1 MLKHSSSSMVTTSSN
16 LHSRESSE
24 GRKKLTESLRRPHA
38 SRLSSASQYH
48 ERHKTYTEK
57 LSHDI
62 VQTVFSRG
70 KQGHSISYT
79 MNALPTSR
87 SRLLFSSENQTS
99 TGYIIGFPTR
109 SLKET
114 SSLSSKFVRLQV
126 TSLYHKHTSSV
137 SLAKEKPELLTS
149 PIRKGTHTKI
159 FSHSSSTP
167 LLDVGGGL
175 SVFSTGTS
183 VPQFVRPSVGFMTT
197 SKASNLRTTSIGL
210 KVSLHTGVTPRPRE
224 VNNPTISFGY
234 ETISSQVDRKSVLA
248 SFSKETIEQ
257 PVSIYSRQ
265 ELVPSSKLIR
275 AERTSSHQ
283 YPVDVMG
290 LKSRER
296 KHPSVTLSSA
306 SEFRTEPSI
315 LLTTPL
321 KRVPSS
327 SRETL
332 NSSMIDI
339 RRIELRLEGYSD
351 ITLQSRKKT
360 ILLTK
365 NFSASHDSLPFEIT
379 ETLRPGSS
387 STMNVLPSR
396 PTSSKV
402 MHETSV
408 LELSANTTLSQMLKI
423 RSESKSVSSTL
434 HLLLPPWQTLTD
446 YLFLHG
452 SSKPIPQTS
461 KLMSSQIT
469 DSRKIDASYN
479 MSKLHFLPLRS
490 SPVSIATSSQTFA
503 RTSLLKPQFQSTF
516 SIEKNMGYKS
526 AFSISG
532 IYESPIVTR
541 KNSDDFASSTSSSLF
556 SLSYMKLSQP
566 LKRNPMTDSPSEKGS
581 LSKTKIAVISQR
593 LARTS
598 PTNPSGLF
606 SSAKESKSLSLSQED
621 YPFFKVT
628 DFLSFGQETK
638 SQAAITSKQHFS
650 ESSTQATMPL
660 VASSFNTSILPSASS
675 AARIISSPLS
685 DISGGS
691 LSSKEIKSSISL
703 GLTSVTETEAMAMSY
718 SKSSLLLRQI
728 LFSVMSSELTLSSPS
743 TLSSQ
748 YRGVTSAMPGKVGEH
763 MQSSFYPKSSSTK
776 KVKETANL
784 ARGYKLHTFSS
795 QFSSQANIKATFIHL
810 ESLGSHFP
818 EQLFP
823 SPTSIDF
830 TSTKNM
836 EEKIGTL
843 NYLKYPLQK
852 RDTLTSKHV
861 SLTSMP
867 ERSLTEVLLH
877 SLKTPLLQSV
887 LISRHLQLSSSLRK
901 EHVASKKFFA
911 TPAVYPSSQQF
922 FLGRYDK
929 GRISNTGSLTFSP
942 SSQHIPSSIPHLNSP
957 EHVGVT
963 TNFLYFSRTSSS
975 HNEALPLISPQA
987 SPSSMSKV
995 LGGLPISST
1004 LKEEASRGFKDSLR
1018 MFSLSLSSIGDNS
1031 ISKDERSVIPTFSYA
1046 EIVSPLKDQ
1055 ELSLERLPTKKA
1067 ESTINLRGYSE
1078 SSSKQPFL
1086 SLKSSY
1092 RSGLPQSLTLFS
1104 KQDNSAPQTKSQL
1117 SFSIASPS
1125 VVSLGSGSAA
1135 RSYAAARRWEQ
1146 DSVSRPL
1153 LLPKSP
1159 SLSPTQLSR
1168 TKTPKSQTLMVHSFS
1183 ASSSTKFTTFS
1194 LSPDVIAV
1202 RDKTALESSVKY
1214 RTGDTLTKIP
1224 TLRPYSFL
1232 IEAQGSSI
1240 VKNFKTSELEQEI
1253 LLSTVQF
1260 KLVSKTEIATEAKE
1274 PPRISFSI
1282 RPMPSIISPQSSLHP
1297 GVRIMRLCNDSFK
1310 TMYEMPSFP
1319 PSKTTSEIN
1328 VEYTSSLLQH
1338 LSLKFSPDST
1348 SSADAQSIGGQLHSS
1363 SMQHITLS
1371 NIPQSSSHVQ
1381 LDTVKSIVGS
1391 LKMAPSWETDES
1403 PVAARF
1409 NSTQISIAIFSE
1421 NLLRFSSS
1429 KQVLASASRPSNSS
1443 LRHEVRASV
1452 NKAHSIKSSPA
1463 GQRTIPLSQQ
1473 LSSAVKEQDI
1483 TNRVYSIASLSWKAK
1498 LMAENSVSPKP
1509 YSRVDETLSLP
1520 SSPVLPNSTVKS
1532 TLSTRESFDI
1542 FSSRHGVSTSYV
1554 QGSSN
1559 PISEITRCMEDST
1572 KPIPVR
1578 HAKPLSLA
1586 SMISSSPDM
1595 QSTRSL
1601 LVSSTTLSSRN
1612 HTVMISSRLTSEK
1625 PITSL
1630 QKLKT
1635 LSIRR
1640 ENVILES
1647 SSLSGTQF
1655 HSKKPKDSL
1664 RGFSPSRHEAFPP
1677 SQQRRSSLKE
1687 DGMKSPMDNSIKMLS
1702 HEVMLLSLSYGQEWL
1717 ESSNLPVSST
1727 SDKQTQSFSSTHSF
1741 PSTSSSAEKI
1751 LQSTTAT
1758 THTTNPEGTRKWC
1771 YKVSFAVFSIFK
1783 KISGNCWHF
1792 EFRLIFCRSQSFI
1805 IQQANKQ
1812 SLGCR

>member
-1 MLKHSSSSMVTTSSN
+1 MVTTSSN

-57 LSHDI
+57 LSQDI

-70 KQGHSISYT
+70 KQGYSISYT
-79 MNALPTSR
+79 INTLPTSR
-87 SRLLFSSENQTS
+87 SRLLFSSVNQTS
-99 TGYIIGFPTR
+99 TGYIIGLLTR

-114 SSLSSKFVRLQV
+114 SSLSSKFVRQQV
-126 TSLYHKHTSSV
+126 TSFYRKHTSSI
-137 SLAKEKPELLTS
+137 SLVKEKPELLTS

-159 FSHSSSTP
+159 FSRSSSTP
-167 LLDVGGGL
+167 LLDAGGGL

-183 VPQFVRPSVGFMTT
+183 VPASYEIVRPSVGFMAT

-210 KVSLHTGVTPRPRE
+210 KVSLHTGVTPRPKE

-248 SFSKETIEQ
+248 SFRKETIEQ

-265 ELVPSSKLIR
+265 ELVPSSKLSR
-275 AERTSSHQ
+275 AERTSSYQ

-290 LKSRER
+290 LKSREG

-321 KRVPSS
+321 KRIPSS

-408 LELSANTTLSQMLKI
+408 LELSTNTTLSQILEI
-423 RSESKSVSSTL
+423 RSESTSVSSTL

-469 DSRKIDASYN
+469 DSRKMDASHN
-479 MSKLHFLPLRS
+479 ISKLHFLPLRS
-490 SPVSIATSSQTFA
+490 SLVNIATSSQQFA
-503 RTSLLKPQFQSTF
+503 RTALLKPQFQSTF
-516 SIEKNMGYKS
+516 LIEKNTGYKS

-541 KNSDDFASSTSSSLF
+541 KNSNDFASSTSSSLF

-566 LKRNPMTDSPSEKGS
+566 LKRNPMTDSLSEKGS
-581 LSKTKIAVISQR
+581 LSKTKIAVISER

-606 SSAKESKSLSLSQED
+606 SSANESKPLSLSQED
-621 YPFFKVT
+621 YPLIKVT
-628 DFLSFGQETK
+628 EFLSSGQETK
-638 SQAAITSKQHFS
+638 SQAAITSKQHFP

-691 LSSKEIKSSISL
+691 LSNKEIKSSISL
-703 GLTSVTETEAMAMSY
+703 GLTSITETEAMAMSY
-718 SKSSLLLRQI
+718 SKSSLLLRRI
-728 LFSVMSSELTLSSPS
+728 LFSVMSSELTPSSPS

-748 YRGVTSAMPGKVGEH
+748 YRGVTSAMPGEVGEH

-776 KVKETANL
+776 KVKETVNL
-784 ARGYKLHTFSS
+784 ARGYKFHTLSS
-795 QFSSQANIKATFIHL
+795 HFSSQANIKATFIHL
-810 ESLGSHFP
+810 VSLASHIP

-830 TSTKNM
+830 TSTKTM
-836 EEKIGTL
+836 EENIGTL

-867 ERSLTEVLLH
+867 ERSL
-877 SLKTPLLQSV
+877 
-887 LISRHLQLSSSLRK
+887 QLSSSLQK
-901 EHVASKKFFA
+901 DHLASKKFFA
-911 TPAVYPSSQQF
+911 TPAVYPSSRQF

-963 TNFLYFSRTSSS
+963 TTLLYSSRTSSS
-975 HNEALPLISPQA
+975 HNEALPLISPRA
-987 SPSSMSKV
+987 SPSSMSK
-995 LGGLPISST
+995 
-1004 LKEEASRGFKDSLR
+1004 FK
-1018 MFSLSLSSIGDNS
+1018 DNS
-1031 ISKDERSVIPTFSYA
+1031 ISKDERSAIPTFSYA
-1046 EIVSPLKDQ
+1046 EIFSSLKDQ
-1055 ELSLERLPTKKA
+1055 ELSPERLPTKKA
-1067 ESTINLRGYSE
+1067 DSSINLRGYSE

-1086 SLKSSY
+1086 SSSY
-1092 RSGLPQSLTLFS
+1092 RSGLPQSLTLLS
-1104 KQDNSAPQTKSQL
+1104 KQDNLAPQTKSQM
-1117 SFSIASPS
+1117 SFLIASPS

-1135 RSYAAARRWEQ
+1135 SNYAAARRWEQ

-1153 LLPKSP
+1153 LLSKSP

-1168 TKTPKSQTLMVHSFS
+1168 TKTSKSQTLMVHSFS
-1183 ASSSTKFTTFS
+1183 DSSSTKFTTSS

-1202 RDKTALESSVKY
+1202 RDKTAVESSVKDQ
-1214 RTGDTLTKIP
+1214 TGDTLTKIP

-1253 LLSTVQF
+1253 LLSTVQ
-1260 KLVSKTEIATEAKE
+1260 LVSKTEIAPEAKE

-1282 RPMPSIISPQSSLHP
+1282 RPMPSIISPHSSLHP
-1297 GVRIMRLCNDSFK
+1297 GAGITRLCNDSFK
-1310 TMYEMPSFP
+1310 TMNEMPSSP

-1328 VEYTSSLLQH
+1328 VESTSSLLQH
-1338 LSLKFSPDST
+1338 LSLKFSPDPT
-1348 SSADAQSIGGQLHSS
+1348 SSADAQSIAGQLHSS

-1371 NIPQSSSHVQ
+1371 NIPPSSSPVQ
-1381 LDTVKSIVGS
+1381 LDTVKSAVGS

-1403 PVAARF
+1403 HVAARF

-1421 NLLRFSSS
+1421 NLSCFSSS
-1429 KQVLASASRPSNSS
+1429 KQVLAPASRPLSSS
-1443 LRHEVRASV
+1443 LKHEVRASV
-1452 NKAHSIKSSPA
+1452 NKAHSMKSSPA

-1473 LSSAVKEQDI
+1473 LSSVVKEQDI
-1483 TNRVYSIASLSWKAK
+1483 TNRVYSVASLSWKPK
-1498 LMAENSVSPKP
+1498 LMAENSVSLKL
-1509 YSRVDETLSLP
+1509 YSREDETLSLP
-1520 SSPVLPNSTVKS
+1520 SSPVLPNSKVKS
-1532 TLSTRESFDI
+1532 TLSLRESFGI
-1542 FSSRHGVSTSYV
+1542 FSSRHGVSTSYA

-1559 PISEITRCMEDST
+1559 PISEITRGMEDST

-1595 QSTRSL
+1595 QSMRSL

-1612 HTVMISSRLTSEK
+1612 HTGMISSRLTSEK

-1630 QKLKT
+1630 PKLKT

-1640 ENVILES
+1640 ENVMLVS

-1655 HSKKPKDSL
+1655 HSKKRKNSL

-1687 DGMKSPMDNSIKMLS
+1687 DGMTSPMDYSVKILS

-1727 SDKQTQSFSSTHSF
+1727 SGKQTQSCSSTHFF

-1751 LQSTTAT
+1751 LQSTSAT

-1771 YKVSFAVFSIFK
+1771 YRVSFAVFPIFK
-1783 KISGNCWHF
+1783 KLAEIVSI
-1792 EFRLIFCRSQSFI
+1792 LSSD
-1805 IQQANKQ
+1805 
-1812 SLGCR
+1812 

>member
-1 MLKHSSSSMVTTSSN
+1 MVTTSSN

-57 LSHDI
+57 LSQDI

-70 KQGHSISYT
+70 KQGYSISYT
-79 MNALPTSR
+79 INTLPTSR
-87 SRLLFSSENQTS
+87 SRLLFSSVNQTS
-99 TGYIIGFPTR
+99 TGYIIGLLTR

-126 TSLYHKHTSSV
+126 TSFYRKHTSSM
-137 SLAKEKPELLTS
+137 SLVKEKPELLTS

-159 FSHSSSTP
+159 FSRSSSTP

-183 VPQFVRPSVGFMTT
+183 VPASYEIVRPSVGFMAT

-210 KVSLHTGVTPRPRE
+210 KVSLHTGVTPRPKE

-265 ELVPSSKLIR
+265 ELVPSSKLSR

-290 LKSRER
+290 LKSREG

-321 KRVPSS
+321 KSIPSS

-351 ITLQSRKKT
+351 ITLQSRKQT

-365 NFSASHDSLPFEIT
+365 NFSASHDSLPFDIT

-408 LELSANTTLSQMLKI
+408 LELSTNTTLSQILEI
-423 RSESKSVSSTL
+423 RSESTSVSSTL

-461 KLMSSQIT
+461 KLMSSRIT
-469 DSRKIDASYN
+469 DSRKMDASYN
-479 MSKLHFLPLRS
+479 ISKLHFLPLRS
-490 SPVSIATSSQTFA
+490 SLVNIATSSQQFA
-503 RTSLLKPQFQSTF
+503 RTALLKPKFQSTF
-516 SIEKNMGYKS
+516 LIEKNMGYKS

-541 KNSDDFASSTSSSLF
+541 KNSNDFASSTSSSLF

-566 LKRNPMTDSPSEKGS
+566 LKRNPMTDSLSEKGS
-581 LSKTKIAVISQR
+581 LSKTKIAVISER

-606 SSAKESKSLSLSQED
+606 SSANESKPLSLSQED
-621 YPFFKVT
+621 YPLIKVT
-628 DFLSFGQETK
+628 EFLSSGQETK
-638 SQAAITSKQHFS
+638 SQAAITSKQHFP

-691 LSSKEIKSSISL
+691 LSNKEIKSSISL
-703 GLTSVTETEAMAMSY
+703 GLTSITETEAMAMSY
-718 SKSSLLLRQI
+718 SKSSLLLRRI
-728 LFSVMSSELTLSSPS
+728 LFSVMSSELTPSSPS

-748 YRGVTSAMPGKVGEH
+748 YRGVTSAMPGEVGEH

-776 KVKETANL
+776 KVKETVNL
-784 ARGYKLHTFSS
+784 ARGYKFHTLSS
-795 QFSSQANIKATFIHL
+795 HFSSQANIKATFIHL
-810 ESLGSHFP
+810 VSLASHIP

-830 TSTKNM
+830 TSTKTM
-836 EEKIGTL
+836 EENIGTL

-867 ERSLTEVLLH
+867 ERSL
-877 SLKTPLLQSV
+877 
-887 LISRHLQLSSSLRK
+887 QLSSSLQK
-901 EHVASKKFFA
+901 DHLASKKFFA
-911 TPAVYPSSQQF
+911 TPAVYPSSRQF

-963 TNFLYFSRTSSS
+963 TTLLYSSRTSSS

-987 SPSSMSKV
+987 SPSSMSK
-995 LGGLPISST
+995 
-1004 LKEEASRGFKDSLR
+1004 FK
-1018 MFSLSLSSIGDNS
+1018 DNS
-1031 ISKDERSVIPTFSYA
+1031 ISKDERSAIPTVSYA
-1046 EIVSPLKDQ
+1046 EIFSSLKDQ
-1055 ELSLERLPTKKA
+1055 ELSPERLPTKKA
-1067 ESTINLRGYSE
+1067 DSSINLRGYSE

-1086 SLKSSY
+1086 SSSY
-1092 RSGLPQSLTLFS
+1092 RSGLPQSLTLLS
-1104 KQDNSAPQTKSQL
+1104 KQDNLAPQTKSQM
-1117 SFSIASPS
+1117 SFLIASPS

-1135 RSYAAARRWEQ
+1135 SNYAAARRWEQ

-1153 LLPKSP
+1153 LLSKSP

-1168 TKTPKSQTLMVHSFS
+1168 TKTSKSQTLMVHSFS
-1183 ASSSTKFTTFS
+1183 DSSSTKFTTSS

-1202 RDKTALESSVKY
+1202 RDKTAVESSVKDQ
-1214 RTGDTLTKIP
+1214 TGDTLTKIP

-1253 LLSTVQF
+1253 LLSTVQ
-1260 KLVSKTEIATEAKE
+1260 LVSKTEIAPEAKE

-1282 RPMPSIISPQSSLHP
+1282 RPMPSIIAPHSSLHP
-1297 GVRIMRLCNDSFK
+1297 GAGITRLCNDSFK
-1310 TMYEMPSFP
+1310 TMNEMPSSP

-1328 VEYTSSLLQH
+1328 VESTSSLLQH
-1338 LSLKFSPDST
+1338 LPLKFSPDPT
-1348 SSADAQSIGGQLHSS
+1348 SSADAQSIAGQLHSS

-1371 NIPQSSSHVQ
+1371 NIPPSSSPVQ
-1381 LDTVKSIVGS
+1381 LDTVKSAVGS

-1403 PVAARF
+1403 HVAARF

-1421 NLLRFSSS
+1421 NLSCFSSS
-1429 KQVLASASRPSNSS
+1429 KQVLASASRPLSSS
-1443 LRHEVRASV
+1443 LKHEVRASV
-1452 NKAHSIKSSPA
+1452 NKAHSMKSSPA

-1483 TNRVYSIASLSWKAK
+1483 TNRVYSVASLSWKPK
-1498 LMAENSVSPKP
+1498 LMAENSVSLKL
-1509 YSRVDETLSLP
+1509 YSREDETLSLP
-1520 SSPVLPNSTVKS
+1520 SSPVLPNSKVKS
-1532 TLSTRESFDI
+1532 TLSLRESFGI

-1554 QGSSN
+1554 QGIPN
-1559 PISEITRCMEDST
+1559 PISEITRGMEDST

-1595 QSTRSL
+1595 QSMRSL

-1612 HTVMISSRLTSEK
+1612 HTGMISSRLTSEK

-1630 QKLKT
+1630 PKLKT

-1640 ENVILES
+1640 ENVILVS

-1655 HSKKPKDSL
+1655 HSKTRKNSL

-1687 DGMKSPMDNSIKMLS
+1687 DGMTSPMDYSVKMLS

-1727 SDKQTQSFSSTHSF
+1727 SDMQTQSCSSTHFF

-1758 THTTNPEGTRKWC
+1758 THTTNPEGTRK
-1771 YKVSFAVFSIFK
+1771 
-1783 KISGNCWHF
+1783 
-1792 EFRLIFCRSQSFI
+1792 
-1805 IQQANKQ
+1805 
-1812 SLGCR
+1812 

>member
-57 LSHDI
+57 LSQDI

-70 KQGHSISYT
+70 KQGYSISYT
-79 MNALPTSR
+79 INTLPTSR
-87 SRLLFSSENQTS
+87 SRLLFSSVNQTS
-99 TGYIIGFPTR
+99 TGYIIGLLTR
-109 SLKET
+109 ILKET
-114 SSLSSKFVRLQV
+114 SSLSSKFVHQQV
-126 TSLYHKHTSSV
+126 TSFYRKHTSSI
-137 SLAKEKPELLTS
+137 SLVKEKPELLTS

-159 FSHSSSTP
+159 FSRSSSTP

-183 VPQFVRPSVGFMTT
+183 VPASYEIVRPSVGFMAT

-210 KVSLHTGVTPRPRE
+210 KVSLHTGVTPRPKE

-248 SFSKETIEQ
+248 SFRKETIEQ

-265 ELVPSSKLIR
+265 ELVPSSKLSR

-290 LKSRER
+290 LKSREG

-321 KRVPSS
+321 KSIPSS

-408 LELSANTTLSQMLKI
+408 LELSTNTTLSQILEI
-423 RSESKSVSSTL
+423 RSESTSVSSTL

-469 DSRKIDASYN
+469 DSRKMDASYN
-479 MSKLHFLPLRS
+479 ISKLHFLPLRS
-490 SPVSIATSSQTFA
+490 SLVNIATSSQQFA
-503 RTSLLKPQFQSTF
+503 RTALLKPQFQSTF
-516 SIEKNMGYKS
+516 LIEKNTGYKS

-541 KNSDDFASSTSSSLF
+541 KNSNDFASSTSSSLF

-566 LKRNPMTDSPSEKGS
+566 LKRNPMTDSLSEKGS
-581 LSKTKIAVISQR
+581 LSKTKIAVISER

-606 SSAKESKSLSLSQED
+606 SSANESKPLSLSQED
-621 YPFFKVT
+621 YPLIKVT
-628 DFLSFGQETK
+628 EFLSSGQETK
-638 SQAAITSKQHFS
+638 SQAAITSKQHFP
-650 ESSTQATMPL
+650 ESSTQATTPL

-691 LSSKEIKSSISL
+691 LSNKEIKSSISL
-703 GLTSVTETEAMAMSY
+703 GLTSITETEAMAMSY
-718 SKSSLLLRQI
+718 SKSSLLLRRI
-728 LFSVMSSELTLSSPS
+728 LFSVMSSELTPSSPS

-748 YRGVTSAMPGKVGEH
+748 YRGVTSAMPGEVGEH

-776 KVKETANL
+776 KVKETVNL
-784 ARGYKLHTFSS
+784 ARGYKFHTLSS
-795 QFSSQANIKATFIHL
+795 HFSSQANIKATFIHL
-810 ESLGSHFP
+810 VSLASHIP

-830 TSTKNM
+830 TSTKTM
-836 EEKIGTL
+836 EENIGTL

-867 ERSLTEVLLH
+867 ERSL
-877 SLKTPLLQSV
+877 
-887 LISRHLQLSSSLRK
+887 QLSSSLQK
-901 EHVASKKFFA
+901 DHLASKKFFA
-911 TPAVYPSSQQF
+911 TPAVYPSSRQF

-963 TNFLYFSRTSSS
+963 TTLLYSSRTSSS

-987 SPSSMSKV
+987 SPSSMSK
-995 LGGLPISST
+995 
-1004 LKEEASRGFKDSLR
+1004 FK
-1018 MFSLSLSSIGDNS
+1018 DNS
-1031 ISKDERSVIPTFSYA
+1031 ISKDERSAIPTFSYA
-1046 EIVSPLKDQ
+1046 EIFSSLKDQ
-1055 ELSLERLPTKKA
+1055 ELSPERLPTKQA
-1067 ESTINLRGYSE
+1067 DSSINLRGYSE

-1086 SLKSSY
+1086 SSSY
-1092 RSGLPQSLTLFS
+1092 RSGLPQSLTLLS
-1104 KQDNSAPQTKSQL
+1104 KQDNLAPQTKSQM
-1117 SFSIASPS
+1117 SFLIASPS

-1135 RSYAAARRWEQ
+1135 SNYAAARRWEQ

-1153 LLPKSP
+1153 LLSKSP

-1168 TKTPKSQTLMVHSFS
+1168 TKTSKSQTLMVHSFS
-1183 ASSSTKFTTFS
+1183 DSSPTKFTTSS

-1202 RDKTALESSVKY
+1202 RDKTAVESSVKDQ
-1214 RTGDTLTKIP
+1214 TGDTLTKIP

-1253 LLSTVQF
+1253 LLSTVQ
-1260 KLVSKTEIATEAKE
+1260 LVSKTEIAPEAKE

-1282 RPMPSIISPQSSLHP
+1282 RPMPSIIAPHSSLHP
-1297 GVRIMRLCNDSFK
+1297 GAGITRLCNDSFK
-1310 TMYEMPSFP
+1310 TMNEMPSSP

-1328 VEYTSSLLQH
+1328 VESTSSLLQH
-1338 LSLKFSPDST
+1338 LSLKFSPDPT
-1348 SSADAQSIGGQLHSS
+1348 SSADAQSIAGQLHSS

-1371 NIPQSSSHVQ
+1371 NIPPSSSPAQ
-1381 LDTVKSIVGS
+1381 LDTVKSAVGS

-1403 PVAARF
+1403 HVDARF

-1421 NLLRFSSS
+1421 NLSRFSSS
-1429 KQVLASASRPSNSS
+1429 KQVLASASRPLSSS
-1443 LRHEVRASV
+1443 LKHEVRASV
-1452 NKAHSIKSSPA
+1452 NKAHSMKSSPA

-1483 TNRVYSIASLSWKAK
+1483 TNRVYSVASLSWKPK
-1498 LMAENSVSPKP
+1498 LMAENSVSLKL
-1509 YSRVDETLSLP
+1509 YSREDETLSLP
-1520 SSPVLPNSTVKS
+1520 SSPVLPNSKVKS
-1532 TLSTRESFDI
+1532 TLSLRESFGI

-1554 QGSSN
+1554 QGIPN
-1559 PISEITRCMEDST
+1559 PISEITRGMEDST

-1595 QSTRSL
+1595 QSMRSL

-1612 HTVMISSRLTSEK
+1612 HTGMISSRLTSEK

-1630 QKLKT
+1630 PKLKT

-1640 ENVILES
+1640 ENVILVS

-1655 HSKKPKDSL
+1655 HSKTRKNSL

-1687 DGMKSPMDNSIKMLS
+1687 DGMTSPMDYSVKILS

-1727 SDKQTQSFSSTHSF
+1727 SDKQTQSCSSTHFF
-1741 PSTSSSAEKI
+1741 PSTSSSAAKI

-1758 THTTNPEGTRKWC
+1758 THTTNPEGTRK
-1771 YKVSFAVFSIFK
+1771 
-1783 KISGNCWHF
+1783 
-1792 EFRLIFCRSQSFI
+1792 
-1805 IQQANKQ
+1805 
-1812 SLGCR
+1812 

>member
-57 LSHDI
+57 LSQDI

-70 KQGHSISYT
+70 KQGYSISYT
-79 MNALPTSR
+79 INTLPTSR
-87 SRLLFSSENQTS
+87 SRLLFSSVNQTS
-99 TGYIIGFPTR
+99 TGYIIGLLTR

-114 SSLSSKFVRLQV
+114 SSLSSKFVRQQV
-126 TSLYHKHTSSV
+126 TSFYRKHTSSIFLV
-137 SLAKEKPELLTS
+137 KEKPELLTS
-149 PIRKGTHTKI
+149 PIRKDTHTKI
-159 FSHSSSTP
+159 FSRSSSTP

-183 VPQFVRPSVGFMTT
+183 VPASYKIVRPSVGFMAT

-210 KVSLHTGVTPRPRE
+210 KVSLHTGVTPRPKE

-248 SFSKETIEQ
+248 SFRKETIEQ

-265 ELVPSSKLIR
+265 ELVPSSKLSR

-290 LKSRER
+290 LKSREG

-321 KRVPSS
+321 KSIPSS

-387 STMNVLPSR
+387 SIMNVLPSR

-408 LELSANTTLSQMLKI
+408 LELSTNTTLSQILEI
-423 RSESKSVSSTL
+423 RSESTSVSSTL

-469 DSRKIDASYN
+469 DSRKMDASYN
-479 MSKLHFLPLRS
+479 ISKLHFLPLRS
-490 SPVSIATSSQTFA
+490 SLVNIATSSQQFA
-503 RTSLLKPQFQSTF
+503 RTALLKPQFQSTF
-516 SIEKNMGYKS
+516 LIEKNTGYKS

-532 IYESPIVTR
+532 IYESSIVTR
-541 KNSDDFASSTSSSLF
+541 KNSNDFASSTSSSLF

-566 LKRNPMTDSPSEKGS
+566 LKRNPMTDSLSEKGS
-581 LSKTKIAVISQR
+581 LSKTKIAVISER

-606 SSAKESKSLSLSQED
+606 SSANESKPLSLSQED
-621 YPFFKVT
+621 YPLIKVT
-628 DFLSFGQETK
+628 EFLSSGQETK
-638 SQAAITSKQHFS
+638 SQAAITSKQHFP

-691 LSSKEIKSSISL
+691 LSNKEIKSSISL
-703 GLTSVTETEAMAMSY
+703 GLTSITETEAMAMSY
-718 SKSSLLLRQI
+718 SKSSLLLRRI
-728 LFSVMSSELTLSSPS
+728 LFSVMSSELTPSSPS

-748 YRGVTSAMPGKVGEH
+748 YRGVTSAMPGEVGEH

-776 KVKETANL
+776 KVKETVNL
-784 ARGYKLHTFSS
+784 ARGYKFHTLSS
-795 QFSSQANIKATFIHL
+795 HFSSQANIKATFIHL
-810 ESLGSHFP
+810 VSLASHIP

-830 TSTKNM
+830 TSTKTM
-836 EEKIGTL
+836 EENIGTL

-867 ERSLTEVLLH
+867 ERSL
-877 SLKTPLLQSV
+877 
-887 LISRHLQLSSSLRK
+887 QLSSSLQK
-901 EHVASKKFFA
+901 DHLASKKFFA
-911 TPAVYPSSQQF
+911 TPAVYPSSRQF

-963 TNFLYFSRTSSS
+963 TTMLYSSRTSSS

-987 SPSSMSKV
+987 SPSSMSK
-995 LGGLPISST
+995 
-1004 LKEEASRGFKDSLR
+1004 FK
-1018 MFSLSLSSIGDNS
+1018 DNS
-1031 ISKDERSVIPTFSYA
+1031 ISKDERSAIPTFSYA
-1046 EIVSPLKDQ
+1046 EIFSSLKDQ
-1055 ELSLERLPTKKA
+1055 ELSPERLPTKKA
-1067 ESTINLRGYSE
+1067 DSSINLRGYSE

-1086 SLKSSY
+1086 SSSY
-1092 RSGLPQSLTLFS
+1092 RSGLPQSLTLLS
-1104 KQDNSAPQTKSQL
+1104 KQDNLAPQTKSQM
-1117 SFSIASPS
+1117 SFLIASPS

-1135 RSYAAARRWEQ
+1135 SNYAAARRWEQ

-1153 LLPKSP
+1153 LLSKSP

-1168 TKTPKSQTLMVHSFS
+1168 TKTSKSQTLMVHSFS
-1183 ASSSTKFTTFS
+1183 DSSSTKFTTSS

-1202 RDKTALESSVKY
+1202 RDKTAVESSVKDQ
-1214 RTGDTLTKIP
+1214 TGDTLTKIP

-1253 LLSTVQF
+1253 LLSTVQ
-1260 KLVSKTEIATEAKE
+1260 LVSKTEIAPEAKE

-1282 RPMPSIISPQSSLHP
+1282 RPMPSIIAPHSSLHP
-1297 GVRIMRLCNDSFK
+1297 GAGITRLCNDSFK
-1310 TMYEMPSFP
+1310 TMNEMPSSP

-1328 VEYTSSLLQH
+1328 VESTSSLLQH
-1338 LSLKFSPDST
+1338 LSLKFSPDPT
-1348 SSADAQSIGGQLHSS
+1348 SSADAQSIAGQLHSS

-1371 NIPQSSSHVQ
+1371 NIPPSSSPVQ
-1381 LDTVKSIVGS
+1381 LDTVKSAVGS

-1403 PVAARF
+1403 HVAARF

-1421 NLLRFSSS
+1421 NLSRFSSS
-1429 KQVLASASRPSNSS
+1429 KQVLASASRPLSSS
-1443 LRHEVRASV
+1443 LKHEVRASV
-1452 NKAHSIKSSPA
+1452 NKAHSMKSSPA

-1483 TNRVYSIASLSWKAK
+1483 TNRVYSVASLSWKPK
-1498 LMAENSVSPKP
+1498 LMAENSVSLKL
-1509 YSRVDETLSLP
+1509 YSREDETLSLP
-1520 SSPVLPNSTVKS
+1520 SSPVLPNSKVKS
-1532 TLSTRESFDI
+1532 TLSLRESFGI

-1554 QGSSN
+1554 QGIPN
-1559 PISEITRCMEDST
+1559 PISEITRGMEDST
-1572 KPIPVR
+1572 KLIPVR

-1586 SMISSSPDM
+1586 SIISSSPDM
-1595 QSTRSL
+1595 QSMRSL

-1612 HTVMISSRLTSEK
+1612 HTGMISSRLTSEK

-1630 QKLKT
+1630 PKLKT

-1640 ENVILES
+1640 ENVILVS

-1655 HSKKPKDSL
+1655 HSKTRKNSL

-1687 DGMKSPMDNSIKMLS
+1687 DGMTSPMDYSVKMLS

-1727 SDKQTQSFSSTHSF
+1727 SDKQTQSCSSTHFF
-1741 PSTSSSAEKI
+1741 PSTSSSAAKI

-1758 THTTNPEGTRKWC
+1758 THTTNPEGTRK
-1771 YKVSFAVFSIFK
+1771 
-1783 KISGNCWHF
+1783 
-1792 EFRLIFCRSQSFI
+1792 
-1805 IQQANKQ
+1805 
-1812 SLGCR
+1812 

>member
-57 LSHDI
+57 LSQDI

-70 KQGHSISYT
+70 KQGYSISYT
-79 MNALPTSR
+79 INALPTSR
-87 SRLLFSSENQTS
+87 SRLLFSSVNQTS
-99 TGYIIGFPTR
+99 TGYIIGLLTR

-114 SSLSSKFVRLQV
+114 SSLSSKFVRQQV
-126 TSLYHKHTSSV
+126 TSFYRKHTSSI
-137 SLAKEKPELLTS
+137 SLVKEKPELLTS

-159 FSHSSSTP
+159 FSRSSSTP

-183 VPQFVRPSVGFMTT
+183 VPASYEIVRPSVGFMAT

-210 KVSLHTGVTPRPRE
+210 KVSLHTGVTPRPKE

-248 SFSKETIEQ
+248 SFRKETVEQ

-265 ELVPSSKLIR
+265 ELVPSSKLSR

-290 LKSRER
+290 LKSREG

-321 KRVPSS
+321 KSIPSS

-339 RRIELRLEGYSD
+339 RRIELRQEGYSD

-408 LELSANTTLSQMLKI
+408 LELSTNTTLSQILEI
-423 RSESKSVSSTL
+423 RSESTSVSSTL

-469 DSRKIDASYN
+469 DSRKMDASYN
-479 MSKLHFLPLRS
+479 ISKLHFLPLRS
-490 SPVSIATSSQTFA
+490 SLVNIATSSQQFA
-503 RTSLLKPQFQSTF
+503 RTALLKPQFQSTF
-516 SIEKNMGYKS
+516 LIEKNTGYKS

-541 KNSDDFASSTSSSLF
+541 KNSNDFASSTSSSLF

-566 LKRNPMTDSPSEKGS
+566 LKRNPMTDSLSEKGS
-581 LSKTKIAVISQR
+581 LSKTKIAVISER

-598 PTNPSGLF
+598 PTNPSGPF
-606 SSAKESKSLSLSQED
+606 SSANESKPLSLSQED
-621 YPFFKVT
+621 YPLIKVT
-628 DFLSFGQETK
+628 EFLSSGQETK
-638 SQAAITSKQHFS
+638 SQAAITSKQHFP

-691 LSSKEIKSSISL
+691 LSNKEIKSSISL
-703 GLTSVTETEAMAMSY
+703 GLTSITETEAMAMSY
-718 SKSSLLLRQI
+718 SKSSLLLRRI
-728 LFSVMSSELTLSSPS
+728 LFSVMSSELTPSSPS

-748 YRGVTSAMPGKVGEH
+748 YRGVTSAMPGEVGEH

-776 KVKETANL
+776 KVKETVNL
-784 ARGYKLHTFSS
+784 ARGYKFHTLSS
-795 QFSSQANIKATFIHL
+795 HFSSQANIKATFIHL
-810 ESLGSHFP
+810 VSLASHIP

-830 TSTKNM
+830 TSTKTM
-836 EEKIGTL
+836 EENIGTL
-843 NYLKYPLQK
+843 NYLKCPLQK

-867 ERSLTEVLLH
+867 ERSL
-877 SLKTPLLQSV
+877 
-887 LISRHLQLSSSLRK
+887 QLSSSLQK
-901 EHVASKKFFA
+901 DHLASKKFFA
-911 TPAVYPSSQQF
+911 TPAVYPSSRQF

-963 TNFLYFSRTSSS
+963 TTLLYSSRTSSS

-987 SPSSMSKV
+987 SPSSMSK
-995 LGGLPISST
+995 
-1004 LKEEASRGFKDSLR
+1004 FK
-1018 MFSLSLSSIGDNS
+1018 DNS
-1031 ISKDERSVIPTFSYA
+1031 ISKDERSAIPTFSYA
-1046 EIVSPLKDQ
+1046 EIFSSLKDQ
-1055 ELSLERLPTKKA
+1055 ELSPERLPTKKA
-1067 ESTINLRGYSE
+1067 DSSINLRGYSE
-1078 SSSKQPFL
+1078 SSSKKPFL
-1086 SLKSSY
+1086 SSSY
-1092 RSGLPQSLTLFS
+1092 RSGLPQSLTLLS
-1104 KQDNSAPQTKSQL
+1104 KQDNLAPQTKSQM
-1117 SFSIASPS
+1117 SFLIASPS

-1135 RSYAAARRWEQ
+1135 SNYAAARRWEQ

-1153 LLPKSP
+1153 LLSKSP
-1159 SLSPTQLSR
+1159 SLSPMQLSR
-1168 TKTPKSQTLMVHSFS
+1168 TKTSKSQTLMVHSFS
-1183 ASSSTKFTTFS
+1183 DSSSTKFTTSS
-1194 LSPDVIAV
+1194 LSPDVITV
-1202 RDKTALESSVKY
+1202 RDKTAVESSVKDQ
-1214 RTGDTLTKIP
+1214 TGDTLTKIP

-1253 LLSTVQF
+1253 LLSTVQ
-1260 KLVSKTEIATEAKE
+1260 LVSKTEIAPEAKE

-1282 RPMPSIISPQSSLHP
+1282 RPMPSIIAPHSSLHP
-1297 GVRIMRLCNDSFK
+1297 GAGITRLCNDSFK
-1310 TMYEMPSFP
+1310 TMNEMPSSP

-1328 VEYTSSLLQH
+1328 VESTSSLLQH
-1338 LSLKFSPDST
+1338 LSLKFSPDPT
-1348 SSADAQSIGGQLHSS
+1348 SSADAQSIAGQLHSS
-1363 SMQHITLS
+1363 SMHHITLS
-1371 NIPQSSSHVQ
+1371 NIPPSSSPVQ
-1381 LDTVKSIVGS
+1381 LDTVKSAVGS

-1403 PVAARF
+1403 HVAARF

-1421 NLLRFSSS
+1421 NLSRFSSS
-1429 KQVLASASRPSNSS
+1429 KQVLASASRPLSSS
-1443 LRHEVRASV
+1443 LKHEVRASV
-1452 NKAHSIKSSPA
+1452 NKAHSMKSSPA

-1483 TNRVYSIASLSWKAK
+1483 TNRVYSVASLSWKPK
-1498 LMAENSVSPKP
+1498 LMAENSVSLKL
-1509 YSRVDETLSLP
+1509 YSRKDETLSLP
-1520 SSPVLPNSTVKS
+1520 SSPVLPNSKVKS
-1532 TLSTRESFDI
+1532 TLSLRESFGI

-1554 QGSSN
+1554 QGIPN
-1559 PISEITRCMEDST
+1559 PISEITRGMEDST

-1595 QSTRSL
+1595 QSMRSL

-1612 HTVMISSRLTSEK
+1612 HTGMISSRLTSEK

-1630 QKLKT
+1630 PKLKT

-1640 ENVILES
+1640 ENVILVS

-1655 HSKKPKDSL
+1655 HSKTRKNSL
-1664 RGFSPSRHEAFPP
+1664 GGFSPSRHEAFPP
-1677 SQQRRSSLKE
+1677 SQQLRSSLKE
-1687 DGMKSPMDNSIKMLS
+1687 DGMTSPMDYSVKMLS

-1727 SDKQTQSFSSTHSF
+1727 SDKQTQSCSSTHFF
-1741 PSTSSSAEKI
+1741 PSTSSSAAKI
-1751 LQSTTAT
+1751 LPSTTAT
-1758 THTTNPEGTRKWC
+1758 THTTNPEGTRK
-1771 YKVSFAVFSIFK
+1771 
-1783 KISGNCWHF
+1783 
-1792 EFRLIFCRSQSFI
+1792 
-1805 IQQANKQ
+1805 
-1812 SLGCR
+1812 

>member
-1 MLKHSSSSMVTTSSN
+1 MRKHSSSSMVTTSSN

-57 LSHDI
+57 LSQDI

-70 KQGHSISYT
+70 KQGYSISYT
-79 MNALPTSR
+79 INTLPTSR
-87 SRLLFSSENQTS
+87 SRLLFSSVNQTS
-99 TGYIIGFPTR
+99 TGYIIGLLTR

-114 SSLSSKFVRLQV
+114 SSLSSKFVRQQV
-126 TSLYHKHTSSV
+126 TSFYRKHTSSI
-137 SLAKEKPELLTS
+137 SLVKEKPELLTS

-159 FSHSSSTP
+159 FSRSSSTP

-183 VPQFVRPSVGFMTT
+183 VPASYEIVRPSVGFMAT

-210 KVSLHTGVTPRPRE
+210 KVSLHTGVTPRPKE
-224 VNNPTISFGY
+224 VNNLTISFGY

-248 SFSKETIEQ
+248 SFRKETIEQ

-265 ELVPSSKLIR
+265 ELVPSSKLSR

-290 LKSRER
+290 LKSREG

-321 KRVPSS
+321 KSIPSS

-408 LELSANTTLSQMLKI
+408 LELSTNTTLSQILEI
-423 RSESKSVSSTL
+423 RSESTSVSSTL

-469 DSRKIDASYN
+469 DSRKMDASYN
-479 MSKLHFLPLRS
+479 ISKLHFLPLRS
-490 SPVSIATSSQTFA
+490 SLVNIATSSQQFA
-503 RTSLLKPQFQSTF
+503 RTALLKPQFQSTF
-516 SIEKNMGYKS
+516 LIEKNTGYKS

-541 KNSDDFASSTSSSLF
+541 KNSNDFASSTSSSLF

-566 LKRNPMTDSPSEKGS
+566 LKRNPMTDSLSEKGS
-581 LSKTKIAVISQR
+581 LSKTKIAVISER

-606 SSAKESKSLSLSQED
+606 SSANESKPLSLSQED
-621 YPFFKVT
+621 YPLIKVT
-628 DFLSFGQETK
+628 EFLSSGQETK
-638 SQAAITSKQHFS
+638 SQAAITSKQHFP

-691 LSSKEIKSSISL
+691 LSNKEIKSSISL
-703 GLTSVTETEAMAMSY
+703 GLTSITETEAMAMSY
-718 SKSSLLLRQI
+718 SKSSLLLRRI
-728 LFSVMSSELTLSSPS
+728 LFSVMSSELTPSSPS

-748 YRGVTSAMPGKVGEH
+748 YRGVTSAMPGEVGEH

-776 KVKETANL
+776 KVKETVNL
-784 ARGYKLHTFSS
+784 ARGYKFHTLSS
-795 QFSSQANIKATFIHL
+795 HFSSQANIKATFIHL
-810 ESLGSHFP
+810 VSLASHIP

-830 TSTKNM
+830 TSTKTM
-836 EEKIGTL
+836 EENIGTL

-867 ERSLTEVLLH
+867 ERSL
-877 SLKTPLLQSV
+877 
-887 LISRHLQLSSSLRK
+887 QLSSSLQK
-901 EHVASKKFFA
+901 DHLASKKFFA
-911 TPAVYPSSQQF
+911 TPAVYPSSRQF

-963 TNFLYFSRTSSS
+963 TTLLYSSRTSSS

-987 SPSSMSKV
+987 SPSSMSK
-995 LGGLPISST
+995 
-1004 LKEEASRGFKDSLR
+1004 FK
-1018 MFSLSLSSIGDNS
+1018 DNS
-1031 ISKDERSVIPTFSYA
+1031 ISKDERSAIPTFSYA
-1046 EIVSPLKDQ
+1046 EIFSSLKDQ
-1055 ELSLERLPTKKA
+1055 ELSPERLPTKKA
-1067 ESTINLRGYSE
+1067 DSSINLRGYSE

-1086 SLKSSY
+1086 SSSY
-1092 RSGLPQSLTLFS
+1092 RSGLPQSLTLLS
-1104 KQDNSAPQTKSQL
+1104 KQDNLAPQTKSQM
-1117 SFSIASPS
+1117 SFLIASPS

-1135 RSYAAARRWEQ
+1135 SNYAAARRWEQ

-1153 LLPKSP
+1153 LLSKSP

-1168 TKTPKSQTLMVHSFS
+1168 TKTSKSQTLMVHSFS
-1183 ASSSTKFTTFS
+1183 DSSSTKFTTPS

-1202 RDKTALESSVKY
+1202 RDKTAVESSVKDQ
-1214 RTGDTLTKIP
+1214 TGDTLTKIP

-1253 LLSTVQF
+1253 LLSTVQ
-1260 KLVSKTEIATEAKE
+1260 LVSKTEIAPEAKE

-1282 RPMPSIISPQSSLHP
+1282 RPMPSIISPHSSLHP
-1297 GVRIMRLCNDSFK
+1297 GAGITRLCNDSFK
-1310 TMYEMPSFP
+1310 TMNEMPSSP

-1328 VEYTSSLLQH
+1328 VESTSSLLQH
-1338 LSLKFSPDST
+1338 LSLKFSPDPT
-1348 SSADAQSIGGQLHSS
+1348 SSADAQSIAGQLHSS

-1371 NIPQSSSHVQ
+1371 NIPPSSSPVQ
-1381 LDTVKSIVGS
+1381 LDTVKSAVGS

-1403 PVAARF
+1403 HVAARF

-1421 NLLRFSSS
+1421 NLSCFSSS
-1429 KQVLASASRPSNSS
+1429 KQVLASASRPLSSS
-1443 LRHEVRASV
+1443 LKHEVRASV
-1452 NKAHSIKSSPA
+1452 NKAHSMKSSPA

-1473 LSSAVKEQDI
+1473 LSSVVKEQDI
-1483 TNRVYSIASLSWKAK
+1483 TNRVYSVASLSWKPK
-1498 LMAENSVSPKP
+1498 LMAENSVSLKL
-1509 YSRVDETLSLP
+1509 YSREDETLSLP
-1520 SSPVLPNSTVKS
+1520 SSPVLPNSKVKS
-1532 TLSTRESFDI
+1532 TLSLRESFGI
-1542 FSSRHGVSTSYV
+1542 FSSRHGVSSSYA

-1559 PISEITRCMEDST
+1559 PISEITRGMEDST

-1595 QSTRSL
+1595 QSMRSL

-1612 HTVMISSRLTSEK
+1612 HTGMISFRLTSEK

-1630 QKLKT
+1630 PKLKT

-1640 ENVILES
+1640 ENVILVS

-1655 HSKKPKDSL
+1655 HSKKRKNSL

-1687 DGMKSPMDNSIKMLS
+1687 DGMTSPMDYSVKMLS

-1727 SDKQTQSFSSTHSF
+1727 SGKQTQSCSSTHFF

-1771 YKVSFAVFSIFK
+1771 YRVSFAVFPIFK
-1783 KISGNCWHF
+1783 KLAEIVSI
-1792 EFRLIFCRSQSFI
+1792 LSSD
-1805 IQQANKQ
+1805 
-1812 SLGCR
+1812 

>member
-1 MLKHSSSSMVTTSSN
+1 MVTTSSN

-24 GRKKLTESLRRPHA
+24 GRKKLTQSLRRPHA

-57 LSHDI
+57 LSQDI

-79 MNALPTSR
+79 MITLPTSR

-126 TSLYHKHTSSV
+126 TSFYHKHTSSV

-159 FSHSSSTP
+159 FSRSSSTP

-183 VPQFVRPSVGFMTT
+183 VPASYEIVRPSVGFMTT
-197 SKASNLRTTSIGL
+197 SKASNLRTTSIRL

-265 ELVPSSKLIR
+265 ELVPSSKLSR

-290 LKSRER
+290 LKSREG

-321 KRVPSS
+321 KSIPSS

-402 MHETSV
+402 MHETSE
-408 LELSANTTLSQMLKI
+408 LELSANTTLSQILKI

-469 DSRKIDASYN
+469 DSRKMDASYN
-479 MSKLHFLPLRS
+479 ISKLHFLPLRS
-490 SPVSIATSSQTFA
+490 SLVNIATSSQQFA
-503 RTSLLKPQFQSTF
+503 RTALLKPQFQSTF
-516 SIEKNMGYKS
+516 LIEKNTGYKS

-541 KNSDDFASSTSSSLF
+541 KNSNDFASSTSSSLF

-566 LKRNPMTDSPSEKGS
+566 LKRNPMTDSLSEKGS
-581 LSKTKIAVISQR
+581 LSKTKIAVISER

-606 SSAKESKSLSLSQED
+606 SSANESKPLSLSQED
-621 YPFFKVT
+621 YPLIKVT
-628 DFLSFGQETK
+628 EFLSSGQETK
-638 SQAAITSKQHFS
+638 SQAAITSKQHFP

-691 LSSKEIKSSISL
+691 LSNKEIKSSISL
-703 GLTSVTETEAMAMSY
+703 GLTSITETEAMAMSY
-718 SKSSLLLRQI
+718 SKSSLLLRRI
-728 LFSVMSSELTLSSPS
+728 LFSVMSSELTPSSPS

-748 YRGVTSAMPGKVGEH
+748 YRGVTSAMPGEVGEH

-776 KVKETANL
+776 KVKETVNL
-784 ARGYKLHTFSS
+784 ARGYKFHTLSS
-795 QFSSQANIKATFIHL
+795 HFSSQANIKATFIHL
-810 ESLGSHFP
+810 VSLASHIP

-830 TSTKNM
+830 TSTKTM
-836 EEKIGTL
+836 EENIGTL

-867 ERSLTEVLLH
+867 ERSL
-877 SLKTPLLQSV
+877 
-887 LISRHLQLSSSLRK
+887 QLSSSLQK
-901 EHVASKKFFA
+901 DHLASKKFFA
-911 TPAVYPSSQQF
+911 TPAVYPSSRQF

-963 TNFLYFSRTSSS
+963 TTLLYSSRTSSS

-987 SPSSMSKV
+987 SPSSMSK
-995 LGGLPISST
+995 
-1004 LKEEASRGFKDSLR
+1004 FK
-1018 MFSLSLSSIGDNS
+1018 DNS
-1031 ISKDERSVIPTFSYA
+1031 ISKDERSAIPTFSYA
-1046 EIVSPLKDQ
+1046 EIFSSLKDQ
-1055 ELSLERLPTKKA
+1055 ELSPERLPTKKA
-1067 ESTINLRGYSE
+1067 DSSINLRGYSE

-1086 SLKSSY
+1086 SSSY
-1092 RSGLPQSLTLFS
+1092 RSGLPQSLTLLS
-1104 KQDNSAPQTKSQL
+1104 KQDNLAPQTKSQM
-1117 SFSIASPS
+1117 SFLIASPS

-1135 RSYAAARRWEQ
+1135 SNYAAARRWEQ

-1153 LLPKSP
+1153 LLSKSP
-1159 SLSPTQLSR
+1159 SLSLTQLSR
-1168 TKTPKSQTLMVHSFS
+1168 TKTSKSQTLMVHSFS
-1183 ASSSTKFTTFS
+1183 DSSSTKFTTSS

-1202 RDKTALESSVKY
+1202 RDKTAVESSVKDQ
-1214 RTGDTLTKIP
+1214 TGDTLTKIP

-1232 IEAQGSSI
+1232 LEAQGSSI

-1253 LLSTVQF
+1253 LLSTVQ
-1260 KLVSKTEIATEAKE
+1260 LVSKTEIAPEAKE

-1282 RPMPSIISPQSSLHP
+1282 RPMPSIISPHSSLHP
-1297 GVRIMRLCNDSFK
+1297 GAGITRLCNDSFK
-1310 TMYEMPSFP
+1310 TMNEMPSSP

-1328 VEYTSSLLQH
+1328 VESTSSLLQH
-1338 LSLKFSPDST
+1338 LSLKFSPDPT
-1348 SSADAQSIGGQLHSS
+1348 SSADAQSIAGQLHSS

-1371 NIPQSSSHVQ
+1371 NIPPSSSPVQ
-1381 LDTVKSIVGS
+1381 LDTVKSAVGS

-1403 PVAARF
+1403 HVAARF

-1421 NLLRFSSS
+1421 NLSRFSSS
-1429 KQVLASASRPSNSS
+1429 KQVLASASRPLSSS
-1443 LRHEVRASV
+1443 LKHEVRASV
-1452 NKAHSIKSSPA
+1452 NKAHSMKSSPA

-1483 TNRVYSIASLSWKAK
+1483 TNRVYSVASLSWKPK
-1498 LMAENSVSPKP
+1498 LMAENSVSLKL
-1509 YSRVDETLSLP
+1509 YSREDETLSLP
-1520 SSPVLPNSTVKS
+1520 SSPVLPNSKVKS
-1532 TLSTRESFDI
+1532 KLSLRESFGI

-1554 QGSSN
+1554 QGIPN
-1559 PISEITRCMEDST
+1559 PISEITRGMEDST

-1595 QSTRSL
+1595 QSMRSL

-1640 ENVILES
+1640 ENVILVS

-1655 HSKKPKDSL
+1655 HSKKRKDSL

-1758 THTTNPEGTRKWC
+1758 THTTNPEGTRK
-1771 YKVSFAVFSIFK
+1771 
-1783 KISGNCWHF
+1783 
-1792 EFRLIFCRSQSFI
+1792 
-1805 IQQANKQ
+1805 
-1812 SLGCR
+1812 

>member
-38 SRLSSASQYH
+38 SRLSSAYH

-57 LSHDI
+57 LSQDI

-70 KQGHSISYT
+70 KQGYSISYT
-79 MNALPTSR
+79 INTLPTSR
-87 SRLLFSSENQTS
+87 SRLLFSSVNQTS
-99 TGYIIGFPTR
+99 TGYIIGLLTR

-114 SSLSSKFVRLQV
+114 SSLSSKFVRQQV
-126 TSLYHKHTSSV
+126 TSFYRKHTSSI
-137 SLAKEKPELLTS
+137 SLVKEKPELLTS

-159 FSHSSSTP
+159 FSRSSSTP

-183 VPQFVRPSVGFMTT
+183 VPASYKIVRPSVGFMAT

-210 KVSLHTGVTPRPRE
+210 KVSLHTGVTPRPKE

-248 SFSKETIEQ
+248 SFRKETIEQ

-265 ELVPSSKLIR
+265 ELVPSSKLSR

-290 LKSRER
+290 LKSREG

-321 KRVPSS
+321 KSIPSS

-379 ETLRPGSS
+379 ETLRPSSS

-408 LELSANTTLSQMLKI
+408 LELSTNTTLSQILEI
-423 RSESKSVSSTL
+423 RSESTSVSSTL

-469 DSRKIDASYN
+469 DSRKMDASYN
-479 MSKLHFLPLRS
+479 ISKLHFLPLRS
-490 SPVSIATSSQTFA
+490 SLVNIATSSQQFA
-503 RTSLLKPQFQSTF
+503 RTALLKPQFQSTF
-516 SIEKNMGYKS
+516 LIEKNTGYKS

-541 KNSDDFASSTSSSLF
+541 KNSNDFASSTSSSLF

-566 LKRNPMTDSPSEKGS
+566 LKRNPMTDSLSEKGS
-581 LSKTKIAVISQR
+581 LSKTKIAVISER

-606 SSAKESKSLSLSQED
+606 SSANESKPLSLSQED
-621 YPFFKVT
+621 YPLIKVT
-628 DFLSFGQETK
+628 EFLSSGQETK
-638 SQAAITSKQHFS
+638 SQAAITSKQHFP

-691 LSSKEIKSSISL
+691 LSNKEIKSSISL
-703 GLTSVTETEAMAMSY
+703 GLTSITETEAMAMSY
-718 SKSSLLLRQI
+718 SKSSLLLRRI
-728 LFSVMSSELTLSSPS
+728 LFSVMSSELTPSSPS

-748 YRGVTSAMPGKVGEH
+748 YRGVTSAMPGEVGEH

-776 KVKETANL
+776 KVKETVNL
-784 ARGYKLHTFSS
+784 ARGYKFHTLSS
-795 QFSSQANIKATFIHL
+795 HFSSQANIKATFIHL
-810 ESLGSHFP
+810 VSLASHIP

-830 TSTKNM
+830 TSTKTM
-836 EEKIGTL
+836 EENIGTL

-867 ERSLTEVLLH
+867 ERSL
-877 SLKTPLLQSV
+877 
-887 LISRHLQLSSSLRK
+887 QLSSSLQK
-901 EHVASKKFFA
+901 DHLASKKFFA
-911 TPAVYPSSQQF
+911 TPAVYPSSRQF

-963 TNFLYFSRTSSS
+963 TTLLYSSRTSSS

-987 SPSSMSKV
+987 SPSSMSK
-995 LGGLPISST
+995 
-1004 LKEEASRGFKDSLR
+1004 FK
-1018 MFSLSLSSIGDNS
+1018 DNS
-1031 ISKDERSVIPTFSYA
+1031 ISKDERSAIPTFSYA
-1046 EIVSPLKDQ
+1046 EIFSSLKDQ
-1055 ELSLERLPTKKA
+1055 ELSPERLPTKKA
-1067 ESTINLRGYSE
+1067 DSSINLRGYSE

-1086 SLKSSY
+1086 SSSY
-1092 RSGLPQSLTLFS
+1092 RSGLPQSLTLLS
-1104 KQDNSAPQTKSQL
+1104 KQDNLAPQTKSQM
-1117 SFSIASPS
+1117 SFLIASPS

-1135 RSYAAARRWEQ
+1135 SNYAAARRWEQ

-1153 LLPKSP
+1153 LLSKSP

-1168 TKTPKSQTLMVHSFS
+1168 TKTSKSQTLMVHSFS
-1183 ASSSTKFTTFS
+1183 DSSSTKFTTSS

-1202 RDKTALESSVKY
+1202 RDKTAVESSVKDQ
-1214 RTGDTLTKIP
+1214 TGDTLTKIP

-1253 LLSTVQF
+1253 LLSTVQ
-1260 KLVSKTEIATEAKE
+1260 LVSKTEIAPEAKE

-1282 RPMPSIISPQSSLHP
+1282 RPMPSIISPHSSLHP
-1297 GVRIMRLCNDSFK
+1297 GAGITRLCNDSFK
-1310 TMYEMPSFP
+1310 TMNEMPSSP

-1328 VEYTSSLLQH
+1328 VESTSSLLQH
-1338 LSLKFSPDST
+1338 LSLKFSPDPT
-1348 SSADAQSIGGQLHSS
+1348 SSADAQSIAGQLHSS
-1363 SMQHITLS
+1363 SMQHTTLS
-1371 NIPQSSSHVQ
+1371 NIPPSSSPVQ
-1381 LDTVKSIVGS
+1381 LDTVKSAVGS

-1403 PVAARF
+1403 HVAARF

-1421 NLLRFSSS
+1421 NLSRFSSS
-1429 KQVLASASRPSNSS
+1429 KQVLASASRPLSSS
-1443 LRHEVRASV
+1443 LKHEVRASV
-1452 NKAHSIKSSPA
+1452 NKAHSMKSSPA

-1483 TNRVYSIASLSWKAK
+1483 TNRVYSVASLSWKPN
-1498 LMAENSVSPKP
+1498 LMAENSVSLKL
-1509 YSRVDETLSLP
+1509 YSREDETLSLP
-1520 SSPVLPNSTVKS
+1520 SSPVLPNSKVKS
-1532 TLSTRESFDI
+1532 TLSLRESFGI
-1542 FSSRHGVSTSYV
+1542 FSSRHGVSSSYA

-1559 PISEITRCMEDST
+1559 PISEITRGMEDST

-1595 QSTRSL
+1595 QSMRSL

-1612 HTVMISSRLTSEK
+1612 HTGMISFRLTSEK

-1630 QKLKT
+1630 PKLKT

-1640 ENVILES
+1640 ENVILVS
-1647 SSLSGTQF
+1647 SSPSGTQF
-1655 HSKKPKDSL
+1655 HSKTRKNSL

-1687 DGMKSPMDNSIKMLS
+1687 DGMTSPMDYSVKMLS

-1727 SDKQTQSFSSTHSF
+1727 SGKQTQSCSSTHFF

-1771 YKVSFAVFSIFK
+1771 YRVSFAVFPIFK
-1783 KISGNCWHF
+1783 KLAEIVSI
-1792 EFRLIFCRSQSFI
+1792 LSSD
-1805 IQQANKQ
+1805 
-1812 SLGCR
+1812 

>member
-57 LSHDI
+57 LSQDI

-70 KQGHSISYT
+70 KQGYSISYT
-79 MNALPTSR
+79 INTLPTSR
-87 SRLLFSSENQTS
+87 SRLLFSSVNQTS
-99 TGYIIGFPTR
+99 TGYIIGLLTR

-114 SSLSSKFVRLQV
+114 SSLSSKFVRQQV
-126 TSLYHKHTSSV
+126 TSFYRKHTSSI
-137 SLAKEKPELLTS
+137 SLVKEKPELLTS

-159 FSHSSSTP
+159 FSRSSSTP

-183 VPQFVRPSVGFMTT
+183 VPASYEIVRPSVGFMAT

-210 KVSLHTGVTPRPRE
+210 KVSLHTGVTPRPKE

-248 SFSKETIEQ
+248 SFRKETIEQ

-265 ELVPSSKLIR
+265 ELVPSSKLSR

-290 LKSRER
+290 LKSREG

-321 KRVPSS
+321 KSIPSS

-408 LELSANTTLSQMLKI
+408 LELSTNTTLSQILEI
-423 RSESKSVSSTL
+423 RSESTSVSSTL

-469 DSRKIDASYN
+469 DSRKMDASYN
-479 MSKLHFLPLRS
+479 ISKLHFLPLRS
-490 SPVSIATSSQTFA
+490 SLVNIATSSQQFA
-503 RTSLLKPQFQSTF
+503 RTALLKPQFQSTF
-516 SIEKNMGYKS
+516 LIEKNTGYKS

-532 IYESPIVTR
+532 IYESPMVTR
-541 KNSDDFASSTSSSLF
+541 KNSNDFASSTSSSLF

-566 LKRNPMTDSPSEKGS
+566 LKRNPMTDSLSEKGS
-581 LSKTKIAVISQR
+581 LSKTKIAVISER

-606 SSAKESKSLSLSQED
+606 SSANESKPLSLSQED
-621 YPFFKVT
+621 YPLIKVT
-628 DFLSFGQETK
+628 EFLSSGQETK
-638 SQAAITSKQHFS
+638 SQAAITSKQHFP

-691 LSSKEIKSSISL
+691 LSNKEIKSSISL
-703 GLTSVTETEAMAMSY
+703 GLTSITETEAMAMSY
-718 SKSSLLLRQI
+718 SKSSLLLRRI
-728 LFSVMSSELTLSSPS
+728 LFSVMSSELTPSSPS

-748 YRGVTSAMPGKVGEH
+748 YRGVTSAMPGEVGEH

-776 KVKETANL
+776 KVKETVNL
-784 ARGYKLHTFSS
+784 ARGYKFHTLSS
-795 QFSSQANIKATFIHL
+795 HFSSQANIKATFIHL
-810 ESLGSHFP
+810 VSLASHIP

-830 TSTKNM
+830 TSTKTM
-836 EEKIGTL
+836 EENIGTL

-867 ERSLTEVLLH
+867 ERSL
-877 SLKTPLLQSV
+877 
-887 LISRHLQLSSSLRK
+887 QLSSSLQK
-901 EHVASKKFFA
+901 DHLASKKFFA
-911 TPAVYPSSQQF
+911 TPAVYPSSRQF

-942 SSQHIPSSIPHLNSP
+942 SSQHIPSSIPNLNSP

-963 TNFLYFSRTSSS
+963 TTLLYSSRTSSS

-987 SPSSMSKV
+987 SPSSMSK
-995 LGGLPISST
+995 
-1004 LKEEASRGFKDSLR
+1004 FK
-1018 MFSLSLSSIGDNS
+1018 DNS
-1031 ISKDERSVIPTFSYA
+1031 ISKDERSAIPTFSYA
-1046 EIVSPLKDQ
+1046 EIFSSLKDQ
-1055 ELSLERLPTKKA
+1055 ELSPERLPTKKA
-1067 ESTINLRGYSE
+1067 DSSINLRGYSE

-1086 SLKSSY
+1086 SSSY
-1092 RSGLPQSLTLFS
+1092 RSGLPQSLTLLS
-1104 KQDNSAPQTKSQL
+1104 KQDNLAPQTKSQM
-1117 SFSIASPS
+1117 SFLIASPS

-1135 RSYAAARRWEQ
+1135 SNYAAARRWEQ

-1153 LLPKSP
+1153 LLSKSP

-1168 TKTPKSQTLMVHSFS
+1168 TKTSKSQTLMVHSFS
-1183 ASSSTKFTTFS
+1183 DSSSTKFTTSS

-1202 RDKTALESSVKY
+1202 RDKTAVESSVKDQ
-1214 RTGDTLTKIP
+1214 TGDTLTKIP

-1253 LLSTVQF
+1253 LLSTVQ
-1260 KLVSKTEIATEAKE
+1260 LVSKTEIAPEAKE

-1282 RPMPSIISPQSSLHP
+1282 RPMPSIIAPHSSLHP
-1297 GVRIMRLCNDSFK
+1297 GAGITRLCNNSFK
-1310 TMYEMPSFP
+1310 TMNEMPSSP

-1328 VEYTSSLLQH
+1328 VESTSSLLQH
-1338 LSLKFSPDST
+1338 LSLKFSPDPT
-1348 SSADAQSIGGQLHSS
+1348 SSADAQSIAGQLHSS

-1371 NIPQSSSHVQ
+1371 NIPPSSSPVQ
-1381 LDTVKSIVGS
+1381 LDTVKSAVGS
-1391 LKMAPSWETDES
+1391 LKMAPSWETDKS
-1403 PVAARF
+1403 HVAARF

-1421 NLLRFSSS
+1421 NLSCFSSS
-1429 KQVLASASRPSNSS
+1429 KQVLAPASRPLSSS
-1443 LRHEVRASV
+1443 LKHEVRASV
-1452 NKAHSIKSSPA
+1452 NKAHSMKSSPA

-1473 LSSAVKEQDI
+1473 LSSVVKEQDI
-1483 TNRVYSIASLSWKAK
+1483 TNRVYSVASLSWKPK
-1498 LMAENSVSPKP
+1498 LMAENSVSLKL
-1509 YSRVDETLSLP
+1509 YSREDETLSLP
-1520 SSPVLPNSTVKS
+1520 SSPVLPNSKVKS
-1532 TLSTRESFDI
+1532 TLSLRESFGI

-1554 QGSSN
+1554 QGIPN
-1559 PISEITRCMEDST
+1559 PISEITRGMEDST

-1595 QSTRSL
+1595 QSMRSL

-1612 HTVMISSRLTSEK
+1612 HTGMISFRLTSEK

-1630 QKLKT
+1630 PKLKT

-1640 ENVILES
+1640 ENVILVS

-1655 HSKKPKDSL
+1655 HSKTRKNSL

-1687 DGMKSPMDNSIKMLS
+1687 DGMTSPMDYSVKMLS

-1727 SDKQTQSFSSTHSF
+1727 SDKQTQSCSSTHFF
-1741 PSTSSSAEKI
+1741 PSTSYPAAKI

-1758 THTTNPEGTRKWC
+1758 THTTNPEGTRK
-1771 YKVSFAVFSIFK
+1771 
-1783 KISGNCWHF
+1783 
-1792 EFRLIFCRSQSFI
+1792 
-1805 IQQANKQ
+1805 
-1812 SLGCR
+1812 

>member
-1 MLKHSSSSMVTTSSN
+1 MVTTSSN

-57 LSHDI
+57 LSQDI

-70 KQGHSISYT
+70 KQGYSISYT
-79 MNALPTSR
+79 INTLPTSR
-87 SRLLFSSENQTS
+87 SRLLFSSVNQTS
-99 TGYIIGFPTR
+99 TGYIIGLLTR

-114 SSLSSKFVRLQV
+114 SSLSSKFVRQQV
-126 TSLYHKHTSSV
+126 TSFYRKHTSSI
-137 SLAKEKPELLTS
+137 SLVKEKPELLTS

-159 FSHSSSTP
+159 FSRSSSTP
-167 LLDVGGGL
+167 LLDFGGGL

-183 VPQFVRPSVGFMTT
+183 VPASYEIVRPSVGFMAT

-210 KVSLHTGVTPRPRE
+210 KVSLHTGVTPRPKE

-248 SFSKETIEQ
+248 SFRKETIEQ

-265 ELVPSSKLIR
+265 ELVPSSKLSR

-290 LKSRER
+290 LKSREG

-321 KRVPSS
+321 KSIPSS

-408 LELSANTTLSQMLKI
+408 LELSTNTTLSQILEI
-423 RSESKSVSSTL
+423 RSESTSVSSTL

-469 DSRKIDASYN
+469 DSRKMDASYN
-479 MSKLHFLPLRS
+479 ISKLHFLPLRS
-490 SPVSIATSSQTFA
+490 SLVNIATSSQQFA
-503 RTSLLKPQFQSTF
+503 RTALLKPQFQSTF
-516 SIEKNMGYKS
+516 LIEKNTGYKS

-541 KNSDDFASSTSSSLF
+541 KNSNDFASSTSSSLF

-566 LKRNPMTDSPSEKGS
+566 LKRNPMTDSLSEKGS
-581 LSKTKIAVISQR
+581 LSKTKIAVISER

-606 SSAKESKSLSLSQED
+606 SSANESKPLSFSQED
-621 YPFFKVT
+621 YPLIKVT
-628 DFLSFGQETK
+628 EFLSSGQETK
-638 SQAAITSKQHFS
+638 SQAAITSKQHFP

-675 AARIISSPLS
+675 AARIISSPFS

-691 LSSKEIKSSISL
+691 LSNKEIKSSISL
-703 GLTSVTETEAMAMSY
+703 GLTSITETEAMAMSY
-718 SKSSLLLRQI
+718 SKSSLFLRRI
-728 LFSVMSSELTLSSPS
+728 LFSVMSSELAPSSPS

-748 YRGVTSAMPGKVGEH
+748 YRGVTSAMPGEVGEH

-776 KVKETANL
+776 KVKETVNL
-784 ARGYKLHTFSS
+784 ARGYKFHTLSSHFSA
-795 QFSSQANIKATFIHL
+795 QANIKATFIHL
-810 ESLGSHFP
+810 VSLASHIP

-830 TSTKNM
+830 TSTKTM
-836 EEKIGTL
+836 EENIGTL

-867 ERSLTEVLLH
+867 ERSL
-877 SLKTPLLQSV
+877 
-887 LISRHLQLSSSLRK
+887 QLSSSLQK
-901 EHVASKKFFA
+901 DHLASKKFFA
-911 TPAVYPSSQQF
+911 TPAVYPSSRQF

-963 TNFLYFSRTSSS
+963 TTLLYSSRTSSS

-987 SPSSMSKV
+987 SPSSMSK
-995 LGGLPISST
+995 
-1004 LKEEASRGFKDSLR
+1004 FK
-1018 MFSLSLSSIGDNS
+1018 DNS
-1031 ISKDERSVIPTFSYA
+1031 ISKDERSAIPTFSYA
-1046 EIVSPLKDQ
+1046 EIFSSLKDQ
-1055 ELSLERLPTKKA
+1055 ELSPERLPTKKA
-1067 ESTINLRGYSE
+1067 DSSINLRGYSE

-1086 SLKSSY
+1086 SSSY
-1092 RSGLPQSLTLFS
+1092 RSGLPQSLTLLS
-1104 KQDNSAPQTKSQL
+1104 KQDNLAPQTKSQM
-1117 SFSIASPS
+1117 SFLIASPS

-1135 RSYAAARRWEQ
+1135 SNYAAARRWEQ

-1153 LLPKSP
+1153 LLSKSP

-1168 TKTPKSQTLMVHSFS
+1168 TKTSKSQTLMVHSFS
-1183 ASSSTKFTTFS
+1183 DSSSTKFTTSS

-1202 RDKTALESSVKY
+1202 RDKTAVESSVKDQ
-1214 RTGDTLTKIP
+1214 TGDTLTKIP

-1253 LLSTVQF
+1253 LLSTVQ
-1260 KLVSKTEIATEAKE
+1260 LVSKTEIAPEAKE

-1282 RPMPSIISPQSSLHP
+1282 RPMPSIIAPHSSLHP
-1297 GVRIMRLCNDSFK
+1297 GAGITRLCNDSFK
-1310 TMYEMPSFP
+1310 TMNEMPSSP

-1328 VEYTSSLLQH
+1328 VESTSSLLQH
-1338 LSLKFSPDST
+1338 LSLKFSPDPT
-1348 SSADAQSIGGQLHSS
+1348 SSADAQSIAGQLHSS

-1371 NIPQSSSHVQ
+1371 NIPPSSSPVQ
-1381 LDTVKSIVGS
+1381 LDTVKSAVGS

-1403 PVAARF
+1403 HVAARF

-1421 NLLRFSSS
+1421 NLSRFSSS
-1429 KQVLASASRPSNSS
+1429 KQVLASASWPLSSS
-1443 LRHEVRASV
+1443 LKHEVRASV
-1452 NKAHSIKSSPA
+1452 NKAHSMKSSPA

-1473 LSSAVKEQDI
+1473 MSSAVKEQDI
-1483 TNRVYSIASLSWKAK
+1483 TNRVYSVASLSWKPK
-1498 LMAENSVSPKP
+1498 LMAENSVSLKL
-1509 YSRVDETLSLP
+1509 YSREDETLSLP
-1520 SSPVLPNSTVKS
+1520 SSPVLPNSKVKS
-1532 TLSTRESFDI
+1532 TLSLRESFGI

-1554 QGSSN
+1554 QGIPN
-1559 PISEITRCMEDST
+1559 PISEITRGMEDST

-1586 SMISSSPDM
+1586 SIISSSPDM
-1595 QSTRSL
+1595 QSMRSL

-1612 HTVMISSRLTSEK
+1612 HTGMISSRLTSEK

-1630 QKLKT
+1630 PKLKT

-1640 ENVILES
+1640 ENVILVS

-1655 HSKKPKDSL
+1655 HSKTRKNSL

-1687 DGMKSPMDNSIKMLS
+1687 DGMTSPMDYSVKMLS

-1727 SDKQTQSFSSTHSF
+1727 SDKQTQSCSSTHFF
-1741 PSTSSSAEKI
+1741 PSTSSSAAKI

-1758 THTTNPEGTRKWC
+1758 THTTNPEGTRK
-1771 YKVSFAVFSIFK
+1771 
-1783 KISGNCWHF
+1783 
-1792 EFRLIFCRSQSFI
+1792 
-1805 IQQANKQ
+1805 
-1812 SLGCR
+1812 

>member
-57 LSHDI
+57 LSQDI

-70 KQGHSISYT
+70 KQGYSISYT
-79 MNALPTSR
+79 INTLPTSR
-87 SRLLFSSENQTS
+87 SRLLFSSVNQTS
-99 TGYIIGFPTR
+99 TGYIIGLLTR

-114 SSLSSKFVRLQV
+114 SSLSSKFVRQQV
-126 TSLYHKHTSSV
+126 TSFYRKHTSSI
-137 SLAKEKPELLTS
+137 SLVKEKPELLTS

-159 FSHSSSTP
+159 FSRSSSTP
-167 LLDVGGGL
+167 LLDAGGGL

-183 VPQFVRPSVGFMTT
+183 VPASYEIVRPSVGFMAT

-210 KVSLHTGVTPRPRE
+210 KVSLHTGVTPRPKE

-248 SFSKETIEQ
+248 SFRKETIEQ

-265 ELVPSSKLIR
+265 ELVPSSKLSR

-290 LKSRER
+290 LKSREG

-321 KRVPSS
+321 KSIPSS

-408 LELSANTTLSQMLKI
+408 LELSTNTTLSQILEI
-423 RSESKSVSSTL
+423 RSESTSVSSTL

-461 KLMSSQIT
+461 KLLSSQIT
-469 DSRKIDASYN
+469 DSRKMDASHN
-479 MSKLHFLPLRS
+479 ISKLHFLPLRS
-490 SPVSIATSSQTFA
+490 SLVNIATSSQQFA
-503 RTSLLKPQFQSTF
+503 RTALLKPQFQSTF
-516 SIEKNMGYKS
+516 LIEKNTGYKS

-541 KNSDDFASSTSSSLF
+541 KNSNDFASSTSSSLF

-566 LKRNPMTDSPSEKGS
+566 LKRNPMTDSLSEKGS
-581 LSKTKIAVISQR
+581 LSKTKIAVISER

-606 SSAKESKSLSLSQED
+606 SSANESKPLSLSQED
-621 YPFFKVT
+621 YPLIKVT
-628 DFLSFGQETK
+628 EFLSSGQETK
-638 SQAAITSKQHFS
+638 SQAAITSKQHFP

-691 LSSKEIKSSISL
+691 LSNKEIKSSISL
-703 GLTSVTETEAMAMSY
+703 GLTSITETEAMAMSY
-718 SKSSLLLRQI
+718 SKSSLLLRRI
-728 LFSVMSSELTLSSPS
+728 LFSVMSSELTPSSPS

-748 YRGVTSAMPGKVGEH
+748 YRGVTSAMPGEVGEH

-776 KVKETANL
+776 KVKETVNL
-784 ARGYKLHTFSS
+784 ARGYKFHTLSS
-795 QFSSQANIKATFIHL
+795 HFSSQANIKATFIHL
-810 ESLGSHFP
+810 VSLASHIP

-830 TSTKNM
+830 TSTKTM
-836 EEKIGTL
+836 EENIGTL

-867 ERSLTEVLLH
+867 ERSL
-877 SLKTPLLQSV
+877 
-887 LISRHLQLSSSLRK
+887 QLSSSLQK
-901 EHVASKKFFA
+901 DHLASKKFFA
-911 TPAVYPSSQQF
+911 TPAVYPSSRQF

-957 EHVGVT
+957 ERVGVT
-963 TNFLYFSRTSSS
+963 TTLLYSSRTSSS
-975 HNEALPLISPQA
+975 HNEALPLISPRA
-987 SPSSMSKV
+987 SPSSMSK
-995 LGGLPISST
+995 
-1004 LKEEASRGFKDSLR
+1004 FK
-1018 MFSLSLSSIGDNS
+1018 DNS
-1031 ISKDERSVIPTFSYA
+1031 ISKDERSAIPTFSYA
-1046 EIVSPLKDQ
+1046 EIFSSLKDQ
-1055 ELSLERLPTKKA
+1055 ELSPERLPTKKA
-1067 ESTINLRGYSE
+1067 DSSINLRGYSE

-1086 SLKSSY
+1086 SSSY
-1092 RSGLPQSLTLFS
+1092 RSGLPQSLTLLS
-1104 KQDNSAPQTKSQL
+1104 KQDNLAPQTKSQM
-1117 SFSIASPS
+1117 SFLIASPS

-1135 RSYAAARRWEQ
+1135 SNYAAARRWEQ

-1153 LLPKSP
+1153 LLSKSP

-1168 TKTPKSQTLMVHSFS
+1168 TKTSKSQTLMVHSFS
-1183 ASSSTKFTTFS
+1183 DSSSTKFTTSS

-1202 RDKTALESSVKY
+1202 RDKTAVESSVKDQ
-1214 RTGDTLTKIP
+1214 TGDTLTKIP

-1253 LLSTVQF
+1253 LLSTVQ
-1260 KLVSKTEIATEAKE
+1260 LVSKTEIAPEAKE

-1282 RPMPSIISPQSSLHP
+1282 RPMPSIIAPHSSLHP
-1297 GVRIMRLCNDSFK
+1297 GAGITRLCNDSFK
-1310 TMYEMPSFP
+1310 TMNEMPSSP

-1328 VEYTSSLLQH
+1328 VESTSSLLQH
-1338 LSLKFSPDST
+1338 LSLKFSPDPT
-1348 SSADAQSIGGQLHSS
+1348 SSADAQSIAGQLHSS

-1371 NIPQSSSHVQ
+1371 NIPPSSSPVQ
-1381 LDTVKSIVGS
+1381 LDTVKSAVGS

-1403 PVAARF
+1403 HVAARF

-1421 NLLRFSSS
+1421 NLSRFSSS
-1429 KQVLASASRPSNSS
+1429 KQVLASASRPLSSS
-1443 LRHEVRASV
+1443 LKHDVRASV
-1452 NKAHSIKSSPA
+1452 NKAHSMKSSPA

-1483 TNRVYSIASLSWKAK
+1483 TNRVYSVASLSWKPK
-1498 LMAENSVSPKP
+1498 LMAENSVSLKL
-1509 YSRVDETLSLP
+1509 YSREDETLSLP
-1520 SSPVLPNSTVKS
+1520 SSPVLPNSKVKS
-1532 TLSTRESFDI
+1532 TLSLRESFGI

-1554 QGSSN
+1554 QGIPN
-1559 PISEITRCMEDST
+1559 PISEITRGMEDST

-1595 QSTRSL
+1595 QSMRSL

-1612 HTVMISSRLTSEK
+1612 HTGMISSRLTSEK

-1630 QKLKT
+1630 PKLKT

-1640 ENVILES
+1640 ENVILVS

-1655 HSKKPKDSL
+1655 HSKTRKNSL

-1687 DGMKSPMDNSIKMLS
+1687 DGMTSPMDYSVKILS

-1727 SDKQTQSFSSTHSF
+1727 SDKQTQSCSSTHFF
-1741 PSTSSSAEKI
+1741 PSTSSSAAKI

-1758 THTTNPEGTRKWC
+1758 THTTNPEGTRK
-1771 YKVSFAVFSIFK
+1771 
-1783 KISGNCWHF
+1783 
-1792 EFRLIFCRSQSFI
+1792 
-1805 IQQANKQ
+1805 
-1812 SLGCR
+1812 

>member
-57 LSHDI
+57 LSQDI

-70 KQGHSISYT
+70 KQGYSISYT
-79 MNALPTSR
+79 INTLPTSR
-87 SRLLFSSENQTS
+87 SRLLFSSVNQTS
-99 TGYIIGFPTR
+99 TGYIIGLLTR

-114 SSLSSKFVRLQV
+114 SSLSSKFVRQQV
-126 TSLYHKHTSSV
+126 TSFYRKHTSSI
-137 SLAKEKPELLTS
+137 SLVKEKPELLTS

-159 FSHSSSTP
+159 FSRSSSTP
-167 LLDVGGGL
+167 LLDVGGGF

-183 VPQFVRPSVGFMTT
+183 VPASYEIVRPSVGFMAT

-210 KVSLHTGVTPRPRE
+210 KVSLHTGVTPRPKE

-265 ELVPSSKLIR
+265 ELVPSSKLSR

-290 LKSRER
+290 LKSREG

-321 KRVPSS
+321 KRIPSS

-408 LELSANTTLSQMLKI
+408 LELSTNTTLSQILEI
-423 RSESKSVSSTL
+423 RSESTSVSSTL

-469 DSRKIDASYN
+469 DSRKMDASYN
-479 MSKLHFLPLRS
+479 ISKLHFLPLRS
-490 SPVSIATSSQTFA
+490 SLVNIATSSQQFA
-503 RTSLLKPQFQSTF
+503 RTALLKPKFQSTF
-516 SIEKNMGYKS
+516 LIEKNTGYKS

-541 KNSDDFASSTSSSLF
+541 KNSNDFASSTSSSLF

-566 LKRNPMTDSPSEKGS
+566 LKRNPMTDSLSEKGS
-581 LSKTKIAVISQR
+581 LSKTKIAVISER

-606 SSAKESKSLSLSQED
+606 SSANESKPLSLSQED
-621 YPFFKVT
+621 YPLIKVT
-628 DFLSFGQETK
+628 EFLSSGQETK
-638 SQAAITSKQHFS
+638 SQAAITSKQHFP

-691 LSSKEIKSSISL
+691 LSNKEIKSSISL
-703 GLTSVTETEAMAMSY
+703 GLTSITETEAMAMSY
-718 SKSSLLLRQI
+718 SKSSLLLRRI
-728 LFSVMSSELTLSSPS
+728 LFSVMSSELTPLSPS

-748 YRGVTSAMPGKVGEH
+748 YRGVTSAMPGEVGEH

-776 KVKETANL
+776 KVKETVNL
-784 ARGYKLHTFSS
+784 ARGYKFHTLSS
-795 QFSSQANIKATFIHL
+795 HFSSQANIKATFIHL
-810 ESLGSHFP
+810 VSLASHIP

-830 TSTKNM
+830 TSTKTM
-836 EEKIGTL
+836 EENIGTL

-867 ERSLTEVLLH
+867 ERSL
-877 SLKTPLLQSV
+877 
-887 LISRHLQLSSSLRK
+887 QLSSSLQK
-901 EHVASKKFFA
+901 DHLASKKFFA
-911 TPAVYPSSQQF
+911 TPAVYPSSRQF

-963 TNFLYFSRTSSS
+963 TTLLYSSRTSSS

-987 SPSSMSKV
+987 SPSSMSK
-995 LGGLPISST
+995 
-1004 LKEEASRGFKDSLR
+1004 FK
-1018 MFSLSLSSIGDNS
+1018 DNS
-1031 ISKDERSVIPTFSYA
+1031 ISKDERSAIPTFSYA
-1046 EIVSPLKDQ
+1046 EIFSSLKDQ
-1055 ELSLERLPTKKA
+1055 ELSPERLPTKKA
-1067 ESTINLRGYSE
+1067 DSSINLRGYSE

-1092 RSGLPQSLTLFS
+1092 RSGLPQSLTLLS
-1104 KQDNSAPQTKSQL
+1104 KQDNLAPQTKSQM
-1117 SFSIASPS
+1117 SFLIASPS

-1135 RSYAAARRWEQ
+1135 SNYAAARRWEQ

-1153 LLPKSP
+1153 LLSKSP

-1168 TKTPKSQTLMVHSFS
+1168 TKTSKSQTLMVHSFS
-1183 ASSSTKFTTFS
+1183 DSSSTKFTTSS

-1202 RDKTALESSVKY
+1202 RDKTAVESSVKDQ
-1214 RTGDTLTKIP
+1214 TGDTLTKIP

-1240 VKNFKTSELEQEI
+1240 VKNFKTSELEQEL
-1253 LLSTVQF
+1253 LLSTVQ
-1260 KLVSKTEIATEAKE
+1260 LVSKTEIAPEAKE

-1282 RPMPSIISPQSSLHP
+1282 RPMPSIISPHSSLHP
-1297 GVRIMRLCNDSFK
+1297 GAGITRLCNDSFK
-1310 TMYEMPSFP
+1310 TMNEMPSSP
-1319 PSKTTSEIN
+1319 PSKTTSEVN
-1328 VEYTSSLLQH
+1328 VESTSSLLQH
-1338 LSLKFSPDST
+1338 LSLKFSPDPT
-1348 SSADAQSIGGQLHSS
+1348 SSADAQSIAGQLHSS

-1371 NIPQSSSHVQ
+1371 NIPPSSSPVQ
-1381 LDTVKSIVGS
+1381 LDTVKSAVGS

-1403 PVAARF
+1403 HVAARF

-1421 NLLRFSSS
+1421 NLSCFSSS
-1429 KQVLASASRPSNSS
+1429 KQVLASASRPLSSS
-1443 LRHEVRASV
+1443 LKHEVRASV
-1452 NKAHSIKSSPA
+1452 NKAHSMKSSPA

-1473 LSSAVKEQDI
+1473 LSSVVKEQDI
-1483 TNRVYSIASLSWKAK
+1483 TNRVYSVASLSWKPK
-1498 LMAENSVSPKP
+1498 LMAENSVSLKL
-1509 YSRVDETLSLP
+1509 YSREDETLSLP
-1520 SSPVLPNSTVKS
+1520 SSPVLPNSKVKS
-1532 TLSTRESFDI
+1532 TLSLRESFGI
-1542 FSSRHGVSTSYV
+1542 FSSRHGVSSSYA

-1559 PISEITRCMEDST
+1559 PISEITRGMEDST

-1595 QSTRSL
+1595 QSMRSL

-1612 HTVMISSRLTSEK
+1612 HTGMISFRLTSEK

-1630 QKLKT
+1630 PKLKT

-1640 ENVILES
+1640 ENVILVS

-1655 HSKKPKDSL
+1655 HSKKRKNSL

-1687 DGMKSPMDNSIKMLS
+1687 DGMTSPMDYSVKMLS

-1727 SDKQTQSFSSTHSF
+1727 SGKQTQSCSSTHFF

-1771 YKVSFAVFSIFK
+1771 YRVSFAVFPIFK
-1783 KISGNCWHF
+1783 KLAEIVSI
-1792 EFRLIFCRSQSFI
+1792 LSSD
-1805 IQQANKQ
+1805 
-1812 SLGCR
+1812 

>member
-1 MLKHSSSSMVTTSSN
+1 MVTTSSN

-57 LSHDI
+57 LSQDI

-70 KQGHSISYT
+70 KQGYSISYT
-79 MNALPTSR
+79 INTLPTSR
-87 SRLLFSSENQTS
+87 SRLLFSSVNQTS
-99 TGYIIGFPTR
+99 TGYIIGLLTR

-114 SSLSSKFVRLQV
+114 SSLSSKFVRQQV
-126 TSLYHKHTSSV
+126 TSFYRKHTSSI
-137 SLAKEKPELLTS
+137 SLVKEKPELLTS

-159 FSHSSSTP
+159 FSRSSSTP

-183 VPQFVRPSVGFMTT
+183 VPASYEIVRPSVGFMAT

-210 KVSLHTGVTPRPRE
+210 KVSLHTGVTPRPKE

-248 SFSKETIEQ
+248 SFRKETIEQ

-265 ELVPSSKLIR
+265 ELVPSSKLSR

-290 LKSRER
+290 LKSREG

-321 KRVPSS
+321 KSIPSS

-365 NFSASHDSLPFEIT
+365 NFNASHDSLPFEIT

-408 LELSANTTLSQMLKI
+408 LELSTNTTLSQILEI
-423 RSESKSVSSTL
+423 RSESTSVSSTL

-469 DSRKIDASYN
+469 DSRKMDASYYI
-479 MSKLHFLPLRS
+479 SKLHFLPLRS
-490 SPVSIATSSQTFA
+490 SLVNIATSSQQFA
-503 RTSLLKPQFQSTF
+503 RTALLKPQFQSTF

-541 KNSDDFASSTSSSLF
+541 KNSNDFASSTSSSLF

-566 LKRNPMTDSPSEKGS
+566 LKRNPMTDSLSEKGS
-581 LSKTKIAVISQR
+581 LSKTKIAVISER

-606 SSAKESKSLSLSQED
+606 SSANESKPLSLSQED
-621 YPFFKVT
+621 YPLIKVT
-628 DFLSFGQETK
+628 EFLSSGQETK
-638 SQAAITSKQHFS
+638 SQAAITSKQHFP

-691 LSSKEIKSSISL
+691 LSNKEIKSSISL
-703 GLTSVTETEAMAMSY
+703 GLTSITETEAMAMSY
-718 SKSSLLLRQI
+718 SKSSLLLRRI
-728 LFSVMSSELTLSSPS
+728 LFSVMSSELTPSSPS

-748 YRGVTSAMPGKVGEH
+748 YRGVTSAMPGEVGEH

-776 KVKETANL
+776 KVKETVNL
-784 ARGYKLHTFSS
+784 ARGYKFHTLSS
-795 QFSSQANIKATFIHL
+795 HFSSQANIKATFIHL
-810 ESLGSHFP
+810 VSLASHIP

-830 TSTKNM
+830 TSTKTM
-836 EEKIGTL
+836 EENIGTL

-867 ERSLTEVLLH
+867 ERSL
-877 SLKTPLLQSV
+877 
-887 LISRHLQLSSSLRK
+887 QLSSSLQK
-901 EHVASKKFFA
+901 DHLASKKFFA
-911 TPAVYPSSQQF
+911 TPAVYPSSRQF

-963 TNFLYFSRTSSS
+963 TTLLYSSRTSSS

-987 SPSSMSKV
+987 SPSSMSK
-995 LGGLPISST
+995 
-1004 LKEEASRGFKDSLR
+1004 FK
-1018 MFSLSLSSIGDNS
+1018 DNS
-1031 ISKDERSVIPTFSYA
+1031 ISKDERSAIPTFSYA
-1046 EIVSPLKDQ
+1046 EIFSSLKDQ
-1055 ELSLERLPTKKA
+1055 ELSPERLPTKKA
-1067 ESTINLRGYSE
+1067 DSSINLRGYSE

-1086 SLKSSY
+1086 SSSY
-1092 RSGLPQSLTLFS
+1092 RSGLPQSLTLLS
-1104 KQDNSAPQTKSQL
+1104 KQDNLAPQTKSQM
-1117 SFSIASPS
+1117 SFLIASPS

-1135 RSYAAARRWEQ
+1135 SNYAAARRWEQ

-1153 LLPKSP
+1153 LLSKSP

-1168 TKTPKSQTLMVHSFS
+1168 TKTSKSQTLTVHSFS
-1183 ASSSTKFTTFS
+1183 DSSSTKFTTSS

-1202 RDKTALESSVKY
+1202 RDKTAVESSVKDQ
-1214 RTGDTLTKIP
+1214 TGDTLTKIP

-1253 LLSTVQF
+1253 LLSTVQ
-1260 KLVSKTEIATEAKE
+1260 LVSKTEIAPEAKE

-1282 RPMPSIISPQSSLHP
+1282 RPMPSIISPHSSLHP
-1297 GVRIMRLCNDSFK
+1297 GAGITRLCNDSFK
-1310 TMYEMPSFP
+1310 TMNEMPSSP

-1328 VEYTSSLLQH
+1328 VESTSSLLQH
-1338 LSLKFSPDST
+1338 LSLKFSPDPT
-1348 SSADAQSIGGQLHSS
+1348 SSADAQSIAGQLHSS

-1371 NIPQSSSHVQ
+1371 NIPPSSSPVQ
-1381 LDTVKSIVGS
+1381 LDTVKSAVGS

-1403 PVAARF
+1403 HVAARF

-1421 NLLRFSSS
+1421 NLSRFSSS
-1429 KQVLASASRPSNSS
+1429 KQVLASASRPLSSS
-1443 LRHEVRASV
+1443 LKHEVRASV
-1452 NKAHSIKSSPA
+1452 NKAHSMKSSPA

-1483 TNRVYSIASLSWKAK
+1483 TNRVYSVASLSWKPN
-1498 LMAENSVSPKP
+1498 LMAENSVSLKL
-1509 YSRVDETLSLP
+1509 YSREDETLSLP
-1520 SSPVLPNSTVKS
+1520 SSPVLPNSKVKS
-1532 TLSTRESFDI
+1532 TLSLRESFGI

-1554 QGSSN
+1554 QGIPN
-1559 PISEITRCMEDST
+1559 PISEITRGMEDST

-1586 SMISSSPDM
+1586 SIISSSPDM
-1595 QSTRSL
+1595 QSMRSL

-1612 HTVMISSRLTSEK
+1612 HTGMISSRLTSEK

-1630 QKLKT
+1630 PKLKT

-1640 ENVILES
+1640 ENVILVS

-1655 HSKKPKDSL
+1655 HSKTRKNSL

-1687 DGMKSPMDNSIKMLS
+1687 DGMTSPMDYSVKMLS

-1727 SDKQTQSFSSTHSF
+1727 SDKQTQSCSSTHFF
-1741 PSTSSSAEKI
+1741 PSTSSSAAKI

-1758 THTTNPEGTRKWC
+1758 THTTNPEGTRK
-1771 YKVSFAVFSIFK
+1771 
-1783 KISGNCWHF
+1783 
-1792 EFRLIFCRSQSFI
+1792 
-1805 IQQANKQ
+1805 
-1812 SLGCR
+1812 

>member
-24 GRKKLTESLRRPHA
+24 GRKKLTQSLRRPHA

-57 LSHDI
+57 LSQDI

-79 MNALPTSR
+79 MITLPTSR

-126 TSLYHKHTSSV
+126 TSFYHKHTSSV

-159 FSHSSSTP
+159 FSRSSSTP

-183 VPQFVRPSVGFMTT
+183 VPASYKIVRPSVGFMAT

-210 KVSLHTGVTPRPRE
+210 KVSLHTGVTPRPKE

-265 ELVPSSKLIR
+265 ELVPSSKLSR

-402 MHETSV
+402 MHETSE
-408 LELSANTTLSQMLKI
+408 LELSANTTLSQILKI

-461 KLMSSQIT
+461 MLMSSQIT
-469 DSRKIDASYN
+469 DSRKMDASYN

-490 SPVSIATSSQTFA
+490 SLVSIATSSQTFA
-503 RTSLLKPQFQSTF
+503 RTALLKPQFQSTF

-541 KNSDDFASSTSSSLF
+541 KNSNDFASSTSSSLF

-566 LKRNPMTDSPSEKGS
+566 LKRNLMTDSLSEKGS
-581 LSKTKIAVISQR
+581 LSKTKIAVISER

-606 SSAKESKSLSLSQED
+606 SSANESKPLSLSQED
-621 YPFFKVT
+621 YPLIKVT
-628 DFLSFGQETK
+628 EFLSSGQETK
-638 SQAAITSKQHFS
+638 SQAAITSKQHFP

-691 LSSKEIKSSISL
+691 LSNKEIKSSISL
-703 GLTSVTETEAMAMSY
+703 GLTSITETEAMAMSY

-728 LFSVMSSELTLSSPS
+728 LFSVMSSELTPSSPS

-748 YRGVTSAMPGKVGEH
+748 YRGVTSTMPGEVGEH

-776 KVKETANL
+776 KVKETVNL
-784 ARGYKLHTFSS
+784 ARGYKFHTLSS
-795 QFSSQANIKATFIHL
+795 HFSSQANIKATFIHL
-810 ESLGSHFP
+810 VSLASHIP

-830 TSTKNM
+830 TSTKTM
-836 EEKIGTL
+836 EENIGTL

-867 ERSLTEVLLH
+867 ERSL
-877 SLKTPLLQSV
+877 
-887 LISRHLQLSSSLRK
+887 QLSSSLQK
-901 EHVASKKFFA
+901 DHLASKKFFA
-911 TPAVYPSSQQF
+911 TPAVYPSSRQF

-963 TNFLYFSRTSSS
+963 TTFLYSSRTSSS

-987 SPSSMSKV
+987 SPSSMSK
-995 LGGLPISST
+995 
-1004 LKEEASRGFKDSLR
+1004 FK
-1018 MFSLSLSSIGDNS
+1018 DNS
-1031 ISKDERSVIPTFSYA
+1031 ISKDERSAIPTFSYA
-1046 EIVSPLKDQ
+1046 EIFSSLKDQ
-1055 ELSLERLPTKKA
+1055 ELSPERLPTKKA
-1067 ESTINLRGYSE
+1067 DSSINLRGYSE

-1086 SLKSSY
+1086 SSSY
-1092 RSGLPQSLTLFS
+1092 RSGLPQSLTLLS
-1104 KQDNSAPQTKSQL
+1104 KQDNLAPQTKSQM
-1117 SFSIASPS
+1117 SFLIASPS

-1135 RSYAAARRWEQ
+1135 SNYAAARRWEQ
-1146 DSVSRPL
+1146 DSVSTPL
-1153 LLPKSP
+1153 LLSKSP

-1168 TKTPKSQTLMVHSFS
+1168 TKTSKSQTLMVHSFS
-1183 ASSSTKFTTFS
+1183 DSSSTKFTTSS

-1202 RDKTALESSVKY
+1202 RDKTAVESSVKDQ
-1214 RTGDTLTKIP
+1214 TGDTLTKIP

-1253 LLSTVQF
+1253 LLSTVQ
-1260 KLVSKTEIATEAKE
+1260 LVSKTEIAPEAKE
-1274 PPRISFSI
+1274 PSRISFSI
-1282 RPMPSIISPQSSLHP
+1282 RPMPSIIAPHSSLHP
-1297 GVRIMRLCNDSFK
+1297 GAGITRLCNDSFK
-1310 TMYEMPSFP
+1310 TMNEMPSSP

-1328 VEYTSSLLQH
+1328 VESTSSLLQH
-1338 LSLKFSPDST
+1338 LSLKFSPDPT
-1348 SSADAQSIGGQLHSS
+1348 SSADAQSIAGQLHSS

-1371 NIPQSSSHVQ
+1371 NIPPSSSPVQ
-1381 LDTVKSIVGS
+1381 LDTVKSAVGS

-1403 PVAARF
+1403 HVAARF

-1421 NLLRFSSS
+1421 NLSRFSSS
-1429 KQVLASASRPSNSS
+1429 KQVLASASRPLSSS
-1443 LRHEVRASV
+1443 LKHEVRASV
-1452 NKAHSIKSSPA
+1452 NKAHSMKSSPA

-1473 LSSAVKEQDI
+1473 LSSAVKEQHI
-1483 TNRVYSIASLSWKAK
+1483 TNRVYSVASLSWKPN
-1498 LMAENSVSPKP
+1498 LMAENSVSLKL
-1509 YSRVDETLSLP
+1509 YSREDETLSLP
-1520 SSPVLPNSTVKS
+1520 SSPVLPNSKVKS
-1532 TLSTRESFDI
+1532 TLSLRESFGI

-1554 QGSSN
+1554 QGIPN
-1559 PISEITRCMEDST
+1559 PISEITRGMEDST

-1595 QSTRSL
+1595 QSMRSL

-1612 HTVMISSRLTSEK
+1612 HTGMISSRLTSEK

-1630 QKLKT
+1630 PKLKT

-1640 ENVILES
+1640 ENVILVS

-1655 HSKKPKDSL
+1655 HSKKRKDSL

-1771 YKVSFAVFSIFK
+1771 YRVSFAVFSIFK
-1783 KISGNCWHF
+1783 KLAEI

>member
-57 LSHDI
+57 LSQDI

-70 KQGHSISYT
+70 KQGYSISYT
-79 MNALPTSR
+79 INALPTSR
-87 SRLLFSSENQTS
+87 SRLLFSSVNQTS
-99 TGYIIGFPTR
+99 TGYIIGLLTR

-114 SSLSSKFVRLQV
+114 SSLSSKFVRQQV
-126 TSLYHKHTSSV
+126 TSFYRKHTSSI
-137 SLAKEKPELLTS
+137 SLVKEKPELLTS

-159 FSHSSSTP
+159 FSRSSSTP

-183 VPQFVRPSVGFMTT
+183 VPASYEIVRPSVGFMAT

-210 KVSLHTGVTPRPRE
+210 KVSLHTGVTPRPKE

-248 SFSKETIEQ
+248 SFRKETVEQ

-265 ELVPSSKLIR
+265 ELVPSSKLSR

-290 LKSRER
+290 LKSREG

-321 KRVPSS
+321 KSIPSS

-339 RRIELRLEGYSD
+339 RRIELRQEGYSD
-351 ITLQSRKKT
+351 IALQSRKKT

-408 LELSANTTLSQMLKI
+408 LELSTNTTLSQILEI
-423 RSESKSVSSTL
+423 RSESTSVSSTL

-469 DSRKIDASYN
+469 DSRKMDASYN
-479 MSKLHFLPLRS
+479 ISKLHFLPLRS
-490 SPVSIATSSQTFA
+490 SLVNIATSSQQFA
-503 RTSLLKPQFQSTF
+503 RTALLKPQFQSTF
-516 SIEKNMGYKS
+516 LIEKNTGYKS

-541 KNSDDFASSTSSSLF
+541 KNSNDFASSTSSSLF

-566 LKRNPMTDSPSEKGS
+566 LKRNPMTDSLSEKGS
-581 LSKTKIAVISQR
+581 LSKTKIAVISER

-606 SSAKESKSLSLSQED
+606 SSANESKPLSLSQED
-621 YPFFKVT
+621 YPLIKVT
-628 DFLSFGQETK
+628 EFLSSGQETK
-638 SQAAITSKQHFS
+638 SQAAITSKQHFP

-691 LSSKEIKSSISL
+691 LSNKEIKSSISL
-703 GLTSVTETEAMAMSY
+703 GLTSITETEAMAMSY
-718 SKSSLLLRQI
+718 SKSSLLLRRI
-728 LFSVMSSELTLSSPS
+728 LFSVMSSELTPSSPS

-748 YRGVTSAMPGKVGEH
+748 YRGVTSAMPGEVGEH

-776 KVKETANL
+776 KVKETVNL
-784 ARGYKLHTFSS
+784 ARGYKFHTLSSHFSS
-795 QFSSQANIKATFIHL
+795 HANIKATFIHL
-810 ESLGSHFP
+810 VSLASHIP

-830 TSTKNM
+830 TSTKTM
-836 EEKIGTL
+836 EENIGTL

-867 ERSLTEVLLH
+867 ERSL
-877 SLKTPLLQSV
+877 
-887 LISRHLQLSSSLRK
+887 QLSSSLQK
-901 EHVASKKFFA
+901 DHLASKKFFA
-911 TPAVYPSSQQF
+911 TPAVYPSSRQF

-963 TNFLYFSRTSSS
+963 TTLLYSSRTSSS

-987 SPSSMSKV
+987 SPSSMSK
-995 LGGLPISST
+995 
-1004 LKEEASRGFKDSLR
+1004 FK
-1018 MFSLSLSSIGDNS
+1018 DNS
-1031 ISKDERSVIPTFSYA
+1031 ISKDERSAIPTFSYA
-1046 EIVSPLKDQ
+1046 EIFSSLKDQ
-1055 ELSLERLPTKKA
+1055 ELSPERLPTKKA
-1067 ESTINLRGYSE
+1067 DSSINLRGYSE

-1086 SLKSSY
+1086 SSSY
-1092 RSGLPQSLTLFS
+1092 RSGLPQSLTLLS
-1104 KQDNSAPQTKSQL
+1104 KQDNLAPQTKSQM
-1117 SFSIASPS
+1117 SFLIASPS

-1135 RSYAAARRWEQ
+1135 SNYAAARRWEQ

-1153 LLPKSP
+1153 LLSKSP

-1168 TKTPKSQTLMVHSFS
+1168 TKTSKSQTLMVHSFS
-1183 ASSSTKFTTFS
+1183 DSSSTKFTTSS
-1194 LSPDVIAV
+1194 LSPDVITV
-1202 RDKTALESSVKY
+1202 RDKTAVESSVKDQ
-1214 RTGDTLTKIP
+1214 TGDTLTKIP

-1253 LLSTVQF
+1253 LLSTVQ
-1260 KLVSKTEIATEAKE
+1260 LVSKTEIAPEAKE
-1274 PPRISFSI
+1274 LPRISFSI
-1282 RPMPSIISPQSSLHP
+1282 RPMPSIISPHSSLHP
-1297 GVRIMRLCNDSFK
+1297 GAGITRLCNDSFK
-1310 TMYEMPSFP
+1310 TMNEMPSSP

-1328 VEYTSSLLQH
+1328 VESTSSLLQH
-1338 LSLKFSPDST
+1338 LSLKFSPDPT
-1348 SSADAQSIGGQLHSS
+1348 SSADAQSIAGQLHSS
-1363 SMQHITLS
+1363 SMHHITLS
-1371 NIPQSSSHVQ
+1371 NIPPSSSPVQ
-1381 LDTVKSIVGS
+1381 LDTVKSAVGS

-1403 PVAARF
+1403 HVAARF

-1421 NLLRFSSS
+1421 NLSRFSSS
-1429 KQVLASASRPSNSS
+1429 KQVLASASRPLSSS
-1443 LRHEVRASV
+1443 LKHEVRASV
-1452 NKAHSIKSSPA
+1452 NKAHSMKSSPA

-1473 LSSAVKEQDI
+1473 LSSVVKEQDI
-1483 TNRVYSIASLSWKAK
+1483 TNRVYSVASLSWKPK
-1498 LMAENSVSPKP
+1498 LMAENSVSLKL
-1509 YSRVDETLSLP
+1509 YSRKDETLSLP
-1520 SSPVLPNSTVKS
+1520 SSPVLPNSKVKS
-1532 TLSTRESFDI
+1532 TLSLRESFGI
-1542 FSSRHGVSTSYV
+1542 FSSRHGVSTSYA

-1559 PISEITRCMEDST
+1559 PISEITRGMEDST

-1612 HTVMISSRLTSEK
+1612 HTGMISFRLTSEK

-1630 QKLKT
+1630 PKLKT

-1640 ENVILES
+1640 ENVILVS

-1655 HSKKPKDSL
+1655 HSKKRKNSL

-1687 DGMKSPMDNSIKMLS
+1687 DGMTSPMDYSVKMLS

-1727 SDKQTQSFSSTHSF
+1727 SGKQTQSCSSTHFF

-1771 YKVSFAVFSIFK
+1771 YRVSFAVFPIFK
-1783 KISGNCWHF
+1783 KLAEIVSI
-1792 EFRLIFCRSQSFI
+1792 LSSD
-1805 IQQANKQ
+1805 
-1812 SLGCR
+1812 

>member
-57 LSHDI
+57 LSQDI
-62 VQTVFSRG
+62 LQTVFSRG

-79 MNALPTSR
+79 MNTLPTSR
-87 SRLLFSSENQTS
+87 SRLLFSSENRTS

-114 SSLSSKFVRLQV
+114 STLSSKFVRLQV
-126 TSLYHKHTSSV
+126 TSFYHKHTSSV

-159 FSHSSSTP
+159 FLHSSSTP

-183 VPQFVRPSVGFMTT
+183 VPASYEIVRPSVGFMTT

-210 KVSLHTGVTPRPRE
+210 KVSLHSGVTPRPRE

-234 ETISSQVDRKSVLA
+234 ERISSQVDRNSVLA

-265 ELVPSSKLIR
+265 ELVSSSKLSR

-296 KHPSVTLSSA
+296 KHHLVTLSSA

-402 MHETSV
+402 MHATSV
-408 LELSANTTLSQMLKI
+408 LELSANTTLSQILKI

-434 HLLLPPWQTLTD
+434 HLLFPPWQTLTD

-469 DSRKIDASYN
+469 DSRKMDASYN

-516 SIEKNMGYKS
+516 SIEKNMDYKS

-566 LKRNPMTDSPSEKGS
+566 LKRNPMTDSPSEKDS
-581 LSKTKIAVISQR
+581 LSKTKIAVISER

-638 SQAAITSKQHFS
+638 SQAATTSKQHFS

-685 DISGGS
+685 DISGSS

-703 GLTSVTETEAMAMSY
+703 GLTSITETEAMAMSY

-776 KVKETANL
+776 KVKESANL
-784 ARGYKLHTFSS
+784 ARGYKLHTLSS

-823 SPTSIDF
+823 SPTSIDS

-867 ERSLTEVLLH
+867 ERSLTEVLVH

-963 TNFLYFSRTSSS
+963 TNFLYSSRTSSS

-995 LGGLPISST
+995 LRGLPISST

-1046 EIVSPLKDQ
+1046 EIVSSLKDQ

-1153 LLPKSP
+1153 LLPKST

-1260 KLVSKTEIATEAKE
+1260 KLVSKIATEAKE

-1297 GVRIMRLCNDSFK
+1297 GVRITRLCNDSFK

-1319 PSKTTSEIN
+1319 PLKTTSEIN

-1371 NIPQSSSHVQ
+1371 NIPQSSSPVQ

-1509 YSRVDETLSLP
+1509 YSTGDETLSLP

-1542 FSSRHGVSTSYV
+1542 FSSKHGVSTSYV

-1601 LVSSTTLSSRN
+1601 LVSSTTLFSRN

-1640 ENVILES
+1640 ENVILVS

-1783 KISGNCWHF
+1783 KLAEIVGILS
-1792 EFRLIFCRSQSFI
+1792 SD
-1805 IQQANKQ
+1805 
-1812 SLGCR
+1812 

>member
-38 SRLSSASQYH
+38 SRLSSAYH

-57 LSHDI
+57 LSQDI

-70 KQGHSISYT
+70 KQGYSISYT
-79 MNALPTSR
+79 INTLPTSR
-87 SRLLFSSENQTS
+87 SRLLFSSVNQTS
-99 TGYIIGFPTR
+99 TGYIIGLLTK

-114 SSLSSKFVRLQV
+114 SSLSSKFVRQQV
-126 TSLYHKHTSSV
+126 TSFYRKHTSSI
-137 SLAKEKPELLTS
+137 SLVKEKPELLTS

-159 FSHSSSTP
+159 FSRSSSTP

-183 VPQFVRPSVGFMTT
+183 VPASYKIVRPSVGFMAT

-210 KVSLHTGVTPRPRE
+210 KVSLHTGVTPRPKE

-248 SFSKETIEQ
+248 SFRKETIEQ

-265 ELVPSSKLIR
+265 ELVPSSKLSR

-290 LKSRER
+290 LKSREG

-321 KRVPSS
+321 KSIPSS

-408 LELSANTTLSQMLKI
+408 LELSTNTTLSQILEI
-423 RSESKSVSSTL
+423 RSESTSVSSTL

-469 DSRKIDASYN
+469 DSRKMDASYN
-479 MSKLHFLPLRS
+479 ISKLHFLPLRS
-490 SPVSIATSSQTFA
+490 SLVNIATSSQQFA
-503 RTSLLKPQFQSTF
+503 RTALLKPQFQSTF
-516 SIEKNMGYKS
+516 LIEKNTGYKS

-541 KNSDDFASSTSSSLF
+541 KNSNDFASSTSSSLF

-566 LKRNPMTDSPSEKGS
+566 LKRNPMTDSLSEKGS
-581 LSKTKIAVISQR
+581 LSKTKIAVISER

-606 SSAKESKSLSLSQED
+606 SSANESKPLSLSQED
-621 YPFFKVT
+621 YPLIKVT
-628 DFLSFGQETK
+628 EFLSSGQETK
-638 SQAAITSKQHFS
+638 SQAAITSKQHFP

-691 LSSKEIKSSISL
+691 LSNKEIKSSISL
-703 GLTSVTETEAMAMSY
+703 GLTSITETEAMAMSY
-718 SKSSLLLRQI
+718 SKSSLLLRRI
-728 LFSVMSSELTLSSPS
+728 LFSVMSSELTPSSPS

-748 YRGVTSAMPGKVGEH
+748 YRGVTSAMPGEVGEH

-776 KVKETANL
+776 KVKETVNL
-784 ARGYKLHTFSS
+784 ARGYKFHTLSS
-795 QFSSQANIKATFIHL
+795 HFSSQANIKATFIHL
-810 ESLGSHFP
+810 VSLASHIP

-830 TSTKNM
+830 TSTKTM
-836 EEKIGTL
+836 EENIGTL

-867 ERSLTEVLLH
+867 ERSL
-877 SLKTPLLQSV
+877 
-887 LISRHLQLSSSLRK
+887 QLSSSLQK
-901 EHVASKKFFA
+901 DHLASKKFFA
-911 TPAVYPSSQQF
+911 TPAVYPSSRQF

-963 TNFLYFSRTSSS
+963 TTLLYSSRTSSS

-987 SPSSMSKV
+987 SPSSMSK
-995 LGGLPISST
+995 
-1004 LKEEASRGFKDSLR
+1004 FK
-1018 MFSLSLSSIGDNS
+1018 DNS
-1031 ISKDERSVIPTFSYA
+1031 ISKDERSAIPTFSYA
-1046 EIVSPLKDQ
+1046 EIFSSLKDQ
-1055 ELSLERLPTKKA
+1055 ELSPERLPTKKA
-1067 ESTINLRGYSE
+1067 DSSINLRGYSE

-1086 SLKSSY
+1086 SSSY
-1092 RSGLPQSLTLFS
+1092 RSGLPQSLTLLS
-1104 KQDNSAPQTKSQL
+1104 KQDNLAPQTKSQM
-1117 SFSIASPS
+1117 SFLIASPS

-1135 RSYAAARRWEQ
+1135 SNYAAARRWEQ

-1153 LLPKSP
+1153 LLSKSP

-1168 TKTPKSQTLMVHSFS
+1168 TKTSKSQTLMVHSFS
-1183 ASSSTKFTTFS
+1183 DSSSTKFTTSS

-1202 RDKTALESSVKY
+1202 RDKTAVESSVKDQ
-1214 RTGDTLTKIP
+1214 TGDTLTKIP

-1253 LLSTVQF
+1253 LLSTVQ
-1260 KLVSKTEIATEAKE
+1260 LVSKTEIAPEAKE

-1282 RPMPSIISPQSSLHP
+1282 RPMPSIIAPHSSLHP
-1297 GVRIMRLCNDSFK
+1297 GAGITRLCNDSFK
-1310 TMYEMPSFP
+1310 TMNEMPSSP

-1328 VEYTSSLLQH
+1328 VESTSSLLQH
-1338 LSLKFSPDST
+1338 LSLKFSPDPT
-1348 SSADAQSIGGQLHSS
+1348 SSADAQSIAGQLHSS

-1371 NIPQSSSHVQ
+1371 NIPPSSSPVQ
-1381 LDTVKSIVGS
+1381 LDTVKSAVGS

-1403 PVAARF
+1403 HVAARF

-1421 NLLRFSSS
+1421 NLSRFSSS
-1429 KQVLASASRPSNSS
+1429 KQVLASASRPLSSS
-1443 LRHEVRASV
+1443 LKHEVRASV
-1452 NKAHSIKSSPA
+1452 NKAHSMKSSPA
-1463 GQRTIPLSQQ
+1463 GQRTISLSQQ
-1473 LSSAVKEQDI
+1473 LSSVVKEQDI
-1483 TNRVYSIASLSWKAK
+1483 TNRVYSVASLSWKPK
-1498 LMAENSVSPKP
+1498 LMAENSVSLKL
-1509 YSRVDETLSLP
+1509 YSREDETLSLP
-1520 SSPVLPNSTVKS
+1520 SSPVLPNSKVKS
-1532 TLSTRESFDI
+1532 KLSLRESFGI
-1542 FSSRHGVSTSYV
+1542 FSSRHGVSSSYA

-1559 PISEITRCMEDST
+1559 PISEITRGMEDST

-1595 QSTRSL
+1595 QSMRSL

-1612 HTVMISSRLTSEK
+1612 HTGMISSRLTSEK

-1630 QKLKT
+1630 PKLKT

-1640 ENVILES
+1640 ENVILVS
-1647 SSLSGTQF
+1647 SSPSRTQF
-1655 HSKKPKDSL
+1655 HSKTRKNSL

-1687 DGMKSPMDNSIKMLS
+1687 DGMTSPMDYSVKMLS

-1727 SDKQTQSFSSTHSF
+1727 SGKQTQSCSSTHFF

-1758 THTTNPEGTRKWC
+1758 THTTNPEGTRK
-1771 YKVSFAVFSIFK
+1771 
-1783 KISGNCWHF
+1783 
-1792 EFRLIFCRSQSFI
+1792 
-1805 IQQANKQ
+1805 
-1812 SLGCR
+1812 

>member
-24 GRKKLTESLRRPHA
+24 GRKKLTQSLRRPHA

-57 LSHDI
+57 LSQDI

-79 MNALPTSR
+79 MITLPTSR

-126 TSLYHKHTSSV
+126 TSFYRKHTSSM
-137 SLAKEKPELLTS
+137 SLVKEKPELLTS

-159 FSHSSSTP
+159 FSRSSSTP

-183 VPQFVRPSVGFMTT
+183 VPASYEIVRPSVGFMAT

-210 KVSLHTGVTPRPRE
+210 KVSLHTGVTPRPKE

-234 ETISSQVDRKSVLA
+234 KTISSQVDRKSVLA

-265 ELVPSSKLIR
+265 ELVPSSKLSR

-290 LKSRER
+290 LKSREG

-321 KRVPSS
+321 KSIPSS

-332 NSSMIDI
+332 NSSMINI

-387 STMNVLPSR
+387 SAMNVLPSR

-402 MHETSV
+402 MHEISV
-408 LELSANTTLSQMLKI
+408 LELSTNTTLSQILEI
-423 RSESKSVSSTL
+423 RSESTSVSSTL

-469 DSRKIDASYN
+469 DSRKMDASYN
-479 MSKLHFLPLRS
+479 ISKLHFLPLRS
-490 SPVSIATSSQTFA
+490 SLVNIATSSQQFA
-503 RTSLLKPQFQSTF
+503 RTALLKPQFQSTF
-516 SIEKNMGYKS
+516 LIEKNMGYKS

-532 IYESPIVTR
+532 IHESPIVTR
-541 KNSDDFASSTSSSLF
+541 KNSNDFASSTSSSLF

-566 LKRNPMTDSPSEKGS
+566 LKRNPMIDSLSEKGS
-581 LSKTKIAVISQR
+581 LSKTKIAVISER

-606 SSAKESKSLSLSQED
+606 SSANESKPLSLSQED
-621 YPFFKVT
+621 YPLIKVT
-628 DFLSFGQETK
+628 EFLSSGQETK
-638 SQAAITSKQHFS
+638 SQAAITSKQHFP

-691 LSSKEIKSSISL
+691 FSNKEIKSSISL
-703 GLTSVTETEAMAMSY
+703 GLTSITETEAMAMSY
-718 SKSSLLLRQI
+718 SKSSLLLRRI
-728 LFSVMSSELTLSSPS
+728 LFSVMSSELTPSSPS

-748 YRGVTSAMPGKVGEH
+748 YRGVTSAMPGEVGEH

-776 KVKETANL
+776 KVKETVNL
-784 ARGYKLHTFSS
+784 ARGYKFHTLSS
-795 QFSSQANIKATFIHL
+795 HFSSQANIKAMFIHL
-810 ESLGSHFP
+810 VSLGSHFP

-823 SPTSIDF
+823 SPTSMDF
-830 TSTKNM
+830 TSTKTM
-836 EEKIGTL
+836 EENIGTL

-852 RDTLTSKHV
+852 PDTLTSKHV

-867 ERSLTEVLLH
+867 ERSLTEVLVH

-901 EHVASKKFFA
+901 EHVASKMFFA
-911 TPAVYPSSQQF
+911 TSAVYPSSQQF

-942 SSQHIPSSIPHLNSP
+942 SPQHIPSSIPHLNSP

-963 TNFLYFSRTSSS
+963 TTLLYSSRTSSS

-987 SPSSMSKV
+987 SPSSMSK
-995 LGGLPISST
+995 
-1004 LKEEASRGFKDSLR
+1004 FK
-1018 MFSLSLSSIGDNS
+1018 DNS
-1031 ISKDERSVIPTFSYA
+1031 ISKDERSAIPTFSCA
-1046 EIVSPLKDQ
+1046 EIFSSLKDH
-1055 ELSLERLPTKKA
+1055 ELSPERLPAKKA
-1067 ESTINLRGYSE
+1067 DSSINLRGYSE
-1078 SSSKQPFL
+1078 SSLKQPFL

-1092 RSGLPQSLTLFS
+1092 RSGLPQSLTLLS
-1104 KQDNSAPQTKSQL
+1104 KQDNLAPQTKSQM
-1117 SFSIASPS
+1117 SFLIASPS

-1135 RSYAAARRWEQ
+1135 SNYAAARRWEQ
-1146 DSVSRPL
+1146 DSVLRPL
-1153 LLPKSP
+1153 LLSKSP

-1168 TKTPKSQTLMVHSFS
+1168 TKTSKSQTLMVHSFS
-1183 ASSSTKFTTFS
+1183 DSSSTKFTTSS

-1202 RDKTALESSVKY
+1202 RDKTAVESSVKDQ
-1214 RTGDTLTKIP
+1214 TGDTLTKIP

-1253 LLSTVQF
+1253 LLSTVQ
-1260 KLVSKTEIATEAKE
+1260 LVSKTEIAPEAKE

-1282 RPMPSIISPQSSLHP
+1282 RPMPSIISPHSSLHP
-1297 GVRIMRLCNDSFK
+1297 GAGITRLCNDSFK
-1310 TMYEMPSFP
+1310 TMNEMPSSP
-1319 PSKTTSEIN
+1319 PSKTTSGIN
-1328 VEYTSSLLQH
+1328 VESTSSLLQH
-1338 LSLKFSPDST
+1338 LSLKFSPDPT
-1348 SSADAQSIGGQLHSS
+1348 SSADAQSIAGQLHSS
-1363 SMQHITLS
+1363 SMQHTTLS
-1371 NIPQSSSHVQ
+1371 NIPPSSSPVQ
-1381 LDTVKSIVGS
+1381 LDTVKSAVGS

-1403 PVAARF
+1403 HVAARF

-1421 NLLRFSSS
+1421 NLSCFSSS
-1429 KQVLASASRPSNSS
+1429 KQVLASASRPLSSS
-1443 LRHEVRASV
+1443 LKHEVRASV
-1452 NKAHSIKSSPA
+1452 NKAHSMKSSPA

-1473 LSSAVKEQDI
+1473 LSSVVKEQDI
-1483 TNRVYSIASLSWKAK
+1483 TNRVYSVASLSWKPK
-1498 LMAENSVSPKP
+1498 LMAENSVSLKL
-1509 YSRVDETLSLP
+1509 YSREDETLSLP
-1520 SSPVLPNSTVKS
+1520 SSPVLPNSKVKS
-1532 TLSTRESFDI
+1532 TLSLRESFGI
-1542 FSSRHGVSTSYV
+1542 FSSRHGVSSSYA

-1559 PISEITRCMEDST
+1559 PISEITRGMEDST

-1595 QSTRSL
+1595 QSMRSL

-1640 ENVILES
+1640 ENVILVS

-1655 HSKKPKDSL
+1655 HSKKRKNSL

-1687 DGMKSPMDNSIKMLS
+1687 DGMTSPMDYSVKMLS

-1727 SDKQTQSFSSTHSF
+1727 SGKQTQSCSSTHFF

-1771 YKVSFAVFSIFK
+1771 YRVSFAVFPIFK
-1783 KISGNCWHF
+1783 KLAEIVSI
-1792 EFRLIFCRSQSFI
+1792 LSSD
-1805 IQQANKQ
+1805 
-1812 SLGCR
+1812 

>member
-57 LSHDI
+57 LSQDI
-62 VQTVFSRG
+62 VQTVFSRA
-70 KQGHSISYT
+70 KQGYSISYT
-79 MNALPTSR
+79 INTLPTSR
-87 SRLLFSSENQTS
+87 SRLLFSSVNQTS
-99 TGYIIGFPTR
+99 TGYIIGLLTR

-114 SSLSSKFVRLQV
+114 SSLSSKFVRQQV
-126 TSLYHKHTSSV
+126 TSFYRKHTSSI
-137 SLAKEKPELLTS
+137 SLVKEKPELLTS

-159 FSHSSSTP
+159 FSRSSSTP

-183 VPQFVRPSVGFMTT
+183 VPASYEIVRPSVGFMAT

-210 KVSLHTGVTPRPRE
+210 KVSLHTGVTPRPKE

-248 SFSKETIEQ
+248 SFRKETIEQ

-265 ELVPSSKLIR
+265 ELVPSSKLSR
-275 AERTSSHQ
+275 AERTSSYQ

-290 LKSRER
+290 LKSREG

-321 KRVPSS
+321 KSIPSS

-351 ITLQSRKKT
+351 ITLQSRKET

-408 LELSANTTLSQMLKI
+408 LELSTNTTLSQILEI
-423 RSESKSVSSTL
+423 RSESTSVSSTL

-469 DSRKIDASYN
+469 DSRKMDASYN
-479 MSKLHFLPLRS
+479 ISKLHFLPLRS
-490 SPVSIATSSQTFA
+490 SLVNIATSSQQFA
-503 RTSLLKPQFQSTF
+503 RTALLKPQFQSTF
-516 SIEKNMGYKS
+516 LIEKNTGYKS

-541 KNSDDFASSTSSSLF
+541 KNSNDFASSTSSSLF

-566 LKRNPMTDSPSEKGS
+566 LKRNPMTDSLSEKGS
-581 LSKTKIAVISQR
+581 LSKTKIAVISER

-606 SSAKESKSLSLSQED
+606 SSANESKPLSLSQED
-621 YPFFKVT
+621 YPLIKVT
-628 DFLSFGQETK
+628 EFLSSGQETK
-638 SQAAITSKQHFS
+638 SQAAITSKQHFP

-691 LSSKEIKSSISL
+691 LSNKEIKSSISL
-703 GLTSVTETEAMAMSY
+703 GLTSITETEAMAMSY
-718 SKSSLLLRQI
+718 SKSSLLLRRI
-728 LFSVMSSELTLSSPS
+728 LFSVMSSELTPSSPS

-748 YRGVTSAMPGKVGEH
+748 YRGVTSAMPGEVGEH

-776 KVKETANL
+776 KVKETVNL
-784 ARGYKLHTFSS
+784 ARGYKFHTLSS
-795 QFSSQANIKATFIHL
+795 HFSSQANIKATFIHL
-810 ESLGSHFP
+810 VSLASHIP

-830 TSTKNM
+830 TSTKTM
-836 EEKIGTL
+836 EENIGTL
-843 NYLKYPLQK
+843 NYLKCPLQK

-867 ERSLTEVLLH
+867 ERSL
-877 SLKTPLLQSV
+877 
-887 LISRHLQLSSSLRK
+887 QLSSSLQK
-901 EHVASKKFFA
+901 DHLASKKFFA
-911 TPAVYPSSQQF
+911 TPAVYPSSRQF

-963 TNFLYFSRTSSS
+963 TTLLYSSRTSSS

-987 SPSSMSKV
+987 SPSSMSK
-995 LGGLPISST
+995 
-1004 LKEEASRGFKDSLR
+1004 FK
-1018 MFSLSLSSIGDNS
+1018 DNS
-1031 ISKDERSVIPTFSYA
+1031 ISKDERSAIPTFSYA
-1046 EIVSPLKDQ
+1046 EIFSSLKDQ
-1055 ELSLERLPTKKA
+1055 ELSPERLPTKKA
-1067 ESTINLRGYSE
+1067 DSSINLRGYSE

-1086 SLKSSY
+1086 SSSY
-1092 RSGLPQSLTLFS
+1092 RSGLPQSLTLLS
-1104 KQDNSAPQTKSQL
+1104 KQDNLAPQTKSQM
-1117 SFSIASPS
+1117 SFLIASPS

-1135 RSYAAARRWEQ
+1135 SNYAAARRWEQ

-1153 LLPKSP
+1153 LLSKSP

-1168 TKTPKSQTLMVHSFS
+1168 TKTSKSQTLMVHSFS
-1183 ASSSTKFTTFS
+1183 DSSSTKFTTSS

-1202 RDKTALESSVKY
+1202 RDKTAVESSVKDQ
-1214 RTGDTLTKIP
+1214 TGDTLTKIP

-1253 LLSTVQF
+1253 LLSTVQ
-1260 KLVSKTEIATEAKE
+1260 LVSKTEIAPEAKE

-1282 RPMPSIISPQSSLHP
+1282 RPMPSIIAPHSSLHP
-1297 GVRIMRLCNDSFK
+1297 GAGITRLCNDSFK
-1310 TMYEMPSFP
+1310 TMNEMPSSP

-1328 VEYTSSLLQH
+1328 VESTSSLLQH
-1338 LSLKFSPDST
+1338 LSLKFSPDPT
-1348 SSADAQSIGGQLHSS
+1348 SSADAQSIAGQLHSS

-1371 NIPQSSSHVQ
+1371 NIPPSSSPVQ
-1381 LDTVKSIVGS
+1381 LDTVKSAVGS

-1403 PVAARF
+1403 HVAARF

-1421 NLLRFSSS
+1421 NLSRFSSS
-1429 KQVLASASRPSNSS
+1429 KQVLASASRPLSSS
-1443 LRHEVRASV
+1443 LKHEVRASV
-1452 NKAHSIKSSPA
+1452 NKAHSMKSSPA

-1483 TNRVYSIASLSWKAK
+1483 TNRVYSVASLSWKPK
-1498 LMAENSVSPKP
+1498 LMAENSVSLKL
-1509 YSRVDETLSLP
+1509 YSREDETLSLP
-1520 SSPVLPNSTVKS
+1520 SSPVLPNSKVKS
-1532 TLSTRESFDI
+1532 TLSLRESFGI

-1554 QGSSN
+1554 QGIPN
-1559 PISEITRCMEDST
+1559 PISEITRGMEDST

-1595 QSTRSL
+1595 QSMRSL

-1612 HTVMISSRLTSEK
+1612 HTGMISSRFTSEK

-1630 QKLKT
+1630 PKLKT

-1640 ENVILES
+1640 ENVILVS

-1655 HSKKPKDSL
+1655 HSKTRKNSL

-1687 DGMKSPMDNSIKMLS
+1687 DGMTSPMDYSVKMLS

-1727 SDKQTQSFSSTHSF
+1727 SDKQTQSCSSTHFF

-1751 LQSTTAT
+1751 LQSTSAT

-1771 YKVSFAVFSIFK
+1771 YRVSFAVFPIFK
-1783 KISGNCWHF
+1783 KLAEIVSI
-1792 EFRLIFCRSQSFI
+1792 LSSD
-1805 IQQANKQ
+1805 
-1812 SLGCR
+1812 

>member
-1 MLKHSSSSMVTTSSN
+1 MVTTSSN

-38 SRLSSASQYH
+38 SRLSSAYH

-57 LSHDI
+57 LSQDI

-70 KQGHSISYT
+70 KQGYSISYT
-79 MNALPTSR
+79 INTLPTSR
-87 SRLLFSSENQTS
+87 SRLLFSSVNQTS
-99 TGYIIGFPTR
+99 TGYIIGLLTR

-114 SSLSSKFVRLQV
+114 SSLSSKFVRQQV
-126 TSLYHKHTSSV
+126 TSFYRKHTSSI
-137 SLAKEKPELLTS
+137 SLVKEKPELLTS

-159 FSHSSSTP
+159 FSRSSSTP

-183 VPQFVRPSVGFMTT
+183 VPASYKIVRPSVGFMAT

-210 KVSLHTGVTPRPRE
+210 KVSLHTGVTPRPKE

-234 ETISSQVDRKSVLA
+234 QTISSQVDRKSVLA
-248 SFSKETIEQ
+248 SFRKETIEQ

-265 ELVPSSKLIR
+265 ELVPSSKLSR

-290 LKSRER
+290 LKSREG

-321 KRVPSS
+321 KSIPSS

-408 LELSANTTLSQMLKI
+408 LELSTNTTLSQILEI
-423 RSESKSVSSTL
+423 RSESTSVSSTL

-469 DSRKIDASYN
+469 DSRKMDASYN
-479 MSKLHFLPLRS
+479 ISKLHFLPLRS
-490 SPVSIATSSQTFA
+490 SLVNIATSSQQFA
-503 RTSLLKPQFQSTF
+503 RTALLKPQFQSTF
-516 SIEKNMGYKS
+516 LIEKNTGYKS

-541 KNSDDFASSTSSSLF
+541 KNSNDFASSTSSSLF

-566 LKRNPMTDSPSEKGS
+566 LKRNPMTDSLSEKGS
-581 LSKTKIAVISQR
+581 LSKTKIAVISER

-606 SSAKESKSLSLSQED
+606 SSANESKPLSLSQED
-621 YPFFKVT
+621 YPLIKVT
-628 DFLSFGQETK
+628 EFLSSGQETK
-638 SQAAITSKQHFS
+638 SQAAITSKQHFP

-691 LSSKEIKSSISL
+691 LSNKEIKSSISL
-703 GLTSVTETEAMAMSY
+703 GLTSITETEAMAMSY
-718 SKSSLLLRQI
+718 SKSSLLLRRI
-728 LFSVMSSELTLSSPS
+728 LFSVMSSELTPSSPR

-748 YRGVTSAMPGKVGEH
+748 YRGVTSAMPGEVGEH

-776 KVKETANL
+776 KVKETVNL
-784 ARGYKLHTFSS
+784 ARGYKFHTLSS
-795 QFSSQANIKATFIHL
+795 HFSSQANIKATFIHL
-810 ESLGSHFP
+810 VSLASHIP

-830 TSTKNM
+830 TSTKTM
-836 EEKIGTL
+836 EENIGTL
-843 NYLKYPLQK
+843 NYLKYPLPK

-867 ERSLTEVLLH
+867 ERSL
-877 SLKTPLLQSV
+877 
-887 LISRHLQLSSSLRK
+887 QLSSSLQK
-901 EHVASKKFFA
+901 DHLASKKFFA
-911 TPAVYPSSQQF
+911 TPAVYPSSRQF

-963 TNFLYFSRTSSS
+963 TTLLHSSRTSSS

-987 SPSSMSKV
+987 SPSSMSK
-995 LGGLPISST
+995 
-1004 LKEEASRGFKDSLR
+1004 FK
-1018 MFSLSLSSIGDNS
+1018 DNS
-1031 ISKDERSVIPTFSYA
+1031 ISKDERSAIPTFSYA
-1046 EIVSPLKDQ
+1046 EIFSSLKDQ
-1055 ELSLERLPTKKA
+1055 ELSPERLPTKKA
-1067 ESTINLRGYSE
+1067 DSSINLRGYSE

-1086 SLKSSY
+1086 SSSY
-1092 RSGLPQSLTLFS
+1092 RSDLPQSLTLLS
-1104 KQDNSAPQTKSQL
+1104 KQDNLAPQTKSQM
-1117 SFSIASPS
+1117 SFLIASPS

-1135 RSYAAARRWEQ
+1135 SNYAAARRWEQ

-1153 LLPKSP
+1153 LLSKSP

-1168 TKTPKSQTLMVHSFS
+1168 TKTSKSQTLMVHSFS
-1183 ASSSTKFTTFS
+1183 DSSSTKFTTSS

-1202 RDKTALESSVKY
+1202 RDKTAVESSVKDQ
-1214 RTGDTLTKIP
+1214 TGDTLTKIP

-1253 LLSTVQF
+1253 LLSTVQ
-1260 KLVSKTEIATEAKE
+1260 LVSKTEIAPEAKE

-1282 RPMPSIISPQSSLHP
+1282 RPMPSIIAPHSSLHP
-1297 GVRIMRLCNDSFK
+1297 GAGITRLCNDSFK
-1310 TMYEMPSFP
+1310 TMNEMPSSP

-1328 VEYTSSLLQH
+1328 VESTSSLLQH
-1338 LSLKFSPDST
+1338 LSLKFSPDPT
-1348 SSADAQSIGGQLHSS
+1348 SSADAQSIAGQLHSS

-1371 NIPQSSSHVQ
+1371 NIPPSSSPVQ
-1381 LDTVKSIVGS
+1381 LDTVKSAVGS

-1403 PVAARF
+1403 HVAARF

-1421 NLLRFSSS
+1421 NLSRFSSS
-1429 KQVLASASRPSNSS
+1429 KQVLASASRPLSSS
-1443 LRHEVRASV
+1443 LKHEVRASV
-1452 NKAHSIKSSPA
+1452 NKAHSMKSSPA

-1483 TNRVYSIASLSWKAK
+1483 TVYSVASLSWKPN
-1498 LMAENSVSPKP
+1498 LMAENSVSLKL
-1509 YSRVDETLSLP
+1509 YSREDETLSLP
-1520 SSPVLPNSTVKS
+1520 SSPVLPNSKVKS
-1532 TLSTRESFDI
+1532 TLSLRESFGI

-1554 QGSSN
+1554 QGIPN
-1559 PISEITRCMEDST
+1559 PISEITRGMEDST

-1595 QSTRSL
+1595 QSMRSL

-1612 HTVMISSRLTSEK
+1612 HTGMISSRLTSEK

-1630 QKLKT
+1630 PKLKT

-1640 ENVILES
+1640 ENVILVS
-1647 SSLSGTQF
+1647 SSPSGTQF
-1655 HSKKPKDSL
+1655 HSKTRKNSL

-1687 DGMKSPMDNSIKMLS
+1687 DGMTSPMDYSVKMLS

-1727 SDKQTQSFSSTHSF
+1727 SDKQTQSCSSTHFF
-1741 PSTSSSAEKI
+1741 PSTSSSAAKI

-1758 THTTNPEGTRKWC
+1758 THTTNPEGTRK
-1771 YKVSFAVFSIFK
+1771 
-1783 KISGNCWHF
+1783 
-1792 EFRLIFCRSQSFI
+1792 
-1805 IQQANKQ
+1805 
-1812 SLGCR
+1812 

>member
-38 SRLSSASQYH
+38 SRLSSAYH

-57 LSHDI
+57 LSQDI

-70 KQGHSISYT
+70 KQGYSISYT
-79 MNALPTSR
+79 INTLPTSR
-87 SRLLFSSENQTS
+87 SRLLFSSVNQTS
-99 TGYIIGFPTR
+99 TGYIIGLLTR

-114 SSLSSKFVRLQV
+114 SSLSSKFVRQQV
-126 TSLYHKHTSSV
+126 TSFYRKHTSSI
-137 SLAKEKPELLTS
+137 SLVKEKPELLTS

-159 FSHSSSTP
+159 FSRSSSTP

-183 VPQFVRPSVGFMTT
+183 VPASYKIVRPSVGFMAT

-210 KVSLHTGVTPRPRE
+210 KVSLHTGVTPRPKE

-248 SFSKETIEQ
+248 SFRKETIEQ

-265 ELVPSSKLIR
+265 ELVPSSKLSR

-290 LKSRER
+290 LKSREG

-321 KRVPSS
+321 KRIPSS

-408 LELSANTTLSQMLKI
+408 LELSTNTTLSQILEI
-423 RSESKSVSSTL
+423 RSESTSVSSTL

-469 DSRKIDASYN
+469 DSRKMDASYN
-479 MSKLHFLPLRS
+479 ISKLHFLPLRS
-490 SPVSIATSSQTFA
+490 SLVNIATSSQQFA
-503 RTSLLKPQFQSTF
+503 RTALLKPQFQSTF
-516 SIEKNMGYKS
+516 LIEKNTGYKS

-541 KNSDDFASSTSSSLF
+541 KNSNDFASSTSSSLF

-566 LKRNPMTDSPSEKGS
+566 LKRNPMTDSLSEKGS
-581 LSKTKIAVISQR
+581 LSKTKIAVISER

-606 SSAKESKSLSLSQED
+606 SSANESKPLSLSQED
-621 YPFFKVT
+621 YPLIKVT
-628 DFLSFGQETK
+628 EFLSSGQETK
-638 SQAAITSKQHFS
+638 SQAAITSKQHFP

-691 LSSKEIKSSISL
+691 LSNKEIKSSISL
-703 GLTSVTETEAMAMSY
+703 GLTSITETEAMAMSY
-718 SKSSLLLRQI
+718 SKSSLLLRRI
-728 LFSVMSSELTLSSPS
+728 LFSVMSSELTPSSPS

-748 YRGVTSAMPGKVGEH
+748 YRGVTSAMPGEVGEH

-776 KVKETANL
+776 KVKETVNL
-784 ARGYKLHTFSS
+784 ARGYKFHTLSS
-795 QFSSQANIKATFIHL
+795 HFSSQANIKATFIHL
-810 ESLGSHFP
+810 VSLASHIP

-830 TSTKNM
+830 TSTKTM
-836 EEKIGTL
+836 EENIGTL

-867 ERSLTEVLLH
+867 ERSL
-877 SLKTPLLQSV
+877 
-887 LISRHLQLSSSLRK
+887 QLSSSLQK
-901 EHVASKKFFA
+901 DHLASKKFFA
-911 TPAVYPSSQQF
+911 TPAVYPSSRQF

-963 TNFLYFSRTSSS
+963 TTLLYSSRTSSS

-987 SPSSMSKV
+987 SPSSMSK
-995 LGGLPISST
+995 
-1004 LKEEASRGFKDSLR
+1004 FK
-1018 MFSLSLSSIGDNS
+1018 DNS
-1031 ISKDERSVIPTFSYA
+1031 ISKDERSAIPTFSYA
-1046 EIVSPLKDQ
+1046 EIFSSLKDQ
-1055 ELSLERLPTKKA
+1055 ELSPERLPTKKA
-1067 ESTINLRGYSE
+1067 DSSINLRGYSE

-1086 SLKSSY
+1086 SSSY
-1092 RSGLPQSLTLFS
+1092 RSGLPQSLTLLS
-1104 KQDNSAPQTKSQL
+1104 KQDNLAPQTKSQM
-1117 SFSIASPS
+1117 SFLIASPS

-1135 RSYAAARRWEQ
+1135 SNYAAARRWEQ

-1153 LLPKSP
+1153 LLSKSP
-1159 SLSPTQLSR
+1159 SLSLTQLSR
-1168 TKTPKSQTLMVHSFS
+1168 TKTSKSQTLMVHSFS
-1183 ASSSTKFTTFS
+1183 DSSSTKFTTSS

-1202 RDKTALESSVKY
+1202 RDKTAVESSVKDQ
-1214 RTGDTLTKIP
+1214 TGDTLTKIP

-1253 LLSTVQF
+1253 LLSTVQ
-1260 KLVSKTEIATEAKE
+1260 LVSKTEIAPEAKE

-1282 RPMPSIISPQSSLHP
+1282 RPMPSIIAPHSSLHP
-1297 GVRIMRLCNDSFK
+1297 GAGITRLCNDSFK
-1310 TMYEMPSFP
+1310 TMNEMPSSP

-1328 VEYTSSLLQH
+1328 VESTSSLLQH
-1338 LSLKFSPDST
+1338 LSLKFSPDPT
-1348 SSADAQSIGGQLHSS
+1348 SSADAQSIAGQLHSS

-1371 NIPQSSSHVQ
+1371 NIPPSSSPVQ
-1381 LDTVKSIVGS
+1381 LDTVKSAVGS

-1403 PVAARF
+1403 HVAARF

-1421 NLLRFSSS
+1421 NLSRFSSS
-1429 KQVLASASRPSNSS
+1429 KQVLASASRPLSSS
-1443 LRHEVRASV
+1443 LKHEVRASV
-1452 NKAHSIKSSPA
+1452 NKAHSMKSSPA

-1483 TNRVYSIASLSWKAK
+1483 TNRVYSVASLSWKPN
-1498 LMAENSVSPKP
+1498 LMAENSVSLKL
-1509 YSRVDETLSLP
+1509 YSREDETLSLP
-1520 SSPVLPNSTVKS
+1520 SSPVLPNSKVKS
-1532 TLSTRESFDI
+1532 TLSLRESFGI
-1542 FSSRHGVSTSYV
+1542 FSSRHGVSTSYA

-1559 PISEITRCMEDST
+1559 PISEITRGMEDST

-1595 QSTRSL
+1595 QSMRSL

-1612 HTVMISSRLTSEK
+1612 HTGMISFRLTSEK

-1630 QKLKT
+1630 PKLKT

-1640 ENVILES
+1640 ENVMLVS

-1655 HSKKPKDSL
+1655 HSKKRKNSL

-1687 DGMKSPMDNSIKMLS
+1687 DGMTSLMDYSVKMLS

-1727 SDKQTQSFSSTHSF
+1727 SGKQTQSCSSTHFF
-1741 PSTSSSAEKI
+1741 PSTSSSAAKI

-1758 THTTNPEGTRKWC
+1758 THTTNPEGTRK
-1771 YKVSFAVFSIFK
+1771 
-1783 KISGNCWHF
+1783 
-1792 EFRLIFCRSQSFI
+1792 
-1805 IQQANKQ
+1805 
-1812 SLGCR
+1812 

>member
-1 MLKHSSSSMVTTSSN
+1 MVTTSSN

-38 SRLSSASQYH
+38 SRLSSAYH

-57 LSHDI
+57 LSQDI

-70 KQGHSISYT
+70 KQGYSISYT
-79 MNALPTSR
+79 INTLPTSR
-87 SRLLFSSENQTS
+87 SRLLFSSVNQTS
-99 TGYIIGFPTR
+99 TGYIIGLLTR

-114 SSLSSKFVRLQV
+114 SSLSSKFVRQQV
-126 TSLYHKHTSSV
+126 TSFYRKHTSSI
-137 SLAKEKPELLTS
+137 SLVKEKPELLTS

-159 FSHSSSTP
+159 FSRSSSTP

-183 VPQFVRPSVGFMTT
+183 VPASYEIVRPSVGFMAT

-210 KVSLHTGVTPRPRE
+210 KVSLHTGVTPRPKE
-224 VNNPTISFGY
+224 VNNLTISFGY

-248 SFSKETIEQ
+248 SFRKETIEQ

-265 ELVPSSKLIR
+265 ELVPSSKLSR

-290 LKSRER
+290 LKSREG

-321 KRVPSS
+321 KSIPSS

-408 LELSANTTLSQMLKI
+408 LELSTNTTLSQILEI
-423 RSESKSVSSTL
+423 RSESTSVSSTL

-469 DSRKIDASYN
+469 DSRKMDASYN
-479 MSKLHFLPLRS
+479 ISKLHFLPLRS
-490 SPVSIATSSQTFA
+490 SLVNIATSSQQFA
-503 RTSLLKPQFQSTF
+503 RTALLKPQFQSTF
-516 SIEKNMGYKS
+516 LIEKNTGYKS

-541 KNSDDFASSTSSSLF
+541 KNSNDFASSTSSSLF

-566 LKRNPMTDSPSEKGS
+566 LKRNPMTDSLSEKGS
-581 LSKTKIAVISQR
+581 LSKTKIAVISER

-606 SSAKESKSLSLSQED
+606 SSANESKPLSLSQED
-621 YPFFKVT
+621 YPLIKVT
-628 DFLSFGQETK
+628 EFLSSGQETK
-638 SQAAITSKQHFS
+638 SQAAITSKQHFP

-691 LSSKEIKSSISL
+691 LSNKEIKSSISL
-703 GLTSVTETEAMAMSY
+703 GLTSITETEAMAMSY
-718 SKSSLLLRQI
+718 SKSSLLLRRI
-728 LFSVMSSELTLSSPS
+728 LFSVMSSELTPSSPS

-748 YRGVTSAMPGKVGEH
+748 YRGVTSAMPGEVGEH

-776 KVKETANL
+776 KVKETVNL
-784 ARGYKLHTFSS
+784 ARGYKFHTLSS
-795 QFSSQANIKATFIHL
+795 HFSSQANIKATFIHL
-810 ESLGSHFP
+810 VSLASHIP

-830 TSTKNM
+830 TSTKTM
-836 EEKIGTL
+836 EENIGTL

-867 ERSLTEVLLH
+867 ERSL
-877 SLKTPLLQSV
+877 
-887 LISRHLQLSSSLRK
+887 QLSSSLQK
-901 EHVASKKFFA
+901 DHLASKKFFA
-911 TPAVYPSSQQF
+911 TPAVYPSSRQF

-963 TNFLYFSRTSSS
+963 TTLLYSSRTSSS

-987 SPSSMSKV
+987 SPSSMSK
-995 LGGLPISST
+995 
-1004 LKEEASRGFKDSLR
+1004 FK
-1018 MFSLSLSSIGDNS
+1018 DNS
-1031 ISKDERSVIPTFSYA
+1031 ISKDERSAIPTFSYA
-1046 EIVSPLKDQ
+1046 EIFSSLKDQ
-1055 ELSLERLPTKKA
+1055 ELSPERLPTKKA
-1067 ESTINLRGYSE
+1067 DSSINLRGYSE

-1086 SLKSSY
+1086 SSSY
-1092 RSGLPQSLTLFS
+1092 RSGLPQSLTLLS
-1104 KQDNSAPQTKSQL
+1104 KQDNLAPQTKSQM
-1117 SFSIASPS
+1117 SFLIASPS

-1135 RSYAAARRWEQ
+1135 SNYAAARRWEQ

-1153 LLPKSP
+1153 LLSKSP
-1159 SLSPTQLSR
+1159 SLSLTQLSR
-1168 TKTPKSQTLMVHSFS
+1168 TKTSKSQTLMVHSFS
-1183 ASSSTKFTTFS
+1183 DSSSTKFTTSS

-1202 RDKTALESSVKY
+1202 RDKTAVESSVKDQ
-1214 RTGDTLTKIP
+1214 TGDTLTKIP

-1253 LLSTVQF
+1253 LLSTVQ
-1260 KLVSKTEIATEAKE
+1260 LVSKTEIAPEAKE

-1282 RPMPSIISPQSSLHP
+1282 RPMPSIISPHSSLHP
-1297 GVRIMRLCNDSFK
+1297 GAGITRLCNDSFK
-1310 TMYEMPSFP
+1310 TMNEMPSSP

-1328 VEYTSSLLQH
+1328 VESTSSLLQH
-1338 LSLKFSPDST
+1338 LSLKFSPDPT
-1348 SSADAQSIGGQLHSS
+1348 SSADAQSIAGQLHSS

-1371 NIPQSSSHVQ
+1371 NIPPSSSPVQ
-1381 LDTVKSIVGS
+1381 LDTVKSAVGS

-1403 PVAARF
+1403 HVAARF

-1421 NLLRFSSS
+1421 NLSRFSSS
-1429 KQVLASASRPSNSS
+1429 KQVLASASRPLSSS
-1443 LRHEVRASV
+1443 LKHEVRASV
-1452 NKAHSIKSSPA
+1452 NKAHSMKSSPA

-1483 TNRVYSIASLSWKAK
+1483 TNRVYSVASLSWKPN
-1498 LMAENSVSPKP
+1498 LMAENSVSLKL
-1509 YSRVDETLSLP
+1509 YSREDETLSLP
-1520 SSPVLPNSTVKS
+1520 SSPVLPNSKVKS
-1532 TLSTRESFDI
+1532 TLSLRESFGI

-1554 QGSSN
+1554 QGIPN
-1559 PISEITRCMEDST
+1559 PISEITRGMEDST

-1595 QSTRSL
+1595 QSMRSL

-1612 HTVMISSRLTSEK
+1612 HTGMISSRLTSEK

-1630 QKLKT
+1630 PKLKT

-1640 ENVILES
+1640 ENVILVS

-1655 HSKKPKDSL
+1655 HSKKRKNSL

-1687 DGMKSPMDNSIKMLS
+1687 DGMTSLMDYSVKMLS

-1727 SDKQTQSFSSTHSF
+1727 SGKQTQSCSSTHFF

-1771 YKVSFAVFSIFK
+1771 YRVSFAVFPIFK
-1783 KISGNCWHF
+1783 KLAEIVSI
-1792 EFRLIFCRSQSFI
+1792 LSSD
-1805 IQQANKQ
+1805 
-1812 SLGCR
+1812 

>member
-1 MLKHSSSSMVTTSSN
+1 MVTTSSN

-38 SRLSSASQYH
+38 SRLSSAYH

-57 LSHDI
+57 LSQDI

-70 KQGHSISYT
+70 KQGYSISYSINT
-79 MNALPTSR
+79 LPTSR
-87 SRLLFSSENQTS
+87 SRLLFSSVNQTS
-99 TGYIIGFPTR
+99 TGYIIGLLTR

-114 SSLSSKFVRLQV
+114 SSLSSKFVRQQV
-126 TSLYHKHTSSV
+126 TSFYRKHTSSI
-137 SLAKEKPELLTS
+137 SLVKEKPELLTS

-159 FSHSSSTP
+159 FSRSSSTP

-183 VPQFVRPSVGFMTT
+183 VPASYKIVRPSVGFMAT

-210 KVSLHTGVTPRPRE
+210 KVSLHTGVTPRPKE

-248 SFSKETIEQ
+248 SFRKETIEQ

-265 ELVPSSKLIR
+265 ELVPSSKLSR

-290 LKSRER
+290 LKSREG

-321 KRVPSS
+321 KSIPSS

-408 LELSANTTLSQMLKI
+408 LELSTNTTLSQILEI
-423 RSESKSVSSTL
+423 RSESTSVSSTL

-469 DSRKIDASYN
+469 DSRKMDASYN
-479 MSKLHFLPLRS
+479 ISKLHFLPLRS
-490 SPVSIATSSQTFA
+490 SLVNIATSSQQFA
-503 RTSLLKPQFQSTF
+503 RTALLKPQFQSTF
-516 SIEKNMGYKS
+516 LIEKNTGYKS

-532 IYESPIVTR
+532 IHESPIVTR
-541 KNSDDFASSTSSSLF
+541 KNSNDFASSTSSSLF

-566 LKRNPMTDSPSEKGS
+566 LKRNPMTDSLSEKGS
-581 LSKTKIAVISQR
+581 LSKTKIAVISER

-606 SSAKESKSLSLSQED
+606 SSANESKPLSLSQED
-621 YPFFKVT
+621 YPLIKVT
-628 DFLSFGQETK
+628 EFLSSGQETK
-638 SQAAITSKQHFS
+638 SQAAITSKQHFP

-660 VASSFNTSILPSASS
+660 VASSFNTSILPSAFS

-691 LSSKEIKSSISL
+691 LSNKEIKSSISL
-703 GLTSVTETEAMAMSY
+703 GLTSITETEAMAMSY
-718 SKSSLLLRQI
+718 SKSSLLLRRI
-728 LFSVMSSELTLSSPS
+728 LFSVMSSELTPSSPS

-748 YRGVTSAMPGKVGEH
+748 YRGVTSAMPGEVGEH

-776 KVKETANL
+776 KVKETVNL
-784 ARGYKLHTFSS
+784 ARGYKFHTLSS
-795 QFSSQANIKATFIHL
+795 HFSSQANIKATFIHL
-810 ESLGSHFP
+810 VSLASHIP

-830 TSTKNM
+830 TSTKTM
-836 EEKIGTL
+836 EENIGTL

-867 ERSLTEVLLH
+867 ERSL
-877 SLKTPLLQSV
+877 
-887 LISRHLQLSSSLRK
+887 QLSSSLQK
-901 EHVASKKFFA
+901 DHLASKKFFA
-911 TPAVYPSSQQF
+911 TPAVYPSSRQF

-942 SSQHIPSSIPHLNSP
+942 SSQHIPSSIPHLNSL

-963 TNFLYFSRTSSS
+963 TTLLYSSRTSSS

-987 SPSSMSKV
+987 SPSSMSK
-995 LGGLPISST
+995 
-1004 LKEEASRGFKDSLR
+1004 FK
-1018 MFSLSLSSIGDNS
+1018 DNS
-1031 ISKDERSVIPTFSYA
+1031 ISKDERSAIPTFSYA
-1046 EIVSPLKDQ
+1046 EIFSSLKDQ
-1055 ELSLERLPTKKA
+1055 ELSPERLPTKKA
-1067 ESTINLRGYSE
+1067 DSSINLRGYSE

-1086 SLKSSY
+1086 SSSY
-1092 RSGLPQSLTLFS
+1092 RSGLPQSLTLLS
-1104 KQDNSAPQTKSQL
+1104 KQDNLAPQTKSQM
-1117 SFSIASPS
+1117 SFLIASPS

-1135 RSYAAARRWEQ
+1135 SNYAAARRWEQ

-1153 LLPKSP
+1153 LLSKSP
-1159 SLSPTQLSR
+1159 SLLPTQLSR
-1168 TKTPKSQTLMVHSFS
+1168 TKTSKSQTLMVHSFS
-1183 ASSSTKFTTFS
+1183 DSSSTKFTTSS

-1202 RDKTALESSVKY
+1202 RDKTAVESSVKDQ
-1214 RTGDTLTKIP
+1214 TGDTLTKIP

-1240 VKNFKTSELEQEI
+1240 VKNFKTSELEQEL
-1253 LLSTVQF
+1253 LLSTVQ
-1260 KLVSKTEIATEAKE
+1260 LVSKTEIAPEAKE

-1282 RPMPSIISPQSSLHP
+1282 RPMPSIISPHSSLHP
-1297 GVRIMRLCNDSFK
+1297 GAGITRLCNDSFK
-1310 TMYEMPSFP
+1310 TMNEMPSSP

-1328 VEYTSSLLQH
+1328 VESTSSLLQH
-1338 LSLKFSPDST
+1338 LSLKFSPDPT
-1348 SSADAQSIGGQLHSS
+1348 SSADAQSIAGQLHSS

-1371 NIPQSSSHVQ
+1371 NIPPSSSPVQ
-1381 LDTVKSIVGS
+1381 LDTVKSAVGS

-1403 PVAARF
+1403 HVAARF

-1421 NLLRFSSS
+1421 NLSRFSSR
-1429 KQVLASASRPSNSS
+1429 KQVLASASRPLSSS
-1443 LRHEVRASV
+1443 LKHEVRASV
-1452 NKAHSIKSSPA
+1452 NKAHSMKSSPA

-1483 TNRVYSIASLSWKAK
+1483 TNRVYSVASLSWKPK
-1498 LMAENSVSPKP
+1498 LMAENSVSLKL
-1509 YSRVDETLSLP
+1509 YSREDETLSLP
-1520 SSPVLPNSTVKS
+1520 SLPVLPNSKVKS
-1532 TLSTRESFDI
+1532 TLSLRESFGI

-1554 QGSSN
+1554 QGIPN
-1559 PISEITRCMEDST
+1559 PISEITRGMEDST

-1586 SMISSSPDM
+1586 SIISSSPDM
-1595 QSTRSL
+1595 QSMRSL

-1612 HTVMISSRLTSEK
+1612 HTGMISSRLTSEK

-1630 QKLKT
+1630 PKLKT

-1640 ENVILES
+1640 ENVILVS

-1655 HSKKPKDSL
+1655 HSKTRKNSL

-1687 DGMKSPMDNSIKMLS
+1687 DGMTSPMDYSVKILS

-1727 SDKQTQSFSSTHSF
+1727 SDKQTQSCSSTHFF
-1741 PSTSSSAEKI
+1741 PSTSSSAAKI

-1758 THTTNPEGTRKWC
+1758 THTTNPEGTRK
-1771 YKVSFAVFSIFK
+1771 
-1783 KISGNCWHF
+1783 
-1792 EFRLIFCRSQSFI
+1792 
-1805 IQQANKQ
+1805 
-1812 SLGCR
+1812 

>member
-1 MLKHSSSSMVTTSSN
+1 MVTTSSN

-38 SRLSSASQYH
+38 SRLSSAYH

-57 LSHDI
+57 LSQDI

-70 KQGHSISYT
+70 KQGYSISYT
-79 MNALPTSR
+79 INTLPTSR
-87 SRLLFSSENQTS
+87 SRLFFSSVNQTS
-99 TGYIIGFPTR
+99 TGYIIGLLTR

-114 SSLSSKFVRLQV
+114 SSLSSKFVRQQV
-126 TSLYHKHTSSV
+126 TSFYRKHKSSI
-137 SLAKEKPELLTS
+137 SLVKEKPELLTS

-159 FSHSSSTP
+159 FSRSSSTP

-183 VPQFVRPSVGFMTT
+183 VPASYKIVRPSVGFMAT

-210 KVSLHTGVTPRPRE
+210 KVSLHTGVTPRPKE

-248 SFSKETIEQ
+248 SFRKETIEQ

-265 ELVPSSKLIR
+265 ELVPSSKLSR

-290 LKSRER
+290 LKSREG

-306 SEFRTEPSI
+306 SEFRTDPSI

-321 KRVPSS
+321 KSIPSS

-408 LELSANTTLSQMLKI
+408 LELSTNTTLSQILEI
-423 RSESKSVSSTL
+423 RSESTSVSSTL

-469 DSRKIDASYN
+469 DSRKMDASYN
-479 MSKLHFLPLRS
+479 ISKLHFLPLRS
-490 SPVSIATSSQTFA
+490 SLVNIATSSQQFA
-503 RTSLLKPQFQSTF
+503 RTALLKPQFQSTF
-516 SIEKNMGYKS
+516 LIEKNTGYKS

-541 KNSDDFASSTSSSLF
+541 KNSNDFASSTSSSLF

-566 LKRNPMTDSPSEKGS
+566 LKRNPMTDSLSEKGS
-581 LSKTKIAVISQR
+581 LSKTKIAVISER
-593 LARTS
+593 LARMS

-606 SSAKESKSLSLSQED
+606 SSANESKPLSLSQED
-621 YPFFKVT
+621 YPLIKVT
-628 DFLSFGQETK
+628 EFLSSGQETK
-638 SQAAITSKQHFS
+638 SQAAITSKQHFP

-691 LSSKEIKSSISL
+691 LSNKEIKSSISL
-703 GLTSVTETEAMAMSY
+703 GLTSITETEAMAMSY
-718 SKSSLLLRQI
+718 SKSSLLLRRI
-728 LFSVMSSELTLSSPS
+728 LFSVMSSELTPSSPS

-748 YRGVTSAMPGKVGEH
+748 YRGVTSAMPGEVGEH

-776 KVKETANL
+776 KVKETVNL
-784 ARGYKLHTFSS
+784 ARGYKFHTLSS
-795 QFSSQANIKATFIHL
+795 HFSSQANIKATFIHL
-810 ESLGSHFP
+810 VSLASHFP

-830 TSTKNM
+830 TSTKTM
-836 EEKIGTL
+836 EENIGTL

-867 ERSLTEVLLH
+867 ERSL
-877 SLKTPLLQSV
+877 
-887 LISRHLQLSSSLRK
+887 QLSSSLQK
-901 EHVASKKFFA
+901 DHLASKKFFA
-911 TPAVYPSSQQF
+911 TPAVYPSSRQF

-963 TNFLYFSRTSSS
+963 TTLLYSSRTSSS

-987 SPSSMSKV
+987 SPSSMSK
-995 LGGLPISST
+995 
-1004 LKEEASRGFKDSLR
+1004 FK
-1018 MFSLSLSSIGDNS
+1018 DNS
-1031 ISKDERSVIPTFSYA
+1031 ISKDERSAIPTFSYA
-1046 EIVSPLKDQ
+1046 EIFSSLKDQ
-1055 ELSLERLPTKKA
+1055 ELSPERLPTKKA
-1067 ESTINLRGYSE
+1067 DSSINLRGYSE

-1086 SLKSSY
+1086 SSSY
-1092 RSGLPQSLTLFS
+1092 RSGLPQSLTLLS
-1104 KQDNSAPQTKSQL
+1104 KQDNLAPQTKSQM
-1117 SFSIASPS
+1117 SFLIASPS

-1135 RSYAAARRWEQ
+1135 SNYAAARRWEQ

-1153 LLPKSP
+1153 LLSKSP
-1159 SLSPTQLSR
+1159 SLLPTQLSR
-1168 TKTPKSQTLMVHSFS
+1168 TKTSKSQTLMVHSFS
-1183 ASSSTKFTTFS
+1183 DSSSTKFTTSS

-1202 RDKTALESSVKY
+1202 RDKTAVESSVKDQ
-1214 RTGDTLTKIP
+1214 TGDTLTKIP

-1240 VKNFKTSELEQEI
+1240 VKNFKTSELEQEL
-1253 LLSTVQF
+1253 LLSTVQ
-1260 KLVSKTEIATEAKE
+1260 LVSKTEIAPEAKE

-1282 RPMPSIISPQSSLHP
+1282 RPMPSIISPHSSLHP
-1297 GVRIMRLCNDSFK
+1297 GAGITRLCNDSFK
-1310 TMYEMPSFP
+1310 TMNEMPSSP

-1328 VEYTSSLLQH
+1328 VESTSSLLQH
-1338 LSLKFSPDST
+1338 LSLKFSPDPT
-1348 SSADAQSIGGQLHSS
+1348 SSADAQSIAGQLHSS

-1371 NIPQSSSHVQ
+1371 NIPPSSSPVQ
-1381 LDTVKSIVGS
+1381 LDTVKSAVGS

-1403 PVAARF
+1403 HVAARF

-1421 NLLRFSSS
+1421 NLSRFSSS
-1429 KQVLASASRPSNSS
+1429 KQVLASASRPLSSS
-1443 LRHEVRASV
+1443 LKHEVRASV
-1452 NKAHSIKSSPA
+1452 NKAHSMKSSPA

-1483 TNRVYSIASLSWKAK
+1483 TNRVYSVASLSWKPK
-1498 LMAENSVSPKP
+1498 LMAENSVSLKL
-1509 YSRVDETLSLP
+1509 YSREDETLSLP
-1520 SSPVLPNSTVKS
+1520 SSPVLPNSKVKS
-1532 TLSTRESFDI
+1532 KLSLRESFGI

-1554 QGSSN
+1554 QGIPN
-1559 PISEITRCMEDST
+1559 PISEITRGMEDST

-1595 QSTRSL
+1595 QSMRSL

-1612 HTVMISSRLTSEK
+1612 HTGMISSRLTSEK

-1630 QKLKT
+1630 PKLKT

-1640 ENVILES
+1640 ENVILVS

-1655 HSKKPKDSL
+1655 HSKTRKNSL

-1687 DGMKSPMDNSIKMLS
+1687 DGMTSPMDYSVKILS

-1727 SDKQTQSFSSTHSF
+1727 SDKQTQSCSSTHFF
-1741 PSTSSSAEKI
+1741 PSTSSSAAKI

-1758 THTTNPEGTRKWC
+1758 THTTNPEGTRK
-1771 YKVSFAVFSIFK
+1771 
-1783 KISGNCWHF
+1783 
-1792 EFRLIFCRSQSFI
+1792 
-1805 IQQANKQ
+1805 
-1812 SLGCR
+1812 

>member
-1 MLKHSSSSMVTTSSN
+1 MRKHSSSSMVTTSSN

-38 SRLSSASQYH
+38 SRLSSAYH

-57 LSHDI
+57 LSQDI

-70 KQGHSISYT
+70 KQGYSISYNINT
-79 MNALPTSR
+79 LPTSR
-87 SRLLFSSENQTS
+87 SRLLFSSVNQTS
-99 TGYIIGFPTR
+99 TGYIIGLLTR

-114 SSLSSKFVRLQV
+114 SSLSSKFVRQQV
-126 TSLYHKHTSSV
+126 TSFYRKHTSSI
-137 SLAKEKPELLTS
+137 SLVKEKPELLTS

-159 FSHSSSTP
+159 FSRSSSTP

-183 VPQFVRPSVGFMTT
+183 VPASYEIVRPSVGFMAT

-210 KVSLHTGVTPRPRE
+210 KVSLHTGVTPRPKE
-224 VNNPTISFGY
+224 VNNLTISFGY

-248 SFSKETIEQ
+248 SFRKETIEQ

-265 ELVPSSKLIR
+265 ELVPSSKLSR

-290 LKSRER
+290 LKSREG

-321 KRVPSS
+321 KSIPSS

-402 MHETSV
+402 MHKTSV
-408 LELSANTTLSQMLKI
+408 LELSTNTTLSQILEI
-423 RSESKSVSSTL
+423 RSESTSVSSTL

-469 DSRKIDASYN
+469 DSRKMDASYN
-479 MSKLHFLPLRS
+479 ISKLHFLPLRS
-490 SPVSIATSSQTFA
+490 SLVNIATSSQQFA
-503 RTSLLKPQFQSTF
+503 RTALLKPQFQSTF
-516 SIEKNMGYKS
+516 LIEKNTGYKS

-541 KNSDDFASSTSSSLF
+541 KNSNDFASSTSSSLF

-566 LKRNPMTDSPSEKGS
+566 LKRNLMTDSLSEKGS
-581 LSKTKIAVISQR
+581 LSKTKIAVISER

-606 SSAKESKSLSLSQED
+606 SSANESKPLSLSQED
-621 YPFFKVT
+621 YPLIKVT
-628 DFLSFGQETK
+628 EFLSSGQETK
-638 SQAAITSKQHFS
+638 SQAAITSKQHFP

-691 LSSKEIKSSISL
+691 LSNKEIKSSISL
-703 GLTSVTETEAMAMSY
+703 GLTSITETEAMAMSY
-718 SKSSLLLRQI
+718 SKSSLLLRRI
-728 LFSVMSSELTLSSPS
+728 LFSVMSSELTPSSPS

-748 YRGVTSAMPGKVGEH
+748 YRGVTSAMPGEVGEH

-776 KVKETANL
+776 KVKETVNL
-784 ARGYKLHTFSS
+784 ARGYKFHTLSS
-795 QFSSQANIKATFIHL
+795 HFSSQANIKATFIHL
-810 ESLGSHFP
+810 VSLASHIP

-830 TSTKNM
+830 TSTKTM
-836 EEKIGTL
+836 EENIGTL

-867 ERSLTEVLLH
+867 ERSL
-877 SLKTPLLQSV
+877 
-887 LISRHLQLSSSLRK
+887 QLSSSLQK
-901 EHVASKKFFA
+901 DHLASKKFFA
-911 TPAVYPSSQQF
+911 TPAVYPSSRQF

-963 TNFLYFSRTSSS
+963 TTLLYSSRTSSS

-987 SPSSMSKV
+987 SPSSMSK
-995 LGGLPISST
+995 
-1004 LKEEASRGFKDSLR
+1004 FK
-1018 MFSLSLSSIGDNS
+1018 DNS
-1031 ISKDERSVIPTFSYA
+1031 ISKDERSAIPTFSYA
-1046 EIVSPLKDQ
+1046 EIFSSLKDQ
-1055 ELSLERLPTKKA
+1055 ELSPERLPTKKA
-1067 ESTINLRGYSE
+1067 DSSINLRGYSE

-1086 SLKSSY
+1086 SSSY
-1092 RSGLPQSLTLFS
+1092 RSGLPQSLTLLS
-1104 KQDNSAPQTKSQL
+1104 KQDNLAPQTKSQM
-1117 SFSIASPS
+1117 SFLIASPS

-1135 RSYAAARRWEQ
+1135 SNYAAARRWEQ

-1153 LLPKSP
+1153 LLSKSP

-1168 TKTPKSQTLMVHSFS
+1168 TKTSKSQTLMVHSFS
-1183 ASSSTKFTTFS
+1183 DSSSTKFTTPS

-1202 RDKTALESSVKY
+1202 RDKTAVESSVKDQ
-1214 RTGDTLTKIP
+1214 TGDTLTKIP

-1253 LLSTVQF
+1253 LLSTVQ
-1260 KLVSKTEIATEAKE
+1260 LVSKTEIAPEAKE

-1282 RPMPSIISPQSSLHP
+1282 RPMPSIISPHSSLHP
-1297 GVRIMRLCNDSFK
+1297 GAGITRLCNDSFK
-1310 TMYEMPSFP
+1310 TMNEMPSSP

-1328 VEYTSSLLQH
+1328 VESTSSLLQH
-1338 LSLKFSPDST
+1338 LSLKFSPDPT
-1348 SSADAQSIGGQLHSS
+1348 SSADAQSIAGQLHSS

-1371 NIPQSSSHVQ
+1371 NIPPSSSPVQ
-1381 LDTVKSIVGS
+1381 LDTVKSAVGS

-1403 PVAARF
+1403 HVAARF

-1421 NLLRFSSS
+1421 NLSRFSSS
-1429 KQVLASASRPSNSS
+1429 KQVLASASRPLSSS
-1443 LRHEVRASV
+1443 LKHEVRASV
-1452 NKAHSIKSSPA
+1452 NKAHSMKSSPA

-1473 LSSAVKEQDI
+1473 LSSAVKEQHI
-1483 TNRVYSIASLSWKAK
+1483 TNRVYSVASLSWKPN
-1498 LMAENSVSPKP
+1498 LMAENSVSLKL
-1509 YSRVDETLSLP
+1509 YSREDETLSLP
-1520 SSPVLPNSTVKS
+1520 SSPVLPNSKVKS
-1532 TLSTRESFDI
+1532 TLSLRESFGI
-1542 FSSRHGVSTSYV
+1542 FSSRHGVSSSYA

-1559 PISEITRCMEDST
+1559 PISEITRGMEDST

-1595 QSTRSL
+1595 QSMRSL

-1612 HTVMISSRLTSEK
+1612 HTGMISFRLTSEK

-1630 QKLKT
+1630 PKLKT

-1640 ENVILES
+1640 ENVILVS

-1655 HSKKPKDSL
+1655 HSKKRKNSL

-1687 DGMKSPMDNSIKMLS
+1687 DGMTSPMDYSVKMLS

-1727 SDKQTQSFSSTHSF
+1727 SGKQTQSCSSTHFF

-1758 THTTNPEGTRKWC
+1758 THTTNPEGTRK
-1771 YKVSFAVFSIFK
+1771 
-1783 KISGNCWHF
+1783 
-1792 EFRLIFCRSQSFI
+1792 
-1805 IQQANKQ
+1805 
-1812 SLGCR
+1812 

>member
-57 LSHDI
+57 LSQDI

-70 KQGHSISYT
+70 KQGYSISYT
-79 MNALPTSR
+79 INTLPTSR
-87 SRLLFSSENQTS
+87 SRLLFSSVNQTS
-99 TGYIIGFPTR
+99 TGYIIGLPTR

-126 TSLYHKHTSSV
+126 TSFYRKHTSSM
-137 SLAKEKPELLTS
+137 SLVKEKPELLTS

-183 VPQFVRPSVGFMTT
+183 VPASYEIVRPSVGFMAT

-210 KVSLHTGVTPRPRE
+210 KVSLHTGVTPRP
-224 VNNPTISFGY
+224 ISFGY

-265 ELVPSSKLIR
+265 ELVPSSKLSR

-290 LKSRER
+290 LKSREG

-321 KRVPSS
+321 KSIPSS

-402 MHETSV
+402 MHETTV
-408 LELSANTTLSQMLKI
+408 LELSANTTLSQILKI

-469 DSRKIDASYN
+469 DSRKMDASYN
-479 MSKLHFLPLRS
+479 ISKLHFLPLRS
-490 SPVSIATSSQTFA
+490 SLGSTATSSQQFA
-503 RTSLLKPQFQSTF
+503 RTALLKPQFQSTF

-556 SLSYMKLSQP
+556 SLSYMKLIQP

-581 LSKTKIAVISQR
+581 LSKAKIAVISER

-650 ESSTQATMPL
+650 ESPTQATMPL

-703 GLTSVTETEAMAMSY
+703 GLTSITETEAMAMSY
-718 SKSSLLLRQI
+718 SKSSLLLRRI
-728 LFSVMSSELTLSSPS
+728 LFSVMSSELTPSSPS

-748 YRGVTSAMPGKVGEH
+748 YRGVTSAMPGEIGEH

-776 KVKETANL
+776 KVKETVNL
-784 ARGYKLHTFSS
+784 SRGYKFHTLSS
-795 QFSSQANIKATFIHL
+795 HFSSQANIKATFIHL
-810 ESLGSHFP
+810 VSLGSHFP

-830 TSTKNM
+830 TSTKTM
-836 EEKIGTL
+836 EENIGTL
-843 NYLKYPLQK
+843 NYLKYPRQK

-867 ERSLTEVLLH
+867 ERSLTEVLVH

-887 LISRHLQLSSSLRK
+887 LISRHLQLSSSLQK
-901 EHVASKKFFA
+901 GHLASKKFFA
-911 TPAVYPSSQQF
+911 TPAVYPSSRQF

-929 GRISNTGSLTFSP
+929 GRISNTGSLIFSP
-942 SSQHIPSSIPHLNSP
+942 SLQHIPSSIPHLNSP

-963 TNFLYFSRTSSS
+963 TTLLYSSRTSSS
-975 HNEALPLISPQA
+975 HIEALPLISPQA
-987 SPSSMSKV
+987 SPSSMSK
-995 LGGLPISST
+995 
-1004 LKEEASRGFKDSLR
+1004 FK
-1018 MFSLSLSSIGDNS
+1018 DNS
-1031 ISKDERSVIPTFSYA
+1031 ISKDERSAIPTFSYA
-1046 EIVSPLKDQ
+1046 EIFSSLKDQ
-1055 ELSLERLPTKKA
+1055 ELSPERLPTKKA
-1067 ESTINLRGYSE
+1067 DSSINLRGYSE

-1092 RSGLPQSLTLFS
+1092 RSGLPQSLTLLS
-1104 KQDNSAPQTKSQL
+1104 KQDNLAPQTKSQM
-1117 SFSIASPS
+1117 SFLIASPS

-1135 RSYAAARRWEQ
+1135 SNYAAARRWEQ

-1168 TKTPKSQTLMVHSFS
+1168 TKTPKLQTLMVHSFS
-1183 ASSSTKFTTFS
+1183 ASSSTKFTTSS

-1202 RDKTALESSVKY
+1202 RDKTAVESSVKY

-1240 VKNFKTSELEQEI
+1240 VKNLKTSELEQEI

-1260 KLVSKTEIATEAKE
+1260 KLVSKTEIPTEAKE

-1282 RPMPSIISPQSSLHP
+1282 RPMPSIISPHSSLHP
-1297 GVRIMRLCNDSFK
+1297 GAGIPRLCNDSFK

-1328 VEYTSSLLQH
+1328 VESTSSLLQH
-1338 LSLKFSPDST
+1338 LSLKFSPDPT
-1348 SSADAQSIGGQLHSS
+1348 SSADAQSIAGQLHSS

-1371 NIPQSSSHVQ
+1371 NIPPSSLPAQ
-1381 LDTVKSIVGS
+1381 LDTVKSVVGS

-1421 NLLRFSSS
+1421 NLSRFSSS
-1429 KQVLASASRPSNSS
+1429 KQVLASASRPLSSS
-1443 LRHEVRASV
+1443 LKHEVRASV

-1483 TNRVYSIASLSWKAK
+1483 TNRVYSVASLSWKLK
-1498 LMAENSVSPKP
+1498 LMAENSVSLKL
-1509 YSRVDETLSLP
+1509 YSREDETLSLP
-1520 SSPVLPNSTVKS
+1520 SSPVLPNSKVKS
-1532 TLSTRESFDI
+1532 TLSLRESFGI

-1559 PISEITRCMEDST
+1559 PISEITRGMEDST

-1595 QSTRSL
+1595 QSMRSL

-1640 ENVILES
+1640 ENVILVS

-1655 HSKKPKDSL
+1655 HSKKRKNSL

-1687 DGMKSPMDNSIKMLS
+1687 DGMTSPMDYSVKMLS
-1702 HEVMLLSLSYGQEWL
+1702 HEVMLLSLSYGKERL

-1727 SDKQTQSFSSTHSF
+1727 SDKQTQSCSSTHFF

-1751 LQSTTAT
+1751 LQPTAT

-1771 YKVSFAVFSIFK
+1771 YRVSFAVFPIFK
-1783 KISGNCWHF
+1783 KLAEIVSI
-1792 EFRLIFCRSQSFI
+1792 LSSD
-1805 IQQANKQ
+1805 
-1812 SLGCR
+1812 

>member
-1 MLKHSSSSMVTTSSN
+1 MVTTSSN

-38 SRLSSASQYH
+38 SRLSSAYH

-57 LSHDI
+57 LSQDI

-70 KQGHSISYT
+70 KQGYSISYT
-79 MNALPTSR
+79 INTLPTSR
-87 SRLLFSSENQTS
+87 SRLLFSSVNQTS
-99 TGYIIGFPTR
+99 TGYIIGLLTR

-114 SSLSSKFVRLQV
+114 SSLSSKFVRQQV
-126 TSLYHKHTSSV
+126 TSFYRKHTSSI
-137 SLAKEKPELLTS
+137 SLVKEKPELLTS

-159 FSHSSSTP
+159 FSRSSSTP

-183 VPQFVRPSVGFMTT
+183 VPASYKIVRPSVGFMAT

-210 KVSLHTGVTPRPRE
+210 KVSLHTGVTPRPKE
-224 VNNPTISFGY
+224 VNNLTISFGY

-248 SFSKETIEQ
+248 SFRKETIEQ

-265 ELVPSSKLIR
+265 ELVPSSKLSR

-290 LKSRER
+290 LKSREG

-321 KRVPSS
+321 KSIPSS

-408 LELSANTTLSQMLKI
+408 LELSTNTTLSQILEI
-423 RSESKSVSSTL
+423 RSESTSVSSTL

-469 DSRKIDASYN
+469 DSRKMDASYN
-479 MSKLHFLPLRS
+479 ISKLHFLPLRS
-490 SPVSIATSSQTFA
+490 SLVNIATSSQQFA
-503 RTSLLKPQFQSTF
+503 RTALLKPQFQSTF
-516 SIEKNMGYKS
+516 LIEKNTGYKS

-541 KNSDDFASSTSSSLF
+541 KNSNDFASSTSSSLF

-566 LKRNPMTDSPSEKGS
+566 LKRNLMTDSLSEKGS
-581 LSKTKIAVISQR
+581 LSKTKIAVISER

-606 SSAKESKSLSLSQED
+606 SSANESKPLSLSQED
-621 YPFFKVT
+621 YPLIKVT
-628 DFLSFGQETK
+628 EFLSSGQETK
-638 SQAAITSKQHFS
+638 SQAAITSKQHFP

-691 LSSKEIKSSISL
+691 LSNKEIKSSISL
-703 GLTSVTETEAMAMSY
+703 GLTSITETEAMAMSY
-718 SKSSLLLRQI
+718 SKSSLLLRRI
-728 LFSVMSSELTLSSPS
+728 LFSVMSSELTPSSPS

-748 YRGVTSAMPGKVGEH
+748 YRGVTSAMPGEVGEH

-776 KVKETANL
+776 KVKETVNL
-784 ARGYKLHTFSS
+784 ARGYKFHTLSS
-795 QFSSQANIKATFIHL
+795 HFSSQANIKATFIHL
-810 ESLGSHFP
+810 VSLASHIP

-830 TSTKNM
+830 TSTKTM
-836 EEKIGTL
+836 EENIGTL

-867 ERSLTEVLLH
+867 ERSL
-877 SLKTPLLQSV
+877 
-887 LISRHLQLSSSLRK
+887 QLSSSLQK
-901 EHVASKKFFA
+901 DHLASKKFFA
-911 TPAVYPSSQQF
+911 TPAVYPSSRQF

-963 TNFLYFSRTSSS
+963 TTLLYSSRTSSS

-987 SPSSMSKV
+987 SPSSMSK
-995 LGGLPISST
+995 
-1004 LKEEASRGFKDSLR
+1004 FK
-1018 MFSLSLSSIGDNS
+1018 DNS
-1031 ISKDERSVIPTFSYA
+1031 ISKDERSAIPTFSYA
-1046 EIVSPLKDQ
+1046 EIFSSLKDQ
-1055 ELSLERLPTKKA
+1055 ELSPERLPTKKA
-1067 ESTINLRGYSE
+1067 DSSINLRGYSE

-1086 SLKSSY
+1086 SSSY
-1092 RSGLPQSLTLFS
+1092 RSGLPQSLTLLS
-1104 KQDNSAPQTKSQL
+1104 KQDNLAPQTKSQM
-1117 SFSIASPS
+1117 SFLIASPS

-1135 RSYAAARRWEQ
+1135 SNYAAARRWEQ

-1153 LLPKSP
+1153 LLSKSP

-1168 TKTPKSQTLMVHSFS
+1168 TKTSKSQTLMVHSFS
-1183 ASSSTKFTTFS
+1183 DSSSTKFTTSS

-1202 RDKTALESSVKY
+1202 RDKTAVESSVKDQ
-1214 RTGDTLTKIP
+1214 TGDTLTKIP

-1253 LLSTVQF
+1253 LLSTVQ
-1260 KLVSKTEIATEAKE
+1260 LVSKTEIAPEAKE
-1274 PPRISFSI
+1274 PSRISFSI
-1282 RPMPSIISPQSSLHP
+1282 RPMPSIIAPHSSLHP
-1297 GVRIMRLCNDSFK
+1297 GAGITRLCNDSFK
-1310 TMYEMPSFP
+1310 TMNEMPSSP

-1328 VEYTSSLLQH
+1328 VESTSSLLQH
-1338 LSLKFSPDST
+1338 LSLKFSPDPT
-1348 SSADAQSIGGQLHSS
+1348 SSADAQSIAGQLHSS

-1371 NIPQSSSHVQ
+1371 NIPPSSSPVQ
-1381 LDTVKSIVGS
+1381 LDTVKSAVGS

-1403 PVAARF
+1403 HVAARF

-1421 NLLRFSSS
+1421 NLSCFSSS
-1429 KQVLASASRPSNSS
+1429 KQVLASASRPLSSS
-1443 LRHEVRASV
+1443 LKHEVRASV
-1452 NKAHSIKSSPA
+1452 NKAHSMKSSPA

-1473 LSSAVKEQDI
+1473 LSSVVKEQDI
-1483 TNRVYSIASLSWKAK
+1483 TNRVYSVASLSWKPK
-1498 LMAENSVSPKP
+1498 LMAENSVSLKL
-1509 YSRVDETLSLP
+1509 YSREDETLSLP
-1520 SSPVLPNSTVKS
+1520 SSPVLPNSKVKS
-1532 TLSTRESFDI
+1532 TLSLRESFGI

-1554 QGSSN
+1554 QGIPN
-1559 PISEITRCMEDST
+1559 PISEITRGMEDST

-1595 QSTRSL
+1595 QSMRSL

-1612 HTVMISSRLTSEK
+1612 HTGMISSRLTSEK

-1630 QKLKT
+1630 PKLKT

-1640 ENVILES
+1640 ENVILVS
-1647 SSLSGTQF
+1647 SSPSGTQF
-1655 HSKKPKDSL
+1655 HSKTRKNSL

-1687 DGMKSPMDNSIKMLS
+1687 DGMTSPMDYSVKMLS

-1727 SDKQTQSFSSTHSF
+1727 SGKQTQSCSSTHFF

-1771 YKVSFAVFSIFK
+1771 YRVSFAVFPIFK
-1783 KISGNCWHF
+1783 KLAEIVSI
-1792 EFRLIFCRSQSFI
+1792 LSSD
-1805 IQQANKQ
+1805 
-1812 SLGCR
+1812 

>member
-57 LSHDI
+57 LPQDI

-70 KQGHSISYT
+70 KQGYSISYT
-79 MNALPTSR
+79 INTLPTSR
-87 SRLLFSSENQTS
+87 SRLLFSSVNQTS
-99 TGYIIGFPTR
+99 TGYIIGLPTR

-126 TSLYHKHTSSV
+126 TSFYRKHTSSMFPV
-137 SLAKEKPELLTS
+137 KEKPELLTS
-149 PIRKGTHTKI
+149 PVRKGTHTKI
-159 FSHSSSTP
+159 FSRSSSTP

-183 VPQFVRPSVGFMTT
+183 VPASYEIVRPSVGFMAT

-210 KVSLHTGVTPRPRE
+210 KVSLHTGVTPRPKE

-265 ELVPSSKLIR
+265 ELVPSSKLSR

-290 LKSRER
+290 LKSREG

-321 KRVPSS
+321 KSIPSS
-327 SRETL
+327 SSETL

-402 MHETSV
+402 MYETSV
-408 LELSANTTLSQMLKI
+408 LELSTNTTLSQILEI
-423 RSESKSVSSTL
+423 RSESTSVSSTL

-469 DSRKIDASYN
+469 DSRKMDASYN

-490 SPVSIATSSQTFA
+490 SPVSIATSSETFA

-566 LKRNPMTDSPSEKGS
+566 LKRNPMTDSLSEKGS
-581 LSKTKIAVISQR
+581 LSKTKIAVISER

-598 PTNPSGLF
+598 PTNPNGLF
-606 SSAKESKSLSLSQED
+606 SSANESKPLSLSQED
-621 YPFFKVT
+621 YPFIKVT
-628 DFLSFGQETK
+628 EFLSSGQETK
-638 SQAAITSKQHFS
+638 SKAAITSKQNFP

-660 VASSFNTSILPSASS
+660 VALSFNTSILPSASS

-685 DISGGS
+685 DISGSS

-703 GLTSVTETEAMAMSY
+703 GLTSITETEAMAMSY

-748 YRGVTSAMPGKVGEH
+748 YRGVTSAMPGEVGEH

-784 ARGYKLHTFSS
+784 ARGYKFHTLSS

-823 SPTSIDF
+823 SPTSTDL

-836 EEKIGTL
+836 EENIGTL

-852 RDTLTSKHV
+852 RDTPTSKHV

-867 ERSLTEVLLH
+867 ERSLTEVLVH

-887 LISRHLQLSSSLRK
+887 LISRHLQLSSSLQK
-901 EHVASKKFFA
+901 EHLASKKFFA
-911 TPAVYPSSQQF
+911 TPAVYPSSRQF

-963 TNFLYFSRTSSS
+963 TTLLYSSRTS
-975 HNEALPLISPQA
+975 
-987 SPSSMSKV
+987 
-995 LGGLPISST
+995 
-1004 LKEEASRGFKDSLR
+1004 
-1018 MFSLSLSSIGDNS
+1018 
-1031 ISKDERSVIPTFSYA
+1031 
-1046 EIVSPLKDQ
+1046 
-1055 ELSLERLPTKKA
+1055 
-1067 ESTINLRGYSE
+1067 
-1078 SSSKQPFL
+1078 
-1086 SLKSSY
+1086 
-1092 RSGLPQSLTLFS
+1092 
-1104 KQDNSAPQTKSQL
+1104 
-1117 SFSIASPS
+1117 
-1125 VVSLGSGSAA
+1125 
-1135 RSYAAARRWEQ
+1135 
-1146 DSVSRPL
+1146 
-1153 LLPKSP
+1153 
-1159 SLSPTQLSR
+1159 
-1168 TKTPKSQTLMVHSFS
+1168 
-1183 ASSSTKFTTFS
+1183 
-1194 LSPDVIAV
+1194 
-1202 RDKTALESSVKY
+1202 
-1214 RTGDTLTKIP
+1214 
-1224 TLRPYSFL
+1224 
-1232 IEAQGSSI
+1232 
-1240 VKNFKTSELEQEI
+1240 
-1253 LLSTVQF
+1253 
-1260 KLVSKTEIATEAKE
+1260 
-1274 PPRISFSI
+1274 
-1282 RPMPSIISPQSSLHP
+1282 
-1297 GVRIMRLCNDSFK
+1297 CNDSFK

-1328 VEYTSSLLQH
+1328 VESTSSLLPH
-1338 LSLKFSPDST
+1338 LSLKFSPDPT
-1348 SSADAQSIGGQLHSS
+1348 SSADAQSIVGQLHSS

-1371 NIPQSSSHVQ
+1371 NIPPSSSPVQ
-1381 LDTVKSIVGS
+1381 LDTVKSVVGS

-1421 NLLRFSSS
+1421 NLSRFSSS
-1429 KQVLASASRPSNSS
+1429 KQVLASASRPLSSS
-1443 LRHEVRASV
+1443 LKHEVRASV

-1483 TNRVYSIASLSWKAK
+1483 TNRVYSVASLSWKPK
-1498 LMAENSVSPKP
+1498 LMAENSVSLKL
-1509 YSRVDETLSLP
+1509 YSREDETLSLP
-1520 SSPVLPNSTVKS
+1520 SSPVLPNSKVKS
-1532 TLSTRESFDI
+1532 TLSLRESFGI

-1554 QGSSN
+1554 QGIPN
-1559 PISEITRCMEDST
+1559 PISEITRGMEDST

-1595 QSTRSL
+1595 QSMRSL

-1612 HTVMISSRLTSEK
+1612 HTGMISSRLTSEK

-1630 QKLKT
+1630 PKLKT

-1640 ENVILES
+1640 ENVILVS
-1647 SSLSGTQF
+1647 SSPSGTQF
-1655 HSKKPKDSL
+1655 HSKTRKNSL

-1717 ESSNLPVSST
+1717 ETSNLPVSST

-1771 YKVSFAVFSIFK
+1771 YRVSFAVFPIFK
-1783 KISGNCWHF
+1783 KLAEIVSI
-1792 EFRLIFCRSQSFI
+1792 LSSD
-1805 IQQANKQ
+1805 
-1812 SLGCR
+1812 

>member
-1 MLKHSSSSMVTTSSN
+1 MVTTSSN

-57 LSHDI
+57 LSQDI

-70 KQGHSISYT
+70 KQGYSISYT
-79 MNALPTSR
+79 INTLPTSR
-87 SRLLFSSENQTS
+87 SRLLFSSVNQTS
-99 TGYIIGFPTR
+99 TGYIIGLLTR

-114 SSLSSKFVRLQV
+114 SSLSSKFVRQQV
-126 TSLYHKHTSSV
+126 TSFYRKHTSSI
-137 SLAKEKPELLTS
+137 SLVKEKPELLTS

-159 FSHSSSTP
+159 FSRSSSTP
-167 LLDVGGGL
+167 LLDAGGGL

-183 VPQFVRPSVGFMTT
+183 VPASYEIVRPSVGFMAT

-210 KVSLHTGVTPRPRE
+210 KVSLHTGVTPRPKE

-248 SFSKETIEQ
+248 SFRKETIEQ

-265 ELVPSSKLIR
+265 ELVPSSKLSR

-290 LKSRER
+290 LKSREG

-321 KRVPSS
+321 KSIPSS

-408 LELSANTTLSQMLKI
+408 LELSTNTTLSQILEI
-423 RSESKSVSSTL
+423 RSESTSVSSTL

-469 DSRKIDASYN
+469 DSRKMDASHN
-479 MSKLHFLPLRS
+479 ISKLHFLPLRS
-490 SPVSIATSSQTFA
+490 SLVNIATSSQQFA
-503 RTSLLKPQFQSTF
+503 RTALLKPQFQSTF
-516 SIEKNMGYKS
+516 LIEKNTGYKS

-541 KNSDDFASSTSSSLF
+541 KNSNDFASSTSSSLF

-566 LKRNPMTDSPSEKGS
+566 LKRNPMTDSLSEKGS
-581 LSKTKIAVISQR
+581 LSKTKIAVISER

-606 SSAKESKSLSLSQED
+606 SSANESKPLSLSQED
-621 YPFFKVT
+621 YPLIKVT
-628 DFLSFGQETK
+628 EFLSSGQETK
-638 SQAAITSKQHFS
+638 SQAAITSKQHFP

-691 LSSKEIKSSISL
+691 LSNKEIKSSISL
-703 GLTSVTETEAMAMSY
+703 GLTSITETEAMAMSY
-718 SKSSLLLRQI
+718 SKSSLLLRRI
-728 LFSVMSSELTLSSPS
+728 LFSVMSSELTPSSPS

-748 YRGVTSAMPGKVGEH
+748 YRGVTSAMPGEVGEH

-776 KVKETANL
+776 KVKETVNL
-784 ARGYKLHTFSS
+784 ARGYKFHTLSS
-795 QFSSQANIKATFIHL
+795 HFSSQANIKATFIHL
-810 ESLGSHFP
+810 VSLASHIP

-830 TSTKNM
+830 TSTKTM
-836 EEKIGTL
+836 EENIGTL

-867 ERSLTEVLLH
+867 ERSL
-877 SLKTPLLQSV
+877 
-887 LISRHLQLSSSLRK
+887 QLSFSLQK
-901 EHVASKKFFA
+901 DHLASKKFFA
-911 TPAVYPSSQQF
+911 TPAVYPSSRQF

-957 EHVGVT
+957 ERVGVT
-963 TNFLYFSRTSSS
+963 TTLLYSSRTSSS
-975 HNEALPLISPQA
+975 HNEALPLISPRA
-987 SPSSMSKV
+987 SPSSMSK
-995 LGGLPISST
+995 
-1004 LKEEASRGFKDSLR
+1004 FK
-1018 MFSLSLSSIGDNS
+1018 DNS
-1031 ISKDERSVIPTFSYA
+1031 ISKDERSAIPTFSYA
-1046 EIVSPLKDQ
+1046 EIFSSLKDQ
-1055 ELSLERLPTKKA
+1055 ELSPERLPTKKA
-1067 ESTINLRGYSE
+1067 DSSINLRGYSE

-1086 SLKSSY
+1086 SSSY
-1092 RSGLPQSLTLFS
+1092 RSGLPQSLTLLS
-1104 KQDNSAPQTKSQL
+1104 KQDNLAPQTKSQM
-1117 SFSIASPS
+1117 SFLIASPS

-1135 RSYAAARRWEQ
+1135 SNYAAARRWEQ

-1153 LLPKSP
+1153 LLSKSP

-1168 TKTPKSQTLMVHSFS
+1168 TKTSKSQTLMVHSFS
-1183 ASSSTKFTTFS
+1183 DSSSTKFTTSS

-1202 RDKTALESSVKY
+1202 RDKTAVESSVKDQ
-1214 RTGDTLTKIP
+1214 TGDTLTKIP

-1253 LLSTVQF
+1253 LLSTVQ
-1260 KLVSKTEIATEAKE
+1260 LVSKTEIAPEAKE

-1282 RPMPSIISPQSSLHP
+1282 RPMPSIIAPHSSLHP
-1297 GVRIMRLCNDSFK
+1297 GAGITRLCNDSFK
-1310 TMYEMPSFP
+1310 TMNEMPSSP

-1328 VEYTSSLLQH
+1328 VESTSSLLQH
-1338 LSLKFSPDST
+1338 LSLKFSPDPT
-1348 SSADAQSIGGQLHSS
+1348 SSADAQSIAGQLHSS

-1371 NIPQSSSHVQ
+1371 NIPPSSSPVQ
-1381 LDTVKSIVGS
+1381 LDTVKTAVGS

-1403 PVAARF
+1403 HVAARF

-1421 NLLRFSSS
+1421 NLSRFPSS
-1429 KQVLASASRPSNSS
+1429 KQVLASASRPLSSS
-1443 LRHEVRASV
+1443 LKHEVRASV
-1452 NKAHSIKSSPA
+1452 NKAHSMKSSPA

-1483 TNRVYSIASLSWKAK
+1483 TNRVYSVASLSWKPK
-1498 LMAENSVSPKP
+1498 LMAENSVSLKL
-1509 YSRVDETLSLP
+1509 YSREDETLSLP
-1520 SSPVLPNSTVKS
+1520 SSPVLPNSKVKS
-1532 TLSTRESFDI
+1532 TLSLRESFGI

-1554 QGSSN
+1554 QGIPN
-1559 PISEITRCMEDST
+1559 PISEITRGMEDST

-1595 QSTRSL
+1595 QSMRSL

-1612 HTVMISSRLTSEK
+1612 HTGMISSRLTSEK

-1630 QKLKT
+1630 PKLKT

-1640 ENVILES
+1640 ENVILVS

-1655 HSKKPKDSL
+1655 HSKTRKNSL

-1687 DGMKSPMDNSIKMLS
+1687 DGMTSPMDYSVKILS

-1727 SDKQTQSFSSTHSF
+1727 SDKQTQSCSSTHFF
-1741 PSTSSSAEKI
+1741 PSTSSSAAKI

-1758 THTTNPEGTRKWC
+1758 THTTNPEGTRK
-1771 YKVSFAVFSIFK
+1771 
-1783 KISGNCWHF
+1783 
-1792 EFRLIFCRSQSFI
+1792 
-1805 IQQANKQ
+1805 
-1812 SLGCR
+1812 

>member
-38 SRLSSASQYH
+38 SRLSSAYH

-57 LSHDI
+57 LSQDI

-70 KQGHSISYT
+70 KQGYSISYT
-79 MNALPTSR
+79 INTLPTSR
-87 SRLLFSSENQTS
+87 SRLLFSSVNQTS
-99 TGYIIGFPTR
+99 TGYIIGLLTR

-114 SSLSSKFVRLQV
+114 SSLSSKFVRQQV
-126 TSLYHKHTSSV
+126 TSFYRKHTSSI
-137 SLAKEKPELLTS
+137 SLVKEKPELLTS

-159 FSHSSSTP
+159 FSRSSSTP
-167 LLDVGGGL
+167 LLDVGEGL

-183 VPQFVRPSVGFMTT
+183 VPASYKIVRPSVGFMAT

-210 KVSLHTGVTPRPRE
+210 KVSLHTGVTPRPKE

-248 SFSKETIEQ
+248 SFRKETIEQ

-265 ELVPSSKLIR
+265 ELVPSSKLSR

-290 LKSRER
+290 LKSREG

-321 KRVPSS
+321 KSIPSS

-408 LELSANTTLSQMLKI
+408 LELSTNTTLSQILEI
-423 RSESKSVSSTL
+423 RSESTSVSSTL

-469 DSRKIDASYN
+469 DSRKMDASYN
-479 MSKLHFLPLRS
+479 ISKLHFLPLRS
-490 SPVSIATSSQTFA
+490 SLVNIATSSQQFA
-503 RTSLLKPQFQSTF
+503 RTALLKPQFQSTF
-516 SIEKNMGYKS
+516 LIEKNTGYKS

-541 KNSDDFASSTSSSLF
+541 KNSNDFASSTSSSLF

-566 LKRNPMTDSPSEKGS
+566 LKRNPMTDSLSEKGS
-581 LSKTKIAVISQR
+581 LSKTKIAVISER

-606 SSAKESKSLSLSQED
+606 SSANESKPLSLSQED
-621 YPFFKVT
+621 YPLIKVT
-628 DFLSFGQETK
+628 EFLSSGQETK
-638 SQAAITSKQHFS
+638 SQAAITSKQHFP

-691 LSSKEIKSSISL
+691 LSNKEIKSSISL
-703 GLTSVTETEAMAMSY
+703 GLTSITETEAMAMSY
-718 SKSSLLLRQI
+718 SKSSLLLRRI
-728 LFSVMSSELTLSSPS
+728 LFSVMSSELTPSSPS

-748 YRGVTSAMPGKVGEH
+748 YRGVTSAMPGEVGEH

-776 KVKETANL
+776 KVKETVNL
-784 ARGYKLHTFSS
+784 ARGYKFHTLSS
-795 QFSSQANIKATFIHL
+795 HFSSQANIKATFIHL
-810 ESLGSHFP
+810 VSLASHIP

-830 TSTKNM
+830 TSTKTM
-836 EEKIGTL
+836 EENIGTL

-867 ERSLTEVLLH
+867 ERSL
-877 SLKTPLLQSV
+877 
-887 LISRHLQLSSSLRK
+887 QLSSSLQK
-901 EHVASKKFFA
+901 DHLASKKFFA
-911 TPAVYPSSQQF
+911 TPAVYPSSRQF

-963 TNFLYFSRTSSS
+963 TTLLYSSRTSSS

-987 SPSSMSKV
+987 SPSSMSK
-995 LGGLPISST
+995 
-1004 LKEEASRGFKDSLR
+1004 FK
-1018 MFSLSLSSIGDNS
+1018 DNS
-1031 ISKDERSVIPTFSYA
+1031 ISKDERSAIPTFSYA
-1046 EIVSPLKDQ
+1046 EIFSSLKDQ
-1055 ELSLERLPTKKA
+1055 ELSPERLPTKKA
-1067 ESTINLRGYSE
+1067 DSSINLRGYSE

-1086 SLKSSY
+1086 SSSY
-1092 RSGLPQSLTLFS
+1092 RSGLPQSLTLLS
-1104 KQDNSAPQTKSQL
+1104 KQDNLAPQTKSQM
-1117 SFSIASPS
+1117 SFLIASPS

-1135 RSYAAARRWEQ
+1135 SNYAAARHWEQ

-1153 LLPKSP
+1153 LLSKSP

-1168 TKTPKSQTLMVHSFS
+1168 TKTSKSQTLMVHSFS
-1183 ASSSTKFTTFS
+1183 DSSSTKFTTSS

-1202 RDKTALESSVKY
+1202 RDKTAVESSVKDQ
-1214 RTGDTLTKIP
+1214 TGDTLTKIP

-1253 LLSTVQF
+1253 LLSTVQ
-1260 KLVSKTEIATEAKE
+1260 LVSKTEIAPEAKE

-1282 RPMPSIISPQSSLHP
+1282 RPMPSIIAPHSSLHP
-1297 GVRIMRLCNDSFK
+1297 GAGITRLCNDSFK
-1310 TMYEMPSFP
+1310 TMNEMPSSP

-1328 VEYTSSLLQH
+1328 VESTSSLLQH
-1338 LSLKFSPDST
+1338 LSLKFSPDPT
-1348 SSADAQSIGGQLHSS
+1348 SSADAQSIAGQLHSS

-1371 NIPQSSSHVQ
+1371 NIPPSSSPVQ
-1381 LDTVKSIVGS
+1381 LDTVKSAVGS

-1403 PVAARF
+1403 HVAARF

-1421 NLLRFSSS
+1421 NLSRFSSS
-1429 KQVLASASRPSNSS
+1429 KQVLASASRPLS
-1443 LRHEVRASV
+1443 LSLKHEVRASV
-1452 NKAHSIKSSPA
+1452 NKAHSMKSSPA

-1483 TNRVYSIASLSWKAK
+1483 TNRVYSVASLSWKPN
-1498 LMAENSVSPKP
+1498 LMAENSVSLKL
-1509 YSRVDETLSLP
+1509 YSREDETLSLP
-1520 SSPVLPNSTVKS
+1520 SSPVLPNSKVKS
-1532 TLSTRESFDI
+1532 TLSLRESFGI

-1554 QGSSN
+1554 QGIPN
-1559 PISEITRCMEDST
+1559 PISEITRGMEDST

-1595 QSTRSL
+1595 QSMRSL

-1612 HTVMISSRLTSEK
+1612 HTGMISSRLTSEK

-1630 QKLKT
+1630 PKLKT

-1640 ENVILES
+1640 ENVILVS
-1647 SSLSGTQF
+1647 SSPSGTQF
-1655 HSKKPKDSL
+1655 HSKTRKNSL

-1687 DGMKSPMDNSIKMLS
+1687 DGMTSPMDYSVKMLS

-1727 SDKQTQSFSSTHSF
+1727 SDKQTQSCSSTHFF
-1741 PSTSSSAEKI
+1741 PSTSSSAAKI

-1758 THTTNPEGTRKWC
+1758 THTTNPEGTRK
-1771 YKVSFAVFSIFK
+1771 
-1783 KISGNCWHF
+1783 
-1792 EFRLIFCRSQSFI
+1792 
-1805 IQQANKQ
+1805 
-1812 SLGCR
+1812 

>member
-1 MLKHSSSSMVTTSSN
+1 MRKHSSSSMVTTSSN

-38 SRLSSASQYH
+38 SRLSSAYH

-57 LSHDI
+57 LSQDI

-70 KQGHSISYT
+70 KQGYSISYT
-79 MNALPTSR
+79 INTLPTSR
-87 SRLLFSSENQTS
+87 SRLLFSSVNQTS
-99 TGYIIGFPTR
+99 TGYIIGLLTR

-114 SSLSSKFVRLQV
+114 SSLSSKFVRQQV
-126 TSLYHKHTSSV
+126 TSFYRKHTSSI
-137 SLAKEKPELLTS
+137 SLVKEKPELLTS

-159 FSHSSSTP
+159 FSRSSSTP

-183 VPQFVRPSVGFMTT
+183 VPASYKIVRPSVGFMAT

-210 KVSLHTGVTPRPRE
+210 KVSLHTGVTPRPKE
-224 VNNPTISFGY
+224 VNNLTISFGY

-248 SFSKETIEQ
+248 SFRKETIEQ

-265 ELVPSSKLIR
+265 ELVPSSKLSR

-290 LKSRER
+290 LKSREG

-321 KRVPSS
+321 KSIPSS

-408 LELSANTTLSQMLKI
+408 LELSTNTTLSQILEI
-423 RSESKSVSSTL
+423 RSESTSVSSTL

-469 DSRKIDASYN
+469 DSRKMDASYN
-479 MSKLHFLPLRS
+479 ISKLHFLPLRS
-490 SPVSIATSSQTFA
+490 SLVNIATSSQQFA
-503 RTSLLKPQFQSTF
+503 RTALLKPQFQSTF
-516 SIEKNMGYKS
+516 LIEKNTGYKS

-541 KNSDDFASSTSSSLF
+541 KNSNDFASSTSSSLF

-566 LKRNPMTDSPSEKGS
+566 LKRNPMTDSLSEKGS
-581 LSKTKIAVISQR
+581 LSKTKIAVISER

-606 SSAKESKSLSLSQED
+606 SSANESKPLSLSQED
-621 YPFFKVT
+621 YPLIKVT
-628 DFLSFGQETK
+628 EFLSSGQETK
-638 SQAAITSKQHFS
+638 SQAAITSKQHFP

-691 LSSKEIKSSISL
+691 LSNKEIKSSISL
-703 GLTSVTETEAMAMSY
+703 GLTSITETEAMAMSY
-718 SKSSLLLRQI
+718 SKSSLLLRRI
-728 LFSVMSSELTLSSPS
+728 LFSVMSSELTPSSPS

-748 YRGVTSAMPGKVGEH
+748 YRGVTSAMPGEVGEH

-776 KVKETANL
+776 KVKETVNL
-784 ARGYKLHTFSS
+784 ARGYKFHTLSS
-795 QFSSQANIKATFIHL
+795 HFSSQANIKATFIHL
-810 ESLGSHFP
+810 VSLASHIP

-830 TSTKNM
+830 TSTKTM
-836 EEKIGTL
+836 EENIGTL

-867 ERSLTEVLLH
+867 ERSL
-877 SLKTPLLQSV
+877 
-887 LISRHLQLSSSLRK
+887 QLSSSLQK
-901 EHVASKKFFA
+901 DHLASKKFFA
-911 TPAVYPSSQQF
+911 TPAVYPSSRQF

-963 TNFLYFSRTSSS
+963 TTLLYSSRTSSS

-987 SPSSMSKV
+987 SPSSMSK
-995 LGGLPISST
+995 
-1004 LKEEASRGFKDSLR
+1004 FK
-1018 MFSLSLSSIGDNS
+1018 DNS
-1031 ISKDERSVIPTFSYA
+1031 ISKDERSAIPTFSYA
-1046 EIVSPLKDQ
+1046 EIFSSLKDQ
-1055 ELSLERLPTKKA
+1055 ELSPERLPTKKA
-1067 ESTINLRGYSE
+1067 DSSINLRGYSE

-1086 SLKSSY
+1086 SSSY
-1092 RSGLPQSLTLFS
+1092 RSGLPQSLTLLS
-1104 KQDNSAPQTKSQL
+1104 KQDNLAPQTKSQM
-1117 SFSIASPS
+1117 SFLIASPS

-1135 RSYAAARRWEQ
+1135 SNYAAARRWEQ

-1153 LLPKSP
+1153 LLSKSP
-1159 SLSPTQLSR
+1159 SLSLTQLSR
-1168 TKTPKSQTLMVHSFS
+1168 TKTSKSQTLMVHSFS
-1183 ASSSTKFTTFS
+1183 DSSSTKFTTSS

-1202 RDKTALESSVKY
+1202 RDKTAVESSVKDQ
-1214 RTGDTLTKIP
+1214 TGDTLTKIP

-1253 LLSTVQF
+1253 LLSTVQ
-1260 KLVSKTEIATEAKE
+1260 LVSKTEIAPEAKE

-1282 RPMPSIISPQSSLHP
+1282 RPMPSIISPHSSLHP
-1297 GVRIMRLCNDSFK
+1297 GAGITRLCNDSFK
-1310 TMYEMPSFP
+1310 TMNEMPSSP

-1328 VEYTSSLLQH
+1328 VESTSSLLQH
-1338 LSLKFSPDST
+1338 LSLKFSPDPT
-1348 SSADAQSIGGQLHSS
+1348 SSADAQSIAGQLHSS

-1371 NIPQSSSHVQ
+1371 NIPPSSSPVQ
-1381 LDTVKSIVGS
+1381 LDTVKSAVGS

-1403 PVAARF
+1403 HVAARF

-1421 NLLRFSSS
+1421 NLSRFSSS
-1429 KQVLASASRPSNSS
+1429 KQVLASASRPLSSS
-1443 LRHEVRASV
+1443 LKHEVRASV
-1452 NKAHSIKSSPA
+1452 NKAHSMKSSPA

-1483 TNRVYSIASLSWKAK
+1483 TNRVYSVASLSWKPN
-1498 LMAENSVSPKP
+1498 LMAENSVSLKL
-1509 YSRVDETLSLP
+1509 YSREDETLSLP
-1520 SSPVLPNSTVKS
+1520 SSPVLPNSKVKS
-1532 TLSTRESFDI
+1532 TLSLRESFGI

-1554 QGSSN
+1554 QGIPN
-1559 PISEITRCMEDST
+1559 PISEITRGMEDST

-1595 QSTRSL
+1595 QSMRSL

-1612 HTVMISSRLTSEK
+1612 HTGMISSRLTSEK

-1630 QKLKT
+1630 PKLKT

-1640 ENVILES
+1640 ENVILVS

-1655 HSKKPKDSL
+1655 HSKKRKNSL

-1687 DGMKSPMDNSIKMLS
+1687 DGMTSLMDYSVKMLS

-1727 SDKQTQSFSSTHSF
+1727 SGKQTQSCSSTHFF

-1771 YKVSFAVFSIFK
+1771 YRVSFAVFPIFK
-1783 KISGNCWHF
+1783 KLAEIVSI
-1792 EFRLIFCRSQSFI
+1792 LSSD
-1805 IQQANKQ
+1805 
-1812 SLGCR
+1812 

>member
-38 SRLSSASQYH
+38 SRSSSAYH

-57 LSHDI
+57 LSQDI

-70 KQGHSISYT
+70 KQGYSISYT
-79 MNALPTSR
+79 INTLPTSR
-87 SRLLFSSENQTS
+87 SRLLFSSVNQTS
-99 TGYIIGFPTR
+99 TGYIIGLLTR

-114 SSLSSKFVRLQV
+114 SSLSSKFVRQQV
-126 TSLYHKHTSSV
+126 TSFYRKHTSSI
-137 SLAKEKPELLTS
+137 SLVKEKPELLTS

-159 FSHSSSTP
+159 FSRSSSTP

-183 VPQFVRPSVGFMTT
+183 VPASYKIVRPSVGFMAT

-210 KVSLHTGVTPRPRE
+210 KVSLHTGVTPRPKE

-248 SFSKETIEQ
+248 SFRKETIEQ

-265 ELVPSSKLIR
+265 ELVPSSKLSR

-290 LKSRER
+290 LKSREG

-321 KRVPSS
+321 KSIPSS

-408 LELSANTTLSQMLKI
+408 LELSTNTTLSQILEI
-423 RSESKSVSSTL
+423 RSESTSVSSTL

-469 DSRKIDASYN
+469 DSRKMDASYN
-479 MSKLHFLPLRS
+479 ISKLHFLPLRS
-490 SPVSIATSSQTFA
+490 SLVNIATSSQQFA
-503 RTSLLKPQFQSTF
+503 RTALLKPQFQSTF
-516 SIEKNMGYKS
+516 LIEKNTGYKS

-541 KNSDDFASSTSSSLF
+541 KNSNDFASSTSSSLF

-566 LKRNPMTDSPSEKGS
+566 LKRNPMTDSLSEKGS
-581 LSKTKIAVISQR
+581 LSKTKIAVISER

-606 SSAKESKSLSLSQED
+606 SSANESKPLSLSQED
-621 YPFFKVT
+621 YPLIKVT
-628 DFLSFGQETK
+628 EFLSSGQETK
-638 SQAAITSKQHFS
+638 SQAAITSKQHFP

-691 LSSKEIKSSISL
+691 LSNKEIKSSISL
-703 GLTSVTETEAMAMSY
+703 GLTSITETEAMAMSY
-718 SKSSLLLRQI
+718 SKSSLLLRRI
-728 LFSVMSSELTLSSPS
+728 LFSVMSSELTPSSPS

-748 YRGVTSAMPGKVGEH
+748 YRGVTSAMPGEVGEH

-776 KVKETANL
+776 KVKETVNL
-784 ARGYKLHTFSS
+784 ARGYKFHTLSS
-795 QFSSQANIKATFIHL
+795 HFSSQANIKATFIQL
-810 ESLGSHFP
+810 VSLASHIP

-830 TSTKNM
+830 TSTKTM
-836 EEKIGTL
+836 EENIGTL

-867 ERSLTEVLLH
+867 ERSL
-877 SLKTPLLQSV
+877 
-887 LISRHLQLSSSLRK
+887 QLSSSLQK
-901 EHVASKKFFA
+901 DHLASKKFFA
-911 TPAVYPSSQQF
+911 TPAVYPSSRQF

-963 TNFLYFSRTSSS
+963 TTLLYSSRTSSS

-987 SPSSMSKV
+987 SPSSMSK
-995 LGGLPISST
+995 
-1004 LKEEASRGFKDSLR
+1004 FK
-1018 MFSLSLSSIGDNS
+1018 DNS
-1031 ISKDERSVIPTFSYA
+1031 ISKDERSAIPTFSYA
-1046 EIVSPLKDQ
+1046 EIFSSLKDQ
-1055 ELSLERLPTKKA
+1055 ELSPERLPTKKA
-1067 ESTINLRGYSE
+1067 DSSINLRGYSE

-1086 SLKSSY
+1086 SSSY
-1092 RSGLPQSLTLFS
+1092 RSGLPQSLTLLS
-1104 KQDNSAPQTKSQL
+1104 KQDNLAPQTKSQM
-1117 SFSIASPS
+1117 SFLIASPS

-1135 RSYAAARRWEQ
+1135 SNYAAARRWEQ

-1153 LLPKSP
+1153 LLSKSP

-1168 TKTPKSQTLMVHSFS
+1168 TKTSKSQTLMVHSFS
-1183 ASSSTKFTTFS
+1183 DSSSTKFTTSS

-1202 RDKTALESSVKY
+1202 RDKTAVESSVKDQ
-1214 RTGDTLTKIP
+1214 TGDTLTKIP

-1253 LLSTVQF
+1253 LLSTVQ
-1260 KLVSKTEIATEAKE
+1260 LVSKTEIAPEAKE

-1282 RPMPSIISPQSSLHP
+1282 RPMPSIIAPHSSLHP
-1297 GVRIMRLCNDSFK
+1297 GAGITRLCNDSFK
-1310 TMYEMPSFP
+1310 TMNEMPSSP

-1328 VEYTSSLLQH
+1328 VESTSSLLQH
-1338 LSLKFSPDST
+1338 LSLKFSPDPT
-1348 SSADAQSIGGQLHSS
+1348 SSADAQSIAGQLHSS

-1371 NIPQSSSHVQ
+1371 NIPPSSSPVQ
-1381 LDTVKSIVGS
+1381 LDTVKSAVGS

-1403 PVAARF
+1403 HVAARF

-1421 NLLRFSSS
+1421 NLSRFSSS
-1429 KQVLASASRPSNSS
+1429 KQVLASASRPLSSS
-1443 LRHEVRASV
+1443 LKHEVRASV
-1452 NKAHSIKSSPA
+1452 NKAHSMKSSPA

-1483 TNRVYSIASLSWKAK
+1483 TNRVYSVASLSWKPN
-1498 LMAENSVSPKP
+1498 LMAENSVSLKL
-1509 YSRVDETLSLP
+1509 YSREDETLSLP
-1520 SSPVLPNSTVKS
+1520 SSPVLPNSKVKS
-1532 TLSTRESFDI
+1532 TLSLRESFGI

-1554 QGSSN
+1554 QGIPN
-1559 PISEITRCMEDST
+1559 PISEITRGMEDST

-1595 QSTRSL
+1595 QSMRSL

-1612 HTVMISSRLTSEK
+1612 HTGMISSRLTSEK

-1630 QKLKT
+1630 LKLKT

-1640 ENVILES
+1640 ENVILVS
-1647 SSLSGTQF
+1647 SSPSGTQF
-1655 HSKKPKDSL
+1655 HSKTRKNSL

-1687 DGMKSPMDNSIKMLS
+1687 DGMTSPMDYSVKMLS

-1727 SDKQTQSFSSTHSF
+1727 SDKQTQSCSSTHFF
-1741 PSTSSSAEKI
+1741 PSTSSSAAKI

-1758 THTTNPEGTRKWC
+1758 THTTNPEGTRK
-1771 YKVSFAVFSIFK
+1771 
-1783 KISGNCWHF
+1783 
-1792 EFRLIFCRSQSFI
+1792 
-1805 IQQANKQ
+1805 
-1812 SLGCR
+1812 

>member
-1 MLKHSSSSMVTTSSN
+1 MRKHSSSSMVTTSSN

-57 LSHDI
+57 LSQDI

-70 KQGHSISYT
+70 KQGYSISYT
-79 MNALPTSR
+79 INTLPTSR
-87 SRLLFSSENQTS
+87 SRLLFSSVNQTS
-99 TGYIIGFPTR
+99 TGYIIGLLTR

-114 SSLSSKFVRLQV
+114 SSLSSKFVRQQV
-126 TSLYHKHTSSV
+126 TSFYRKHTSSI
-137 SLAKEKPELLTS
+137 SLVKEKPELLTS

-159 FSHSSSTP
+159 FSRSSSTP

-183 VPQFVRPSVGFMTT
+183 VPASYEIVRPSVGFMAT

-210 KVSLHTGVTPRPRE
+210 KVSLHTGVTPRPKE
-224 VNNPTISFGY
+224 VNNLTISFGY

-248 SFSKETIEQ
+248 SFRKETIEQ

-265 ELVPSSKLIR
+265 ELVPSSKLSR

-290 LKSRER
+290 LKSREG

-321 KRVPSS
+321 KSIPSS

-408 LELSANTTLSQMLKI
+408 LELSTNTTLSQILEI
-423 RSESKSVSSTL
+423 RSESTSVSSTL

-469 DSRKIDASYN
+469 DSRKMDASYN
-479 MSKLHFLPLRS
+479 ISKLHFLPLRS
-490 SPVSIATSSQTFA
+490 SLVNIATSSQQFA
-503 RTSLLKPQFQSTF
+503 RTALLKPQFQSTF
-516 SIEKNMGYKS
+516 LIEKNTGYKS

-541 KNSDDFASSTSSSLF
+541 KNSNDFASSTSSSLF

-566 LKRNPMTDSPSEKGS
+566 LKRNPMTDSLSEKGS
-581 LSKTKIAVISQR
+581 LSKTKIAVISER

-606 SSAKESKSLSLSQED
+606 SSANESKPLSLSQED
-621 YPFFKVT
+621 YPLIKVT
-628 DFLSFGQETK
+628 EFLSSGQETK
-638 SQAAITSKQHFS
+638 SQAAITSKQHFP

-691 LSSKEIKSSISL
+691 LSNKEIKSSISL
-703 GLTSVTETEAMAMSY
+703 GLTSITETEAMAMSY
-718 SKSSLLLRQI
+718 SKSSLLLRRI
-728 LFSVMSSELTLSSPS
+728 LFSVMSSELTPSSPS

-748 YRGVTSAMPGKVGEH
+748 YRGVTSAMPGEVGEH

-776 KVKETANL
+776 KVKETVNL
-784 ARGYKLHTFSS
+784 ARGYKFHTLSS
-795 QFSSQANIKATFIHL
+795 HFSSQANIKATFIHL
-810 ESLGSHFP
+810 VSLASHIP

-830 TSTKNM
+830 TSTKTM
-836 EEKIGTL
+836 EENIGTL

-867 ERSLTEVLLH
+867 ERSL
-877 SLKTPLLQSV
+877 
-887 LISRHLQLSSSLRK
+887 QLSSSLQK
-901 EHVASKKFFA
+901 DHLASKKFFA
-911 TPAVYPSSQQF
+911 TPAVYPSSRQF

-929 GRISNTGSLTFSP
+929 GRISNTDSLTFSP

-963 TNFLYFSRTSSS
+963 TTLLYSSRTSSS

-987 SPSSMSKV
+987 SPSSMSK
-995 LGGLPISST
+995 
-1004 LKEEASRGFKDSLR
+1004 FK
-1018 MFSLSLSSIGDNS
+1018 DNS
-1031 ISKDERSVIPTFSYA
+1031 ISKDERSAIPTFSYA
-1046 EIVSPLKDQ
+1046 EIFSSLKDQ
-1055 ELSLERLPTKKA
+1055 ELSPERLPTKKA
-1067 ESTINLRGYSE
+1067 DSSINLRGYSE

-1086 SLKSSY
+1086 SSSY
-1092 RSGLPQSLTLFS
+1092 RSGLPQSLTLLS
-1104 KQDNSAPQTKSQL
+1104 KQDNLAPQTKSQM
-1117 SFSIASPS
+1117 SFLIASPS

-1135 RSYAAARRWEQ
+1135 SNYAAARRWEQ

-1153 LLPKSP
+1153 LLSKSP

-1168 TKTPKSQTLMVHSFS
+1168 TKTSKSQTLMVHSFS
-1183 ASSSTKFTTFS
+1183 DSSSTKFTTPS

-1202 RDKTALESSVKY
+1202 RDKTAVESSVKDQ
-1214 RTGDTLTKIP
+1214 TGDTLTKIP

-1253 LLSTVQF
+1253 LLSTVQ
-1260 KLVSKTEIATEAKE
+1260 LVSKTEIAPEAKE

-1282 RPMPSIISPQSSLHP
+1282 RPMPSIISPHSSLHP
-1297 GVRIMRLCNDSFK
+1297 GAGITRLCNDSFK
-1310 TMYEMPSFP
+1310 TMNEMPSSP

-1328 VEYTSSLLQH
+1328 VESTSSLLQH
-1338 LSLKFSPDST
+1338 LSLKFSPDPT
-1348 SSADAQSIGGQLHSS
+1348 SSADAQSIAGQLHSS

-1371 NIPQSSSHVQ
+1371 NIPPSSSPVQ
-1381 LDTVKSIVGS
+1381 LDTVKSAVGS

-1403 PVAARF
+1403 HVAARF

-1421 NLLRFSSS
+1421 NLSCFSSS
-1429 KQVLASASRPSNSS
+1429 KQVLASASRPLSSS
-1443 LRHEVRASV
+1443 LKHEVRASV
-1452 NKAHSIKSSPA
+1452 NKAHSMKSSPA

-1473 LSSAVKEQDI
+1473 LSSVVKEQDI
-1483 TNRVYSIASLSWKAK
+1483 TNRVYSVASLSWKPK
-1498 LMAENSVSPKP
+1498 LMAENSVSLKL
-1509 YSRVDETLSLP
+1509 YSREDETLSLP
-1520 SSPVLPNSTVKS
+1520 SSPVLPNSKVKS
-1532 TLSTRESFDI
+1532 TLSLRESFGI
-1542 FSSRHGVSTSYV
+1542 FSSRHGVSSSYA

-1559 PISEITRCMEDST
+1559 PISEITRGMEDST

-1595 QSTRSL
+1595 QSMRSL

-1612 HTVMISSRLTSEK
+1612 HTGMISFRLTSEK

-1630 QKLKT
+1630 PKLKT

-1640 ENVILES
+1640 ENVILVS

-1655 HSKKPKDSL
+1655 HSKKRKNSL

-1687 DGMKSPMDNSIKMLS
+1687 DGMTSPMDYSVKMLS

-1727 SDKQTQSFSSTHSF
+1727 SGKQTQSCSSTHFF

-1771 YKVSFAVFSIFK
+1771 YRVSFAVFPIFK
-1783 KISGNCWHF
+1783 KLAEIVSI
-1792 EFRLIFCRSQSFI
+1792 LSSD
-1805 IQQANKQ
+1805 
-1812 SLGCR
+1812 

>member
-16 LHSRESSE
+16 LHSRESSQ

-38 SRLSSASQYH
+38 SRLSSAYH

-57 LSHDI
+57 LSQDI

-70 KQGHSISYT
+70 KQGYSISYT
-79 MNALPTSR
+79 INTLPTSR
-87 SRLLFSSENQTS
+87 SRLLFSSVNQTS
-99 TGYIIGFPTR
+99 TGYIIGLLTR

-114 SSLSSKFVRLQV
+114 SSLSSKFVRQQV
-126 TSLYHKHTSSV
+126 TSFYRKHTSSI
-137 SLAKEKPELLTS
+137 SLVKEKPELLTS

-159 FSHSSSTP
+159 FSRSSSTP

-183 VPQFVRPSVGFMTT
+183 VPASYKIVRPSVGFMAT

-210 KVSLHTGVTPRPRE
+210 KVSLHTGVTPRPKE

-248 SFSKETIEQ
+248 SFRKETIEQ

-265 ELVPSSKLIR
+265 ELVPSSKLSR

-290 LKSRER
+290 LKSREG

-321 KRVPSS
+321 KSIPSS

-408 LELSANTTLSQMLKI
+408 LELSTNTTLSQILEI
-423 RSESKSVSSTL
+423 RSESTSVSSTL

-469 DSRKIDASYN
+469 DSRKMDASYN
-479 MSKLHFLPLRS
+479 ISKLHFLPLRS
-490 SPVSIATSSQTFA
+490 SLVNIATSSQQFA
-503 RTSLLKPQFQSTF
+503 RTALLKPQFQSTF
-516 SIEKNMGYKS
+516 LIEKNTGYKS

-541 KNSDDFASSTSSSLF
+541 KNSNDFASSTSSSLF

-566 LKRNPMTDSPSEKGS
+566 LKRNPMTDSLSEKGS
-581 LSKTKIAVISQR
+581 LSKTKIAVISER

-606 SSAKESKSLSLSQED
+606 SSANESKPLSLSQED
-621 YPFFKVT
+621 YPLIKVT
-628 DFLSFGQETK
+628 EFLSSGQETK
-638 SQAAITSKQHFS
+638 SQAAITSKQHFP

-691 LSSKEIKSSISL
+691 LSNKEIKSSISL
-703 GLTSVTETEAMAMSY
+703 GLTSITETEAMAMSY
-718 SKSSLLLRQI
+718 SKSSLLLRRI
-728 LFSVMSSELTLSSPS
+728 LFSVMSSELTPSSPS

-748 YRGVTSAMPGKVGEH
+748 YRGVTSAMPGEVGEH

-776 KVKETANL
+776 KVKETVNL
-784 ARGYKLHTFSS
+784 ARGYKFHTLSS
-795 QFSSQANIKATFIHL
+795 HFSSQANIKATFIHL
-810 ESLGSHFP
+810 VSLASHIP

-830 TSTKNM
+830 TSTKTM
-836 EEKIGTL
+836 EENIGTL

-867 ERSLTEVLLH
+867 ERSL
-877 SLKTPLLQSV
+877 
-887 LISRHLQLSSSLRK
+887 QLSSSLQK
-901 EHVASKKFFA
+901 DHLASKKFFA
-911 TPAVYPSSQQF
+911 TPAVYPSSRQF

-957 EHVGVT
+957 ERVGVT
-963 TNFLYFSRTSSS
+963 TTLLYSSRTSSS
-975 HNEALPLISPQA
+975 HNEALPLISPRA
-987 SPSSMSKV
+987 SPSSMSK
-995 LGGLPISST
+995 
-1004 LKEEASRGFKDSLR
+1004 FK
-1018 MFSLSLSSIGDNS
+1018 DNS
-1031 ISKDERSVIPTFSYA
+1031 ISKDERSAIPTFSYA
-1046 EIVSPLKDQ
+1046 EIFSSLKDQ
-1055 ELSLERLPTKKA
+1055 ELSPERLPTKKA
-1067 ESTINLRGYSE
+1067 DSSINLRGYSE

-1086 SLKSSY
+1086 SSSY
-1092 RSGLPQSLTLFS
+1092 RSGLPQSLTLLS
-1104 KQDNSAPQTKSQL
+1104 KQDNLAPQTKSQM
-1117 SFSIASPS
+1117 SFLIASPS

-1135 RSYAAARRWEQ
+1135 SNYAAARRWEQ

-1153 LLPKSP
+1153 LLSKSP

-1168 TKTPKSQTLMVHSFS
+1168 TKTSKSQTLMVHSFS
-1183 ASSSTKFTTFS
+1183 DSSSTKFTTSS

-1202 RDKTALESSVKY
+1202 RDKTAVESSVKDQ
-1214 RTGDTLTKIP
+1214 TGDTLTKIP

-1253 LLSTVQF
+1253 LLSTVQ
-1260 KLVSKTEIATEAKE
+1260 LVSKTEIAPEAKE

-1282 RPMPSIISPQSSLHP
+1282 RPMPSIISPHSSLHP
-1297 GVRIMRLCNDSFK
+1297 GAGITRLCNDSFK
-1310 TMYEMPSFP
+1310 TMNEMPSSP

-1328 VEYTSSLLQH
+1328 VESTSSLLQH
-1338 LSLKFSPDST
+1338 LSLKFSPDPT
-1348 SSADAQSIGGQLHSS
+1348 SSADAQSIAGQLHSS

-1371 NIPQSSSHVQ
+1371 NIPPSSSPVQ
-1381 LDTVKSIVGS
+1381 LDTVKSAVGS

-1403 PVAARF
+1403 HVAARF

-1421 NLLRFSSS
+1421 NLSRFPSS
-1429 KQVLASASRPSNSS
+1429 KQVLASASRPLSSS
-1443 LRHEVRASV
+1443 LKHEVRASV
-1452 NKAHSIKSSPA
+1452 NKAHSMKSSPA

-1483 TNRVYSIASLSWKAK
+1483 TNRVYSVASLSWKPK
-1498 LMAENSVSPKP
+1498 LMAENSVSLKL
-1509 YSRVDETLSLP
+1509 YSREDETLSLP
-1520 SSPVLPNSTVKS
+1520 SSPVLPNSKVKS
-1532 TLSTRESFDI
+1532 KLSLRESFGI

-1554 QGSSN
+1554 QGIPN
-1559 PISEITRCMEDST
+1559 PISEITRGMEDST

-1586 SMISSSPDM
+1586 SIISSSPDM
-1595 QSTRSL
+1595 QSMRSL

-1612 HTVMISSRLTSEK
+1612 HTGMISSRLTSEK

-1630 QKLKT
+1630 PKLKT

-1640 ENVILES
+1640 ENVILVS

-1655 HSKKPKDSL
+1655 HSKTRKNSL

-1687 DGMKSPMDNSIKMLS
+1687 DGMTSPMDYSVKILS

-1727 SDKQTQSFSSTHSF
+1727 SDKQTQSCSSTHFF
-1741 PSTSSSAEKI
+1741 PSTSSSAAKI

-1758 THTTNPEGTRKWC
+1758 THTTNPEGTRK
-1771 YKVSFAVFSIFK
+1771 
-1783 KISGNCWHF
+1783 
-1792 EFRLIFCRSQSFI
+1792 
-1805 IQQANKQ
+1805 
-1812 SLGCR
+1812 

>member
-24 GRKKLTESLRRPHA
+24 GRKKLTQSLRRPHA

-57 LSHDI
+57 LSQDI

-70 KQGHSISYT
+70 KQGYSISYT
-79 MNALPTSR
+79 INTLPTSR
-87 SRLLFSSENQTS
+87 SRLLFSSVNQTS
-99 TGYIIGFPTR
+99 TGYIIGLLTR

-114 SSLSSKFVRLQV
+114 SSLSSKFVRQQV
-126 TSLYHKHTSSV
+126 TSFYRKHTSSI
-137 SLAKEKPELLTS
+137 SLVKEKPELLTS

-159 FSHSSSTP
+159 FSRSSSTP

-183 VPQFVRPSVGFMTT
+183 VPASYKIVRPSVGFMAT

-210 KVSLHTGVTPRPRE
+210 KVSLHTGVTPRPKE

-265 ELVPSSKLIR
+265 ELVPSSKLSR

-408 LELSANTTLSQMLKI
+408 LELSTNTTLSQILEI
-423 RSESKSVSSTL
+423 RSESTSVSSTL

-469 DSRKIDASYN
+469 DSRKMDASYN
-479 MSKLHFLPLRS
+479 ISKLHFLPLRS
-490 SPVSIATSSQTFA
+490 SLVNIATSSQQFA
-503 RTSLLKPQFQSTF
+503 RTALLKPQFQSTF
-516 SIEKNMGYKS
+516 LIEKNTGYKS

-541 KNSDDFASSTSSSLF
+541 KNSNDFASSTSSSLF

-566 LKRNPMTDSPSEKGS
+566 LKRNPMTDSLSEKGS
-581 LSKTKIAVISQR
+581 LSKTKIAVISER

-606 SSAKESKSLSLSQED
+606 SSANESKPLSLSQED
-621 YPFFKVT
+621 YPLIKVT
-628 DFLSFGQETK
+628 EFLSSGQETK
-638 SQAAITSKQHFS
+638 SQAAITSKQHFP

-691 LSSKEIKSSISL
+691 LSNKEIKSSISL
-703 GLTSVTETEAMAMSY
+703 GLTSITETEAMAMSY

-728 LFSVMSSELTLSSPS
+728 LFSVMSSELTPSSPS

-748 YRGVTSAMPGKVGEH
+748 YRGVTSAMPGEVGEH

-776 KVKETANL
+776 KVKETVNL
-784 ARGYKLHTFSS
+784 ARGYKFHTLSS
-795 QFSSQANIKATFIHL
+795 HFSSQANIKATFIHL
-810 ESLGSHFP
+810 VSLASHIP

-830 TSTKNM
+830 TSTKTM
-836 EEKIGTL
+836 EENIGTL

-867 ERSLTEVLLH
+867 ERSL
-877 SLKTPLLQSV
+877 
-887 LISRHLQLSSSLRK
+887 QLSSSLQK
-901 EHVASKKFFA
+901 DHLASKKFFA
-911 TPAVYPSSQQF
+911 TPAVYPSSRQF

-963 TNFLYFSRTSSS
+963 TTLLYSSRTSSS

-987 SPSSMSKV
+987 SPSSMSK
-995 LGGLPISST
+995 
-1004 LKEEASRGFKDSLR
+1004 FK
-1018 MFSLSLSSIGDNS
+1018 DNS
-1031 ISKDERSVIPTFSYA
+1031 ISKDERSAIPTFSYA
-1046 EIVSPLKDQ
+1046 EIFSSLKDQ
-1055 ELSLERLPTKKA
+1055 ELSPERLPTKKA
-1067 ESTINLRGYSE
+1067 DSSINLRGYSE

-1086 SLKSSY
+1086 SSSY
-1092 RSGLPQSLTLFS
+1092 RSGLPQSLTLLS
-1104 KQDNSAPQTKSQL
+1104 KQDNLAPQTKSQM
-1117 SFSIASPS
+1117 SFLIASPS

-1135 RSYAAARRWEQ
+1135 SNYAAARRWEQ

-1153 LLPKSP
+1153 LLSKSP

-1183 ASSSTKFTTFS
+1183 ASSSTKFTTS
-1194 LSPDVIAV
+1194 SSSPDVIAV
-1202 RDKTALESSVKY
+1202 RDKTAVESSVKDQ
-1214 RTGDTLTKIP
+1214 TGDTLTKIP

-1253 LLSTVQF
+1253 LLSTVQ
-1260 KLVSKTEIATEAKE
+1260 LVSKTEIAPEAKE

-1282 RPMPSIISPQSSLHP
+1282 RPMPSIIAPHSSLHP
-1297 GVRIMRLCNDSFK
+1297 GAGITRLCNDSFK
-1310 TMYEMPSFP
+1310 TMNEMPSSP

-1328 VEYTSSLLQH
+1328 VESTSSLLQH
-1338 LSLKFSPDST
+1338 LSLKFSPDPT
-1348 SSADAQSIGGQLHSS
+1348 SSADAQSIAGQLHSS

-1371 NIPQSSSHVQ
+1371 NIPPSSSPVQ
-1381 LDTVKSIVGS
+1381 LDTVKSAVGS

-1403 PVAARF
+1403 HVAARF

-1421 NLLRFSSS
+1421 NLSRFSSS
-1429 KQVLASASRPSNSS
+1429 KQVLASASRPLSSS
-1443 LRHEVRASV
+1443 LKHEVRASV
-1452 NKAHSIKSSPA
+1452 NKAHSMKSSPA

-1483 TNRVYSIASLSWKAK
+1483 TNRVYSVASLSWKPN
-1498 LMAENSVSPKP
+1498 LMAENSVSLKL
-1509 YSRVDETLSLP
+1509 YSREDETLSLP
-1520 SSPVLPNSTVKS
+1520 SSPVLPNSKVKS
-1532 TLSTRESFDI
+1532 TLSLRESFGI

-1554 QGSSN
+1554 QGIPN
-1559 PISEITRCMEDST
+1559 PISEITRGMEDST

-1595 QSTRSL
+1595 QSMRSL

-1612 HTVMISSRLTSEK
+1612 HTGMISSRLTSEK

-1630 QKLKT
+1630 PKLKT

-1640 ENVILES
+1640 ENVILVS

-1655 HSKKPKDSL
+1655 HSKKRKDSL

-1687 DGMKSPMDNSIKMLS
+1687 DGMTSLMDYSVKMLS

-1727 SDKQTQSFSSTHSF
+1727 SDKQTQSCSSTHFF
-1741 PSTSSSAEKI
+1741 PSTSSSAAKI

-1771 YKVSFAVFSIFK
+1771 YRVSFAVFSIFK
-1783 KISGNCWHF
+1783 KLAEI